1 MNAQVPSNVALQWGP
16 LSFAQQR
23 LWFFS
28 RLESGST
35 AYNIGGLLRFDG
47 ELDLACLR
55 HGLDQVYAR
64 HAALRTLFREHD
76 GLAQQAVQPVGPMPF
91 ELIDLA
97 DRAGQLDSLAREF
110 IEADYDLT
118 HGPLVRCALYRLGEN
133 SHALAVG
140 MHHIIS
146 DAWSVRVLV
155 EEMAEF
161 YRARQQDRQPFMTP
175 QPLQYSEYASGQ
187 RQWLD
192 SEAGLQQ
199 MAFWRERLGGE
210 QPPLSLAPDF
220 PHNAQAARRAAYRM
234 LKVEPALVARLSD
247 LAKAN
252 GATLFTVLLAVLQLQ
267 LARLS
272 GQREVRI
279 GVPVAGR
286 AKGFERLVGFFVNTL
301 VLKAEPRPE
310 LSVAD
315 WLGQARTSLKQAQA
329 HQEMPFERLVEE
341 LAPSR
346 SLGQQPLFQVAFN
359 YRRQHPLAANWLP
372 GIATSLAEVPSSQIP
387 FDLALDAVRDKGDE
401 LSINFAYAAE
411 LFAEGSIERLI
422 GGFVELLEGF
432 AARPSAALGEL
443 KLVGQAQERLLAEWN
458 KPRQAFDAARLLP
471 ELIAEQARQRP
482 EAIALVHGGERI
494 SFSELEARANRLAQ
508 LLVAQGVRPEACVG
522 VSLERGNGMII
533 AMLAVLKSGGAFVPL
548 DPDYPRERLSYMV
561 EDSGLQWL
569 LTSSDLAERLP
580 LGEGVEPL
588 YLDRL
593 ELSAFEASVPAVQL
607 HPLNLAYL
615 IYTSGSTGQPKG
627 VAVNHLGL
635 SMHVQTIG
643 QRYGM
648 TPDDVELHFASI
660 SFDGALERWTVPLA
674 FGSRLVI
681 RDQELW
687 SAEKTCQVIA
697 AEGVTISC
705 LPPSYAQQ
713 LLDWVESQGLKLP
726 VRSWTLGGEAFT
738 RETYERLQ
746 RVLEPK
752 RIINGYGPTET
763 VVTPLI
769 WEAYPG
775 DSFEAAY
782 APIGN
787 PVGPRSL
794 YVLDAELN
802 LLPIGVAGEL
812 YIGGEV
818 GLARGYFQRP
828 ELTAECFLPDPFG
841 AAGERMYRTGD
852 LVRWREDGTLDYLGR
867 VDHQVKIRG
876 FRIELGEIE
885 SQLLAL
891 DGVQETAVIAR
902 ETPSGKQ
909 LVGYVVAKHPSPS
922 GRGGGG
928 EGAPELH
935 DASLTPALS
944 QRERELRADLAK
956 VLPDYMVPAQIIALA
971 KLPLTPAGKLDRI
984 ALPEP
989 IWQSQSYEAPQTDN
1003 ERILAAIWA
1012 EVLGVERVGRQD
1024 HFFELGGDSI
1034 VALQVVSRAR
1044 QQGLGLTPKDLF
1056 QQQTLTQLA
1065 GVARSVAAP
1074 LAEQGPV
1081 TGAAPLLPIQARLL
1095 QREGLAPCNQFL
1107 LLELAEPLPATQ
1119 LEQALQALVQHHD
1132 ALRLR
1137 FEQRDG
1143 QWQQVHAAEAG
1154 SPLLQQV
1161 ELAAGENPQL
1171 HYDAVQRSIDP
1182 ASGAHLRGLYLT
1194 QPGQADHLLL
1204 SIHHLVVDGVSWRV
1218 LLEDLQRAC
1227 LQLASGLPVQLPSK
1241 TSAFKTWGE
1250 RLAGWN
1256 VDAQLPYWQAQ
1267 QATGGELPLLSS
1279 EVGREGT
1286 RQRLELSLDAGF
1298 TRELLQA
1305 GQQAYRLRADELLL
1319 TALSRVLCSWSEQP
1333 TLCVHLES
1341 HGRAPLFDDID
1352 LSRSVG
1358 WFTSLYPVRLQPE
1371 AELAASLK
1379 VIKEQLR
1386 AVPDLGLGYGLLRQ
1400 RAQLN
1405 ERAPQLLFNYLGQF
1419 DEGGNGLRLR
1429 EGGLWREAD
1438 APLDAPLVI
1447 NAEQRGGALHLHL
1460 DFNPQQLARPTL
1472 EGLLTRLQD
1481 ELRAI
1486 AQHCQKTPASL
1497 TPSDVPL
1504 ADLSQPELD
1513 ALPGVE
1519 DIHPLSP
1526 LQQGLLFHSQLE
1538 GAGSYVSQLLL
1549 PFTGLDPARLQSAWR
1564 QVLARHGVLRSRFLL
1579 GERPLQLV
1587 QAEVE
1592 LDWQDLDW
1600 RGVADFD
1607 AQLQT
1612 FCSAERERGF
1622 ALDQAPLL
1630 RLALVQRGAGD
1641 FVLVWTLHHLLLDGW
1656 SNGLLFAEVLA
1667 LYHGDRLSAP
1677 STQFRDYISWLDGQD
1692 AVAEQAFWREQ
1703 LALLDGATR
1712 IAGCLPCRAPEQGH
1726 TRHPLL
1732 LDAAS
1737 EQQIRGFAQRHGLT
1751 LNTLVQAAWALLL
1764 ARLTGKRSLC
1774 FGATV
1779 AGRPT
1784 ELTGSEQM
1792 LGLFINSLPVAV
1804 QLPAEQKLGDWLA
1817 ALQVQNLQLRE
1828 HEHSPLHDIQRW
1840 VGSAGEALFDS
1851 LLVFEN
1857 YPLGDALKQAE
1868 RGELRLGLPQS
1879 HEFTHYPMTLAVL
1892 PGSRLELLLAYDRA
1906 HFDADGIAQV
1916 EALLRQALQL
1926 VCSDP
1931 AQPLGS
1937 LELVSKTEQFLL
1949 SEWNKPRQAFDAAR
1963 LLPELIAEQAR
1974 QRPEAIALVHG
1985 GERISFSEL
1994 EARANRLAQLLV
2006 AQGVRAEACV
2016 GVSLERGNAMIIAM
2030 LAVLKSGGAFVP
2042 LDPDYPRE
2050 RLSYMVED
2058 SGLKWLIASSDLAE
2072 RLPLGEGVEPLYLD
2086 QLDLCAFEASAPAV
2100 QLHPLNLAYLI
2111 YTSGSTGQPKGV
2123 AVNHLGLSMHVQT
2136 IGQRYGMTAADVEL
2150 HFASISFDGALE
2162 RWTVPLAFGSRLVIR
2177 DQELWSAE
2185 KTCQVIAAEGV
2196 TISCLPPS
2204 YAQQLLDWV
2213 ESQGLKLPVRSW
2225 TLGGEAFTRETYE
2238 RLQRVLEPK
2247 RIINGYG
2254 PTETVVTPLIWEAYP
2269 GDSFEAAYAPIGNPV
2284 GPRSLY
2290 VLDAELNLLPIGVAG
2305 ELYIGGEVGLA
2316 RGYFQRP
2323 ELTAERFLPDPFGA
2337 AGERMYR
2344 TGDLVRWR
2352 EDGTLDYLGRVD
2364 HQVKIRGFRIELGE
2378 IESQLLALDGVQEAA
2393 VIARETPSGKQLVG
2407 YIVAKPDSHPSPNG
2421 RGDGGEGAPELHD
2434 ASLTPTLSQGERE
2447 LRAAL
2452 AKVLPDYMVPA
2463 QIIVLAKLPLTPAGK
2478 LDRAALP
2485 EPSWQSQS
2493 YEAPQSNNE
2502 RILAAIWAEVL
2513 GVERV
2518 GRQDHFF
2525 ELGGDS
2531 IVALKVVSRIRQQGL
2546 QLPLKALFEQSRLA
2560 DCAVALQREATD
2572 APVLR
2577 ALPRGGDL
2585 PLSHAQQRLWF
2596 LNRLDPSNGAYH
2608 MPAGLDLQG
2617 RLDRQALQAAFD
2629 QLEARHEALRTRFVE
2644 VNGEA
2649 RQRILP
2655 AQGQRIDWLDLR
2667 ELAANEREA
2676 KARDYAQKL
2685 LKRPFNLASEALLRV
2700 AVLRLGDQEYR
2711 LLLIQHHIVSDGW
2724 SMQRF
2729 IGEFSAAYAAVAEG
2743 RTAQLAPLPLQYADY
2758 AQWQR
2763 DWLKSSEATRQLDY
2777 WKARLGEHQPLLE
2790 LPTDHPRPAHGSR
2803 QGLRWRFELSP
2814 QLTAQLRALAQ
2825 REGSTLFSLLLAAWQ
2840 TLLHRYSGQ
2849 EDIRVGVPVAGRSLA
2864 EMDGV
2869 LGCFINTLVLRGEP
2883 SGLKPFRSLLGELAQ
2898 ASRDALA
2905 NQELP
2910 FDQLVEALQPSRSLS
2925 HHPLFQVAFNHQ
2937 QVDFSALGSLPG
2949 LRVQPHDPGAAGAQ
2963 FDLALDTEEAAD
2975 GSLSGFVSYAA
2986 ELFEARTIA
2995 RLARHFVRLLDGIC
3009 ADPSQPIGLLPLL
3022 EEDEQAQLAGWNATA
3037 KDYGPLVN
3045 LSQRISQQA
3054 ARTPQAPALVF
3065 GEQTLNYAEL
3075 EQRIN
3080 RLANRLRGL
3089 GVNRG
3094 SLVGI
3099 SLERSLELVIGL
3111 HAIVR
3116 AGGAYV
3122 PLDPE
3127 YPLERLAYLLEDS
3140 GVDLLLSHSALLE
3153 RLPLP
3158 AGLQALSLDRED
3170 CSTESATPPA
3180 VTLQGNDLAYLIYT
3194 SGSTGKPKG
3203 AGNSHE
3209 ALANRILWMQEAY
3222 QLGAGDVVL
3231 QKTPFSFDVSVW
3243 EFFWPLI
3250 TGACLAVAAP
3260 GDHRDPQ
3267 KLVELIQR
3275 HKVST
3280 LHFVP
3285 SMLQAFLL
3293 HPDVEQCQSLTR
3305 VICSGEA
3312 LPAELQVRTFQRLP
3326 QAGLYNLYGP
3336 TEAAID
3342 VSHWTCVEEGRHAVP
3357 IGRPIANLRLHIL
3370 DAQLN
3375 PVPQGVPGELYIA
3388 GIGLARGYHRRPELT
3403 AERFLPDPHGPAGS
3417 RMYRTGDLVRW
3428 RADGAIDYLGRID
3441 HQVKIRGFRVELGEI
3456 EAQLGAQ
3463 SGVAE
3468 AVVVARDSQIGKQL
3482 VGYVVAEPLPAD
3494 ESAWLA
3500 GIKAAL
3506 KVELPEHMVPS
3517 ILMRLERM
3525 PLSPNGKLERRALPE
3540 PMWQARSYRAPQ
3552 GEREIALASIWQEVL
3567 EVQQVGLDDNF
3578 FELGGH
3584 SLLATQ
3590 AVALLRQ
3597 RLGLELPLRAFFEA
3611 ENLAALAA
3619 TLDGQAPAAAEEE
3632 DQDLRDMA
3640 ALLDELEAL

>member
-1 MNAQVPSNVALQWGP
+1 MNAQTECQPVAALQWAP

-35 AYNIGGLLRFDG
+35 AYNIGGLLRFAG
-47 ELDLACLR
+47 ELDLDSLR

-64 HAALRTLFREHD
+64 HAALRTVFREHD
-76 GLAQQAVQPVGPMPF
+76 GLAQQAVMPVGPMPF
-91 ELIDLA
+91 ELIDLQGCA
-97 DRAGQLDSLAREF
+97 EQVEALARDF

-118 HGPLVRCALYRLGEN
+118 RGPLVRCVLYRLGEN
-133 SHALAVG
+133 SYALAVG

-161 YRARQQDRQPFMTP
+161 YRARQQNRQPFMTA
-175 QPLQYSEYASGQ
+175 QPLQYSEYAIGQ
-187 RQWLD
+187 REWLG
-192 SEAGLQQ
+192 SEAGIQQ

-210 QPPLSLAPDF
+210 QPPLSLTPDY
-220 PHNAQAARRAAYRM
+220 PHSAQAARRAAYRTLQM
-234 LKVEPALVARLSD
+234 EPSLVTRLSN

-252 GATLFTVLLAVLQLQ
+252 GVTLFTVLLAALQLQ

-286 AKGFERLVGFFVNTL
+286 AKGFERLVGFFVNTV
-301 VLKAEPRPE
+301 VLKAEPPPE
-310 LSVAD
+310 LSVAE
-315 WLGQARTSLKQAQA
+315 WLEQTRAGLKQAQA

-341 LAPSR
+341 LAPTR

-372 GIATSLAEVPSSQIP
+372 GIETQLAELPSSQIP
-387 FDLALDAVRDKGDE
+387 FDLALDGVRDKGDQ
-401 LSINFAYAAE
+401 LSINFAYAAD
-411 LFAEGSIERLI
+411 LFAENSIERLI
-422 GGFVELLEGF
+422 AGFLEVLDGF
-432 AARPSAALGEL
+432 ARSPQAALGEAA
-443 KLVGQAQERLLAEWN
+443 LVTAPELAQLSEWN
-458 KPRQAFDAARLLP
+458 TPRQDFDAARLLP
-471 ELIAEQARQRP
+471 ELIAVQARLRP
-482 EAIALVHGGERI
+482 QAIALVHGSERI
-494 SFSELEARANRLAQ
+494 SFAELEDRANRLAH
-508 LLVAQGVRPEACVG
+508 LLAEQGVCAESRVG
-522 VSLERGNGMII
+522 MSLERGNAMIV

-561 EDSGLQWL
+561 EDSGLKWL
-569 LTSSDLAERLP
+569 ITSSDLAERLP

-588 YLDRL
+588 YLDQL
-593 ELSAFEASVPAVQL
+593 DLTAFESSAPSVEP

-697 AEGVTISC
+697 DEGVTISC

-713 LLDWVESQGLKLP
+713 LLDWVESQGLQLS

-746 RVLEPK
+746 KVLQPQ

-769 WEAYPG
+769 WEA
-775 DSFEAAY
+775 F
-782 APIGN
+782 
-787 PVGPRSL
+787 
-794 YVLDAELN
+794 
-802 LLPIGVAGEL
+802 
-812 YIGGEV
+812 
-818 GLARGYFQRP
+818 
-828 ELTAECFLPDPFG
+828 
-841 AAGERMYRTGD
+841 
-852 LVRWREDGTLDYLGR
+852 
-867 VDHQVKIRG
+867 
-876 FRIELGEIE
+876 
-885 SQLLAL
+885 
-891 DGVQETAVIAR
+891 
-902 ETPSGKQ
+902 
-909 LVGYVVAKHPSPS
+909 
-922 GRGGGG
+922 
-928 EGAPELH
+928 
-935 DASLTPALS
+935 
-944 QRERELRADLAK
+944 
-956 VLPDYMVPAQIIALA
+956 
-971 KLPLTPAGKLDRI
+971 
-984 ALPEP
+984 
-989 IWQSQSYEAPQTDN
+989 
-1003 ERILAAIWA
+1003 
-1012 EVLGVERVGRQD
+1012 
-1024 HFFELGGDSI
+1024 
-1034 VALQVVSRAR
+1034 
-1044 QQGLGLTPKDLF
+1044 
-1056 QQQTLTQLA
+1056 
-1065 GVARSVAAP
+1065 
-1074 LAEQGPV
+1074 
-1081 TGAAPLLPIQARLL
+1081 
-1095 QREGLAPCNQFL
+1095 
-1107 LLELAEPLPATQ
+1107 
-1119 LEQALQALVQHHD
+1119 
-1132 ALRLR
+1132 
-1137 FEQRDG
+1137 
-1143 QWQQVHAAEAG
+1143 
-1154 SPLLQQV
+1154 
-1161 ELAAGENPQL
+1161 
-1171 HYDAVQRSIDP
+1171 
-1182 ASGAHLRGLYLT
+1182 
-1194 QPGQADHLLL
+1194 
-1204 SIHHLVVDGVSWRV
+1204 
-1218 LLEDLQRAC
+1218 
-1227 LQLASGLPVQLPSK
+1227 
-1241 TSAFKTWGE
+1241 
-1250 RLAGWN
+1250 
-1256 VDAQLPYWQAQ
+1256 
-1267 QATGGELPLLSS
+1267 
-1279 EVGREGT
+1279 
-1286 RQRLELSLDAGF
+1286 
-1298 TRELLQA
+1298 
-1305 GQQAYRLRADELLL
+1305 
-1319 TALSRVLCSWSEQP
+1319 
-1333 TLCVHLES
+1333 
-1341 HGRAPLFDDID
+1341 
-1352 LSRSVG
+1352 
-1358 WFTSLYPVRLQPE
+1358 
-1371 AELAASLK
+1371 
-1379 VIKEQLR
+1379 
-1386 AVPDLGLGYGLLRQ
+1386 
-1400 RAQLN
+1400 
-1405 ERAPQLLFNYLGQF
+1405 
-1419 DEGGNGLRLR
+1419 
-1429 EGGLWREAD
+1429 
-1438 APLDAPLVI
+1438 
-1447 NAEQRGGALHLHL
+1447 
-1460 DFNPQQLARPTL
+1460 
-1472 EGLLTRLQD
+1472 
-1481 ELRAI
+1481 
-1486 AQHCQKTPASL
+1486 
-1497 TPSDVPL
+1497 
-1504 ADLSQPELD
+1504 
-1513 ALPGVE
+1513 
-1519 DIHPLSP
+1519 
-1526 LQQGLLFHSQLE
+1526 
-1538 GAGSYVSQLLL
+1538 
-1549 PFTGLDPARLQSAWR
+1549 
-1564 QVLARHGVLRSRFLL
+1564 
-1579 GERPLQLV
+1579 
-1587 QAEVE
+1587 
-1592 LDWQDLDW
+1592 
-1600 RGVADFD
+1600 
-1607 AQLQT
+1607 
-1612 FCSAERERGF
+1612 
-1622 ALDQAPLL
+1622 
-1630 RLALVQRGAGD
+1630 
-1641 FVLVWTLHHLLLDGW
+1641 
-1656 SNGLLFAEVLA
+1656 
-1667 LYHGDRLSAP
+1667 
-1677 STQFRDYISWLDGQD
+1677 
-1692 AVAEQAFWREQ
+1692 
-1703 LALLDGATR
+1703 
-1712 IAGCLPCRAPEQGH
+1712 
-1726 TRHPLL
+1726 
-1732 LDAAS
+1732 
-1737 EQQIRGFAQRHGLT
+1737 
-1751 LNTLVQAAWALLL
+1751 
-1764 ARLTGKRSLC
+1764 
-1774 FGATV
+1774 
-1779 AGRPT
+1779 
-1784 ELTGSEQM
+1784 
-1792 LGLFINSLPVAV
+1792 
-1804 QLPAEQKLGDWLA
+1804 
-1817 ALQVQNLQLRE
+1817 
-1828 HEHSPLHDIQRW
+1828 
-1840 VGSAGEALFDS
+1840 
-1851 LLVFEN
+1851 
-1857 YPLGDALKQAE
+1857 
-1868 RGELRLGLPQS
+1868 
-1879 HEFTHYPMTLAVL
+1879 
-1892 PGSRLELLLAYDRA
+1892 
-1906 HFDADGIAQV
+1906 
-1916 EALLRQALQL
+1916 
-1926 VCSDP
+1926 
-1931 AQPLGS
+1931 
-1937 LELVSKTEQFLL
+1937 
-1949 SEWNKPRQAFDAAR
+1949 
-1963 LLPELIAEQAR
+1963 
-1974 QRPEAIALVHG
+1974 
-1985 GERISFSEL
+1985 
-1994 EARANRLAQLLV
+1994 
-2006 AQGVRAEACV
+2006 
-2016 GVSLERGNAMIIAM
+2016 
-2030 LAVLKSGGAFVP
+2030 
-2042 LDPDYPRE
+2042 
-2050 RLSYMVED
+2050 
-2058 SGLKWLIASSDLAE
+2058 
-2072 RLPLGEGVEPLYLD
+2072 
-2086 QLDLCAFEASAPAV
+2086 
-2100 QLHPLNLAYLI
+2100 
-2111 YTSGSTGQPKGV
+2111 
-2123 AVNHLGLSMHVQT
+2123 
-2136 IGQRYGMTAADVEL
+2136 
-2150 HFASISFDGALE
+2150 
-2162 RWTVPLAFGSRLVIR
+2162 
-2177 DQELWSAE
+2177 
-2185 KTCQVIAAEGV
+2185 
-2196 TISCLPPS
+2196 
-2204 YAQQLLDWV
+2204 
-2213 ESQGLKLPVRSW
+2213 
-2225 TLGGEAFTRETYE
+2225 
-2238 RLQRVLEPK
+2238 
-2247 RIINGYG
+2247 
-2254 PTETVVTPLIWEAYP
+2254 P

-2378 IESQLLALDGVQEAA
+2378 IESQLLALEGVQEAA
-2393 VIARETPSGKQLVG
+2393 VIARETPTGKQLVG
-2407 YIVAKPDSHPSPNG
+2407 YVVARDNT
-2421 RGDGGEGAPELHD
+2421 DTNA
-2434 ASLTPTLSQGERE
+2434 
-2447 LRAAL
+2447 LRSEL

-2463 QIIVLAKLPLTPAGK
+2463 QIIVLDKLPLTPAGKLDRAALPEPTWQSQDYEAPQTDNERILAAIWVEVLGVERVGRQDHFFELGGDSIVALQVVSRARQQGLGLTPKDLFQQQTLAQLAGVARLVAAPLAEQGPVTGAAPLMPIQSRLLQREGLAPCNQYLLLELAEPLPAAQLEQALQALVQHHDALRLRFEPLDGQWQQMHASEGGSPLLQQVELAIGEDPQPHYDAAQRSIDPASGLHLLGLYLTQPGQADRLLLSIHHLVVDGVSWRVLLEDLQRACLQLASGLPVQLPAKTSAFKTWGERLVDWNVDAQLPYWQAQQTGGELPLQSQEAGTEGTSKRIELSLEAGFTRDLLQAGQRAYRLRADELLLTALSRVLCSWSEQPALTLHLESHGRAPLFEDIDLSRSVGWFTSLYPVRLQPETELTANLKAIKEQLRAVPDLGLGFGLLAQQGQLTERAPQLLFNYLGQFDQGEGGLRLLEGGLWREADASMDAPLVINAEQRGGALQLHIDFNPAQLARTTVEGLVARLQDELHSIAQHCAKVSPRLTPSDVPLAGLSQVELDALAGVEDIHPLSPLQQGLLFHSQLEGAGSYVSQLLLPFTGLDPARLQNAWCQVLARHGVLRSRFLLGERPLQLVQAEVELDWQELDWRGVADFDAQLQAFCSAERERGFALDQAPLLRLALIQRGAGDFVLVWTLHHLLLDGWSNGLLFAEVLALYHGDRLPAPGGQFRDYIHWLEGQDAATEQAFWREQLAPLDGATRIAGCLPCRVPEQGHARHPLPLDSATEQRIRGFAQRHGLTLNTLVQAAWALLLARLTGKRSLCFGATVAGRPTELAGSEQMLGLFINSLPVAVQLPAEQPLGDWLAALQVQNLQLREHEHSPLHDIQRWVGSAGEALFDSLLVFENYPLGEALKQAERGELRLGLPQSHEFTHYPMTLAVLPGSRLELLLAYDRAHFDADGIAQVEALLRQALAQVCGDPARALGSLQLSSADEQARLAEWNKPRQAFDAARLLPELIAEQARLRPDAIALVHGGERVAFAELEARANRLANLLVSRGVQSESRVGVSLERDNAMIVAMLAVLKSGGAFVPLDPDYPRERLSYMVEDSGLKWLITSSDLAERLPLGEGVEPLYLDRLDLSAFESSAPSVEPHPLNLAYLIYTSGSTGQPKGVAVNHLGLSMHVQTIGQRYGMTPDDVELHFASISFDGALERWTVPLAFGSRLVIRDKELWSAEKTCQVIADEGVTISCLPPSYAQQLLDWVESQGLKLPVRSWTLGGEAFTRETYERLQKVLQPQRIINGYGPTETVVTPLIWEAYPGDSFEAAYAPIGNPVGPRSLYVLDAELNLLPIGVAGELYIGGEVGLARGYYQRPELTAERFLPDPFGAAGERMYRTGDLVRWRADGTLDYLGRVDHQVKIRGFRIELGEIESQLLVLEGVQEAAVIARETPTGKQLVGYVVARDNSDVNALRAELAKTLPDYMVPAQIIALAKLPLTPAGK

-2485 EPSWQSQS
+2485 EPIWQSQS
-2493 YEAPQSNNE
+2493 YEAPQTDHE
-2502 RILAAIWAEVL
+2502 RILAAIWADVL

-2560 DCAVALQREATD
+2560 DCAASLQREAVD

-2577 ALPRGGDL
+2577 ALPRGSDL

-2644 VNGEA
+2644 VGGEA
-2649 RQRILP
+2649 RQRILAP
-2655 AQGQRIDWLDLR
+2655 QGQRIDWFDLR
-2667 ELAANEREA
+2667 ELPASEREIE
-2676 KARDYAQKL
+2676 ARDYAQKL
-2685 LKRPFNLASEALLRV
+2685 LTRPFNLASEPLLRV
-2700 AVLRLGDQEYR
+2700 SVLRLADQEYR
-2711 LLLIQHHIVSDGW
+2711 LLLVQHHIVSDGW

-2729 IGEFSAAYAAVAEG
+2729 IGEFAAAYAAFAEG
-2743 RTAQLAPLPLQYADY
+2743 RTAQFAPLPLQYADY

-2790 LPTDHPRPAHGSR
+2790 LPTDHPRPAQGAR

-2814 QLTAQLRALAQ
+2814 LLTAQLRALAQ

-2849 EDIRVGVPVAGRSLA
+2849 EDVRVGVPVAGRSLA

-2883 SGLKPFRSLLGELAQ
+2883 AGLKPFRELLDELVQ

-2910 FDQLVEALQPSRSLS
+2910 FDQLVEALQPTRSLS
-2925 HHPLFQVAFNHQ
+2925 HHPLFQVTFNHQ

-2963 FDLALDTEEAAD
+2963 FDLALDTAEAAD

-2986 ELFEARTIA
+2986 ELFEARTIS
-2995 RLARHFVRLLDGIC
+2995 RLARHFVRLLEGIC

-3022 EEDEQAQLAGWNATA
+3022 EEDEQAQLATWNDTA
-3037 KDYGPLVN
+3037 KDYGPQVF
-3045 LSQRISQQA
+3045 LSERISQQA

-3065 GEQTLNYAEL
+3065 GEQTLSYAEL
-3075 EQRIN
+3075 EARIN
-3080 RLANRLRGL
+3080 QLANRLRSL
-3089 GVNRG
+3089 GVRRG

-3140 GVDLLLSHSALLE
+3140 GVDLLLSHCALVE

-3158 AGLQALSLDRED
+3158 AGLKALGLDRED
-3170 CSTESATPPA
+3170 CSAESIEPPQ
-3180 VTLQGNDLAYLIYT
+3180 VELQADDLAYLIYT

-3222 QLGAGDVVL
+3222 QLGASDVVL

-3275 HKVST
+3275 HKVNT

-3388 GIGLARGYHRRPELT
+3388 GVGLARGYHRRPELT
-3403 AERFLPDPHGPAGS
+3403 AERFLPDPFSSEGG

-3463 SGVAE
+3463 PGVAE

-3482 VGYVVAEPLPAD
+3482 VGYLVADPLPVD
-3494 ESAWLA
+3494 ETAWLA

-3506 KVELPEHMVPS
+3506 KSELPEHMVPS

-3540 PMWQARSYRAPQ
+3540 PVWQARVYRAPQ
-3552 GEREIALASIWQEVL
+3552 SEREIALAAIWQEVL
-3567 EVQQVGLDDNF
+3567 EVAQVGLDDNF

-3597 RLGLELPLRAFFEA
+3597 RLGLELPLRTFFEA

-3619 TLDGQAPAAAEEE
+3619 NLDGQAPAAAEEE

>member
-1 MNAQVPSNVALQWGP
+1 MNAQVPSNLALEWAP

-35 AYNIGGLLRFDG
+35 AYNIGGVLRFDG
-47 ELDLACLR
+47 QLDMDSLR
-55 HGLDQVYAR
+55 HGLDQVYSR
-64 HAALRTLFREHD
+64 HAALRTIFREHD
-76 GLAQQAVQPVGPMPF
+76 GLAQQAVLPAGSMPL
-91 ELIDLA
+91 EIINLEGSENQVEA
-97 DRAGQLDSLAREF
+97 LARDF

-118 HGPLVRCALYRLGEN
+118 QGPLVRCALYRLDES

-155 EEMAEF
+155 EEVAEF
-161 YRARQQDRQPFMTP
+161 YRARLQNRQPFMTP
-175 QPLQYSEYASGQ
+175 QPLQYSEYAVEQ
-187 RQWLD
+187 RQWLE
-192 SEAGLQQ
+192 SEAGVQQ
-199 MAFWRERLGGE
+199 MAFWREHLGNE
-210 QPPLSLAPDF
+210 QPPQSLAPDY

-234 LKVEPALVARLSD
+234 LKVEPQLVARLSE
-247 LAKAN
+247 LAKAS
-252 GATLFTVLLAVLQLQ
+252 GATLFTVLLAALQLQ

-286 AKGFERLVGFFVNTL
+286 AKGYERLVGFFVNTL
-301 VLKAEPRPE
+301 VLKAEPHPE
-310 LSVAD
+310 QSVSD
-315 WLGQARTSLKQAQA
+315 WLSQARVGLKQAQA
-329 HQEMPFERLVEE
+329 NQQMPFERLVEE

-372 GIATSLAEVPSSQIP
+372 GIETQLEELPSSQIP
-387 FDLALDAVRDKGDE
+387 FDLALDAVRDRGDE
-401 LSINFAYAAE
+401 LSINFAYAAD
-411 LFAEGSIERLI
+411 LFAEKSIERLI
-422 GGFVELLEGF
+422 AGFLEVLDGF
-432 AARPSAALGEL
+432 ATSPQAALGEL
-443 KLVGQAQERLLAEWN
+443 ELVSTGERRLLVEWN
-458 KPRQAFDAARLLP
+458 NPRQAFDATRLLP
-471 ELIAEQARQRP
+471 ELIAEQARLRP

-494 SFSELEARANRLAQ
+494 AFAELEARSNRLAQ
-508 LLVAQGVRPEACVG
+508 LLVAQGVLPESRVG
-522 VSLERGNGMII
+522 VSLERGNSMII
-533 AMLAVLKSGGAFVPL
+533 AMLGVLKAGGAFVPL

-561 EDSGLQWL
+561 EDSGLKWL
-569 LTSSDLAERLP
+569 ITSSDLAERLP
-580 LGEGVEPL
+580 LSAAVEPL
-588 YLDRL
+588 YLDKL
-593 ELSAFEASVPAVQL
+593 DLSAFEASAPTVQL

-697 AEGVTISC
+697 DEGVTISC

-713 LLDWVESQGLKLP
+713 LLDWVESQGLKLS

-746 RVLEPK
+746 
-752 RIINGYGPTET
+752 
-763 VVTPLI
+763 
-769 WEAYPG
+769 
-775 DSFEAAY
+775 
-782 APIGN
+782 
-787 PVGPRSL
+787 
-794 YVLDAELN
+794 
-802 LLPIGVAGEL
+802 
-812 YIGGEV
+812 
-818 GLARGYFQRP
+818 
-828 ELTAECFLPDPFG
+828 
-841 AAGERMYRTGD
+841 
-852 LVRWREDGTLDYLGR
+852 
-867 VDHQVKIRG
+867 
-876 FRIELGEIE
+876 
-885 SQLLAL
+885 
-891 DGVQETAVIAR
+891 
-902 ETPSGKQ
+902 
-909 LVGYVVAKHPSPS
+909 
-922 GRGGGG
+922 
-928 EGAPELH
+928 
-935 DASLTPALS
+935 
-944 QRERELRADLAK
+944 K
-956 VLPDYMVPAQIIALA
+956 VLQ
-971 KLPLTPAGKLDRI
+971 
-984 ALPEP
+984 
-989 IWQSQSYEAPQTDN
+989 PQ
-1003 ERILAAIWA
+1003 
-1012 EVLGVERVGRQD
+1012 
-1024 HFFELGGDSI
+1024 
-1034 VALQVVSRAR
+1034 
-1044 QQGLGLTPKDLF
+1044 
-1056 QQQTLTQLA
+1056 
-1065 GVARSVAAP
+1065 
-1074 LAEQGPV
+1074 
-1081 TGAAPLLPIQARLL
+1081 
-1095 QREGLAPCNQFL
+1095 
-1107 LLELAEPLPATQ
+1107 
-1119 LEQALQALVQHHD
+1119 
-1132 ALRLR
+1132 
-1137 FEQRDG
+1137 
-1143 QWQQVHAAEAG
+1143 
-1154 SPLLQQV
+1154 
-1161 ELAAGENPQL
+1161 
-1171 HYDAVQRSIDP
+1171 
-1182 ASGAHLRGLYLT
+1182 
-1194 QPGQADHLLL
+1194 
-1204 SIHHLVVDGVSWRV
+1204 
-1218 LLEDLQRAC
+1218 
-1227 LQLASGLPVQLPSK
+1227 
-1241 TSAFKTWGE
+1241 
-1250 RLAGWN
+1250 
-1256 VDAQLPYWQAQ
+1256 
-1267 QATGGELPLLSS
+1267 
-1279 EVGREGT
+1279 
-1286 RQRLELSLDAGF
+1286 
-1298 TRELLQA
+1298 
-1305 GQQAYRLRADELLL
+1305 
-1319 TALSRVLCSWSEQP
+1319 
-1333 TLCVHLES
+1333 
-1341 HGRAPLFDDID
+1341 
-1352 LSRSVG
+1352 
-1358 WFTSLYPVRLQPE
+1358 
-1371 AELAASLK
+1371 
-1379 VIKEQLR
+1379 
-1386 AVPDLGLGYGLLRQ
+1386 
-1400 RAQLN
+1400 
-1405 ERAPQLLFNYLGQF
+1405 
-1419 DEGGNGLRLR
+1419 
-1429 EGGLWREAD
+1429 
-1438 APLDAPLVI
+1438 
-1447 NAEQRGGALHLHL
+1447 
-1460 DFNPQQLARPTL
+1460 
-1472 EGLLTRLQD
+1472 
-1481 ELRAI
+1481 
-1486 AQHCQKTPASL
+1486 
-1497 TPSDVPL
+1497 
-1504 ADLSQPELD
+1504 
-1513 ALPGVE
+1513 
-1519 DIHPLSP
+1519 
-1526 LQQGLLFHSQLE
+1526 
-1538 GAGSYVSQLLL
+1538 
-1549 PFTGLDPARLQSAWR
+1549 
-1564 QVLARHGVLRSRFLL
+1564 
-1579 GERPLQLV
+1579 
-1587 QAEVE
+1587 
-1592 LDWQDLDW
+1592 
-1600 RGVADFD
+1600 
-1607 AQLQT
+1607 
-1612 FCSAERERGF
+1612 
-1622 ALDQAPLL
+1622 
-1630 RLALVQRGAGD
+1630 
-1641 FVLVWTLHHLLLDGW
+1641 
-1656 SNGLLFAEVLA
+1656 
-1667 LYHGDRLSAP
+1667 
-1677 STQFRDYISWLDGQD
+1677 
-1692 AVAEQAFWREQ
+1692 
-1703 LALLDGATR
+1703 
-1712 IAGCLPCRAPEQGH
+1712 
-1726 TRHPLL
+1726 
-1732 LDAAS
+1732 
-1737 EQQIRGFAQRHGLT
+1737 
-1751 LNTLVQAAWALLL
+1751 
-1764 ARLTGKRSLC
+1764 
-1774 FGATV
+1774 
-1779 AGRPT
+1779 
-1784 ELTGSEQM
+1784 
-1792 LGLFINSLPVAV
+1792 
-1804 QLPAEQKLGDWLA
+1804 
-1817 ALQVQNLQLRE
+1817 
-1828 HEHSPLHDIQRW
+1828 
-1840 VGSAGEALFDS
+1840 
-1851 LLVFEN
+1851 
-1857 YPLGDALKQAE
+1857 
-1868 RGELRLGLPQS
+1868 
-1879 HEFTHYPMTLAVL
+1879 
-1892 PGSRLELLLAYDRA
+1892 
-1906 HFDADGIAQV
+1906 
-1916 EALLRQALQL
+1916 
-1926 VCSDP
+1926 
-1931 AQPLGS
+1931 
-1937 LELVSKTEQFLL
+1937 
-1949 SEWNKPRQAFDAAR
+1949 
-1963 LLPELIAEQAR
+1963 
-1974 QRPEAIALVHG
+1974 
-1985 GERISFSEL
+1985 
-1994 EARANRLAQLLV
+1994 
-2006 AQGVRAEACV
+2006 
-2016 GVSLERGNAMIIAM
+2016 
-2030 LAVLKSGGAFVP
+2030 
-2042 LDPDYPRE
+2042 
-2050 RLSYMVED
+2050 
-2058 SGLKWLIASSDLAE
+2058 
-2072 RLPLGEGVEPLYLD
+2072 
-2086 QLDLCAFEASAPAV
+2086 
-2100 QLHPLNLAYLI
+2100 
-2111 YTSGSTGQPKGV
+2111 
-2123 AVNHLGLSMHVQT
+2123 
-2136 IGQRYGMTAADVEL
+2136 
-2150 HFASISFDGALE
+2150 
-2162 RWTVPLAFGSRLVIR
+2162 
-2177 DQELWSAE
+2177 
-2185 KTCQVIAAEGV
+2185 
-2196 TISCLPPS
+2196 
-2204 YAQQLLDWV
+2204 
-2213 ESQGLKLPVRSW
+2213 
-2225 TLGGEAFTRETYE
+2225 
-2238 RLQRVLEPK
+2238 

-2352 EDGTLDYLGRVD
+2352 ADGTLDYLGRVD

-2407 YIVAKPDSHPSPNG
+2407 YVVLKHTSPSG
-2421 RGDGGEGAPELHD
+2421 RGDGGEGESELH
-2434 ASLTPTLSQGERE
+2434 AESESHAEPLTGTPAAPALSQGERE
-2447 LRAAL
+2447 LRAEL
-2452 AKVLPDYMVPA
+2452 AKTLPDYMVPA
-2463 QIIVLAKLPLTPAGK
+2463 QIIALDKLPLTPAGK

-2485 EPSWQSQS
+2485 EPTWQSQDYEAPQTDNERILAAIWAEVLGVERVGRQDHFFELGGDSIVALQVVSRARQQGLGLTPKDLFQQQTLAQLAGVARSVAAPLAEQGPVTGAAPLLPIQARLLEREGLAPCNQYLLLELADPLPAAQLEQALQALSKHHDALRLRYSQVDGQWQQLHAAEEGSDLLRQVELAAGEDAQPHYDALQRSIDPANGPQLRGLYLKQAGQADRLLLSIHHLVVDGVSWRVLLEDLQRACLQLVSGLALQLPAKTSAFKTWGERLAGWQAEAQLPYWQAQQASGGELPLLSHEAGSEGTRQRIELNLDAAFTRELLQAGQEAYRLRADELLLTALSRVLCAWSEQPALTLHLESHGRAPLFDDIDLSRSVGWFTSLYPVRLQPGAEMGASLKAIKEQLRAVPDLGLSFGLLVQRGELSEQAPQLLFNYLGQFDEGDGGLRLLEGGLWREANAPLDAPLVINAEQRGGALQLHIDFNPSQLARATLEGLVARLQDELRGIAQHCLKAKPALTPSDVPLAGLNQAELDALAGVEDIHPLSPLQQGLLFHSQLEGAGSYVSQLLLPFTGLDPARLENAWRQVLARHGVLRSRFLLGERPLQLVQAEVALDWQSFDWREQGDFDAALQAFCTSERERGFDLQQAPLLRLALIQRGAGDFVLVWTLHHLLLDGWSNGLLFAEVLALYHGDRLPAPGGQFRDYIGWIDGQGAEAEQAFWREQLAQLDGATRIAGCLPCPAPEQGHARHPLPLDATTEQRIRSHAQRHGLTLNTLVQAAWALLLARLTGKRSLCFGATVAGRPTELAGSEQMLGLFINSLPVAIQLPAEQQLGDWLAALQVQNLQLREHEHSPLHDIQRWVGSAGEALFDSLLVFENYPLGDALKQAERGELRLGMPQSHEFTHYPMTLAVLPGSRLELLLAYDRTHFDATGIAQVEALLRQALDQVCGDPARALGSLELASTGEQAQLAEWNTPRQAFDAKRLLPKLIAEQARLRPDAIALVHGGERVSFAELEACANRLAQLLVSHGVQPESRVGVSLERGNAMIVAMLGVLKAGGAFVPLDPDYPRERLSYMVEDSGLKWLLTSSDLTERLPLSSTVEPLYLDKLDLSTFEAAAPAVQLHPLNLAYLIYTSGSTGQPKGVAVNHLGLCMHVQTIGQRYGMTPDDVELHFASISFDGALERWTVPLAFGSRLVIRDQELWSAEKTCQVIADEGVTISCLPPSYAQQLLDWVESQGLKLPVRSWTLGGEAFTRETYERLQKVLQPKRIINGYGPTETVVTPLIWEAYPGDSFEAAYAPIGNPVGPRSLYVLDADLNLLPIGVAGELYIGGEVGLARGYFQRPELTAERFLPDPFGKAGERMYRTGDLVRWRADGTLDYLGRVDHQVKIRGFRIELGEIESQLLALDGVQEAAVIARETPTGKQLVGYVVARDNTDANALRAELAKVLPDYMVPAQIIALEKLPLTPAGKLDRAALPEPTWQSQS
-2493 YEAPQSNNE
+2493 YEAPQTDNE
-2502 RILAAIWAEVL
+2502 RILAVIWAEVL

-2560 DCAVALQREATD
+2560 DCAVALQREAAD

-2617 RLDRQALQAAFD
+2617 RLDHQALQAAFD

-2655 AQGQRIDWLDLR
+2655 AQGQRIDWQDLR
-2667 ELAANEREA
+2667 ELPANEREA
-2676 KARDYAQKL
+2676 EAREYAEKL
-2685 LKRPFNLASEALLRV
+2685 LKRPFNLAGEPLLRV

-2729 IGEFSAAYAAVAEG
+2729 IGEFSAAYAAFAEG
-2743 RTAQLAPLPLQYADY
+2743 RSAQFAPLQLQYADY
-2758 AQWQR
+2758 AQWQH
-2763 DWLKSSEATRQLDY
+2763 DWLKSTEATRQLDY

-2790 LPTDHPRPAHGSR
+2790 LPLDHPRPAQGAR
-2803 QGLRWRFELSP
+2803 QGMRWRFELSDA
-2814 QLTAQLRALAQ
+2814 LTAQLRALAQ
-2825 REGSTLFSLLLAAWQ
+2825 REGSTLFSLLLSAWQ
-2840 TLLHRYSGQ
+2840 SLLHRYSGQ

-2937 QVDFSALGSLPG
+2937 QVDFGALGSLPG

-2995 RLARHFVRLLDGIC
+2995 RLARHFVRLLEGIC
-3009 ADPSQPIGLLPLL
+3009 ENPTQPIGLLPLL
-3022 EEDEQAQLAGWNATA
+3022 EEDEQAQLAAWNDTA

-3045 LSQRISQQA
+3045 LSERISQQA
-3054 ARTPQAPALVF
+3054 ARTPQAPALAF
-3065 GEQTLNYAEL
+3065 GEQVLSYAEL
-3075 EQRIN
+3075 EVRIN
-3080 RLANRLRGL
+3080 RLAHRLRAL

-3099 SLERSLELVIGL
+3099 SLERSVELVVGL

-3158 AGLQALSLDRED
+3158 AGLKALSLDRED
-3170 CSTESATPPA
+3170 CSSESATPPA
-3180 VTLQGNDLAYLIYT
+3180 VTLRGNDLAYVIYT

-3222 QLGAGDVVL
+3222 PLGAEDVVL

-3250 TGACLAVAAP
+3250 NGACLAVAAP
-3260 GDHRDPQ
+3260 GDQRDPQ

-3275 HKVST
+3275 HRVTT

-3293 HPDVEQCQSLTR
+3293 HPEVEQCVSLAR

-3312 LPAELQVRTFQRLP
+3312 LPAELQVRSFQRLP

-3342 VSHWTCVEEGRHAVP
+3342 VSHWACVEEGRHAVP

-3370 DAQLN
+3370 DTQLN

-3403 AERFLPDPHGPAGS
+3403 AERFLPDPFGAAGG

-3482 VGYVVAEPLPAD
+3482 VGYLVADPLPAD
-3494 ESAWLA
+3494 EAAWLA
-3500 GIKAAL
+3500 GIKVAL
-3506 KVELPEHMVPS
+3506 KAELPEHMVPS

-3540 PMWQARSYRAPQ
+3540 PVWQARVYRVPQ
-3552 GEREIALASIWQEVL
+3552 SEREIALAGIWQEVL
-3567 EVQQVGLDDNF
+3567 EVAQVGLDDNF

-3597 RLGLELPLRAFFEA
+3597 RLALELPLRAFFEA

-3619 TLDGQAPAAAEEE
+3619 ALDGQAPAAAEEE

>member
-1 MNAQVPSNVALQWGP
+1 MNDHNPSISALDWSP

-47 ELDLACLR
+47 DLDLHSLR

-64 HAALRTLFREHD
+64 HAALRTVFREHD
-76 GLAQQAVQPVGPMPF
+76 GLAQQAVLPLGPMPL
-91 ELIDLA
+91 EIIDLA
-97 DRAGQLDSLAREF
+97 GQADQLDALARDF
-110 IEADYDLT
+110 IEANYDLSR
-118 HGPLVRCALYRLGEN
+118 GPLVRCALYRLGEH
-133 SHALAVG
+133 SHAFAVG

-161 YRARQQDRQPFMTP
+161 YRARLQQRQPLMTP
-175 QPLQYSEYASGQ
+175 QSVQYSEYATGQ
-187 RQWLD
+187 REWLE
-192 SEAGLQQ
+192 SEAGHQQ

-210 QPPLSLAPDF
+210 QPPLSLTPDY
-220 PHNAQAARRAAYRM
+220 PSNAQAGRRAAYRT
-234 LKVEPALVARLSD
+234 LKVEPSLVARLSD

-252 GATLFTVLLAVLQLQ
+252 RATLFTVLLAALQLQ

-279 GVPVAGR
+279 GVPVTGR
-286 AKGFERLVGFFVNTL
+286 NKGYERLVGFFVNTL
-301 VLKAEPRPE
+301 VLKAAPRPE
-310 LSVAD
+310 QSVAS
-315 WLGQARTSLKQAQA
+315 WLEQARIDLKQAQA
-329 HQEMPFERLVEE
+329 NQQMPFERLVEE

-372 GIATSLAEVPSSQIP
+372 GIETCLEEFPSSQIP
-387 FDLALDAVRDKGDE
+387 FDLALDAVRDRGDE
-401 LSINFAYAAE
+401 LLINFAYAAD
-411 LFAEGSIERLI
+411 LYAESSIERLI
-422 GGFVELLEGF
+422 AGFLEVLDGF
-432 AARPSAALGEL
+432 AAQPQAALGEVA
-443 KLVGQAQERLLAEWN
+443 LVTAPELAQLSEWN
-458 KPRQAFDAARLLP
+458 IPRQTFDASRLLP
-471 ELIAEQARQRP
+471 ELIAEQAFLRP
-482 EAIALVHGGERI
+482 EAIALVHGDERV
-494 SFSELEARANRLAQ
+494 SFAELEARANRLAR
-508 LLVAQGVRPEACVG
+508 LLVEQGVRAESRVG
-522 VSLERGNGMII
+522 VSLERGNAMIV

-561 EDSGLQWL
+561 EDSGLKWL

-580 LGEGVEPL
+580 LSSAVEPL
-588 YLDRL
+588 YLDKL
-593 ELSAFEASVPAVQL
+593 ELSAFESSAPAVQL

-635 SMHVQTIG
+635 TMHVQTIG

-697 AEGVTISC
+697 DEGVTISC

-713 LLDWVESQGLKLP
+713 LLDWVESQNLKLP

-746 RVLEPK
+746 KVLQPQ

-787 PVGPRSL
+787 PVGLRRL

-828 ELTAECFLPDPFG
+828 ELTAERFLPDPFG

-852 LVRWREDGTLDYLGR
+852 LVRWRADGTLDYLGR

-891 DGVQETAVIAR
+891 EGVQEAAVIAR
-902 ETPSGKQ
+902 ETPTGKQ
-909 LVGYVVAKHPSPS
+909 LVGYVVAKDST
-922 GRGGGG
+922 
-928 EGAPELH
+928 
-935 DASLTPALS
+935 DANALRS
-944 QRERELRADLAK
+944 ELAK
-956 VLPDYMVPAQIIALA
+956 VLPDYMVPVQIIALA
-971 KLPLTPAGKLDRI
+971 KLPLTPAGKLDRA

-989 IWQSQSYEAPQTDN
+989 TWQSQDYEAPQTDN

-1056 QQQTLTQLA
+1056 QQQTLAQLA

-1081 TGAAPLLPIQARLL
+1081 TGVAPLLPIQARLL
-1095 QREGLAPCNQFL
+1095 QREGLAPCNQYL
-1107 LLELAEPLPATQ
+1107 LLDLAESLPVAQ

-1143 QWQQVHAAEAG
+1143 QWQQVHGSETG

-1161 ELAAGENPQL
+1161 ELTIGEDPQPY
-1171 HYDAVQRSIDP
+1171 YDAVQRSIDP
-1182 ASGAHLRGLYLT
+1182 ATSAPLRGLYLT
-1194 QPGQADHLLL
+1194 QPGQADRLLL

-1227 LQLASGLPVQLPSK
+1227 LQLASGLAVQLPAK
-1241 TSAFKTWGE
+1241 TSALKSWGE
-1250 RLAGWN
+1250 RLAGWQAE
-1256 VDAQLPYWQAQ
+1256 AQLPYWQAQ
-1267 QATGGELPLLSS
+1267 QVAGGELPLLSS
-1279 EVGREGT
+1279 EAGSEGT

-1298 TRELLQA
+1298 TRDLLQA

-1319 TALSRVLCSWSEQP
+1319 TALSRVLCAWSEQP
-1333 TLCVHLES
+1333 ALCLHLES

-1371 AELAASLK
+1371 AELAASLMA
-1379 VIKEQLR
+1379 IKEQLR

-1400 RAQLN
+1400 REQLS

-1419 DEGGNGLRLR
+1419 DEGGSGLRLV

-1447 NAEQRGGALHLHL
+1447 NAEQRGGALQLHI
-1460 DFNPQQLARPTL
+1460 DFNPAQLARTTL
-1472 EGLLTRLQD
+1472 EGLVVRLQD
-1481 ELRAI
+1481 ELCGI
-1486 AQHCQKTPASL
+1486 AQHCLKAQSAL

-1504 ADLSQPELD
+1504 AGLSQAELD
-1513 ALPGVE
+1513 ALAGVE

-1549 PFTGLDPARLQSAWR
+1549 PLTGLDPARLHNAWR
-1564 QVLARHGVLRSRFLL
+1564 QVLKRHGVLRSRFLL

-1587 QAEVE
+1587 QAEAE
-1592 LDWQDLDW
+1592 LDWQALDW

-1607 AQLQT
+1607 AQLQA

-1622 ALDQAPLL
+1622 VLDQAPLL
-1630 RLALVQRGAGD
+1630 RLALIQRGAGD

-1667 LYHGDRLSAP
+1667 LYHGDRLPAP
-1677 STQFRDYISWLDGQD
+1677 SSQFRDYIGWLDGQD
-1692 AVAEQAFWREQ
+1692 AAAEQAFWREQ
-1703 LALLDGATR
+1703 LASLDGATR
-1712 IAGCLPCRAPEQGH
+1712 IAGCLPCRAPEPGH
-1726 TRHPLL
+1726 ARHPLP
-1732 LDAAS
+1732 LDATA
-1737 EQQIRGFAQRHGLT
+1737 EQQIRSFAQRHGLT

-1779 AGRPT
+1779 AGRPA
-1784 ELTGSEQM
+1784 ELAGSEQM
-1792 LGLFINSLPVAV
+1792 LGLFINSLPVAI
-1804 QLPAEQKLGDWLA
+1804 QLPAEQPLGDWLA
-1817 ALQVQNLQLRE
+1817 ALQAQNLQLRE

-1868 RGELRLGLPQS
+1868 RGELRLGMPQS

-1906 HFDADGIAQV
+1906 HFDAVGIAQV

-1937 LELVSKTEQFLL
+1937 LSLVSESEQLL
-1949 SEWNKPRQAFDAAR
+1949 LDEWNQPRQAFDASR
-1963 LLPELIAEQAR
+1963 LLPALIAEQAR
-1974 QRPEAIALVHG
+1974 LRPQAIALVYG
-1985 GERISFSEL
+1985 GERIAFAEL

-2006 AQGVRAEACV
+2006 AHGVRPESRV
-2016 GVSLERGNAMIIAM
+2016 GVSLERGNGMIVAM
-2030 LAVLKSGGAFVP
+2030 LGVLKAGGAFVP

-2058 SGLKWLIASSDLAE
+2058 SGLKWLITSSDLAE

-2086 QLDLCAFEASAPAV
+2086 QLDLSAFDSAVSAV

-2123 AVNHLGLSMHVQT
+2123 AVNHLGLTMHVQT
-2136 IGQRYGMTAADVEL
+2136 IGQRYGMTPEDVEL

-2185 KTCQVIAAEGV
+2185 KTCQVIADEGV

-2213 ESQGLKLPVRSW
+2213 ESQNLKLPVRSW

-2238 RLQRVLEPK
+2238 RLQKVLQPE

-2254 PTETVVTPLIWEAYP
+2254 PTETVVTPLIWEAFP

-2352 EDGTLDYLGRVD
+2352 QDGTLDYLGRVD

-2378 IESQLLALDGVQEAA
+2378 IESQLLALDGVQETA

-2407 YIVAKPDSHPSPNG
+2407 YVVAKDSTDTA
-2421 RGDGGEGAPELHD
+2421 RLKAE
-2434 ASLTPTLSQGERE
+2434 
-2447 LRAAL
+2447 L

-2463 QIIVLAKLPLTPAGK
+2463 QVIVLDKLPLTPAGK

-2485 EPSWQSQS
+2485 EPTWQSQS
-2493 YEAPQSNNE
+2493 YEVPQTDNE
-2502 RILAAIWAEVL
+2502 QILAAIWAEVL

-2560 DCAVALQREATD
+2560 DCAAALQREAAD

-2644 VNGEA
+2644 VGGEA
-2649 RQRILP
+2649 RQRILAP
-2655 AQGQRIDWLDLR
+2655 QGQRIDWFDLR
-2667 ELAANEREA
+2667 ELPASEREIE
-2676 KARDYAQKL
+2676 ARDYAQKL
-2685 LKRPFNLASEALLRV
+2685 LSRPFNLASEPLLRV
-2700 AVLRLGDQEYR
+2700 SVLRLADQEYR
-2711 LLLIQHHIVSDGW
+2711 LLLVQHHIVSDGW

-2729 IGEFSAAYAAVAEG
+2729 IGEFAAAYAAFAEG
-2743 RTAQLAPLPLQYADY
+2743 RTAQFAPLPLQYADY

-2763 DWLKSSEATRQLDY
+2763 DWLKSSEATRQLEY

-2790 LPTDHPRPAHGSR
+2790 LPTDHPRPAQGAR

-2814 QLTAQLRALAQ
+2814 LLTAQLRALAQ

-2883 SGLKPFRSLLGELAQ
+2883 AGLKPFRELLGELAQ

-2910 FDQLVEALQPSRSLS
+2910 FDQLVDALQPTRSLS

-2937 QVDFSALGSLPG
+2937 QVDFSALGCLPG

-2995 RLARHFVRLLDGIC
+2995 RLARHFVRLLEGIC

-3022 EEDEQAQLAGWNATA
+3022 EEDEQAQLATWNDTA
-3037 KDYGPLVN
+3037 KDYGPQIF
-3045 LSQRISQQA
+3045 LSERISQQA

-3065 GEQTLNYAEL
+3065 GAQTLSYAEL
-3075 EQRIN
+3075 EARIN
-3080 RLANRLRGL
+3080 QLANRLRSL
-3089 GVNRG
+3089 GVQRG

-3127 YPLERLAYLLEDS
+3127 YPLERLAYLLADS
-3140 GVDLLLSHSALLE
+3140 GVDLLLSHSALVE

-3158 AGLQALSLDRED
+3158 AGLKALGLDRED
-3170 CSTESATPPA
+3170 CSAEPVTPPL
-3180 VTLQGNDLAYLIYT
+3180 VSLQGNDLAYVIYT

-3243 EFFWPLI
+3243 EFFWPLV

-3403 AERFLPDPHGPAGS
+3403 AERFLPDPFSSEGG

-3463 SGVAE
+3463 PGVAE

-3482 VGYVVAEPLPAD
+3482 VGYLVADPLPAD
-3494 ESAWLA
+3494 EAAWLA

-3506 KVELPEHMVPS
+3506 KAELPEHMLPS
-3517 ILMRLERM
+3517 ILMRLDRM

-3540 PMWQARSYRAPQ
+3540 PMWQARSYRAP
-3552 GEREIALASIWQEVL
+3552 ESTLEIALAGIWQDVL
-3567 EVQQVGLDDNF
+3567 EVAQVGLDDNF

-3597 RLGLELPLRAFFEA
+3597 RLSIELPLRAFFEA
-3611 ENLAALAA
+3611 QDLATLAAS
-3619 TLDGQAPAAAEEE
+3619 LDGLAPAAAEEE

>member
-1 MNAQVPSNVALQWGP
+1 MNAPVTTNIALQWTP

-35 AYNIGGLLRFDG
+35 AYNIGGLLRFEG
-47 ELDLACLR
+47 ALDLDSLR

-64 HAALRTLFREHD
+64 HAALRTLFREQD
-76 GLAQQAVQPVGPMPF
+76 GLAQQAVLPPGSMP
-91 ELIDLA
+91 LQIIDLECGDEHLEA
-97 DRAGQLDSLAREF
+97 MARGF

-118 HGPLVRCALYRLGEN
+118 RGPLVRCALYRLGEN
-133 SHALAVG
+133 RHALAVG

-146 DAWSVRVLV
+146 DAWSVRVMV

-161 YRARQQDRQPFMTP
+161 YRARLQKRQPFMTP
-175 QPLQYSEYASGQ
+175 QPVQYSEYAVGQ
-187 RQWLD
+187 REWLD
-192 SEAGLQQ
+192 SEAGTRQ
-199 MAFWRERLGGE
+199 MTFWRERLGSE

-220 PHNAQAARRAAYRM
+220 PHDAQAARRAAYRT
-234 LKVEPALVARLSD
+234 LQVEPALVARLSD

-252 GATLFTVLLAVLQLQ
+252 GATLFTVLLAALQLQ

-286 AKGFERLVGFFVNTL
+286 VKGFERLVGFFVNTL

-310 LSVAD
+310 LSVAE
-315 WLGQARTSLKQAQA
+315 WLTQTRAGLKVAQA
-329 HQEMPFERLVEE
+329 NQEMPFERLVEE

-372 GIATSLAEVPSSQIP
+372 GIETALDEVPSSQIP
-387 FDLALDAVRDKGDE
+387 FDLALDAVRDKGDQ
-401 LSINFAYAAE
+401 LSINFAYAAD
-411 LFAEGSIERLI
+411 LFAESSIERLI
-422 GGFVELLEGF
+422 SGFLEVLDGF
-432 AARPSAALGEL
+432 ATSPQAALGEL
-443 KLVGQAQERLLAEWN
+443 GLVSSGERRLLAEWN
-458 KPRQAFDAARLLP
+458 KPRQTFDAARLLPALIAEQARLRPEAIALVHGAERIAFAELESRSNQLANLLVSHGVQPESRVGVSLERGNAMIVAMLAVLKAGGAFVPLDPDYPRERLSYMVEDSGLKWLITSSDLAKRLPLSSAVEPLYLDQLDLLAFESSAPSVDLHPLNLAYLIYTSGSTGQPKGVAVNHLGLTMHVQTIGQRYGMTPDDVELHFASISFDGALERWTVPLAFGSRLVIRDQELWSAERTCQVIADEGVTISCLPPSYAQQLLDWVESQGLQLPVRSWTLGGEAFTRETYERLQKVLQPQRIINGYGPTETVVTPLIWEAFPGDSFEAAYAPIGNPVGPRSLYVLDAELNLLPIGVAGELYIGGEVGLARGYFQRPELTAERFLPDPFGAAGERMYRTGDLVRWRADGTLDYLGRVDHQVKIRGFRIELGEIESQLLALEGVQEAAVIARETPTGKQLVGYVVARDNTDTNALRAELAKILPDYMVPAQIIALEKLPLTPAGKLDRAALPEPTWQSQDYEAPQTDNERILAAIWADVLGVERVGRQDHFFELGGDSIVALQVVSRARQKGLGLTPKDLFQQQTLAQLAGVARSVSAPLADQGPVTGTAPLLPIQARLLAREGLAPCNQYLLLELAEPLSAAQLEQALQALVQHHDALRLRFERLDGQWQQVHAAEVAGPLLQRVELAAGEDPQPHYDAAQRSIDPASGSHLRGLYLTQPGQADRLLLSIHHLVVDGVSWRVLLEDLQRACLQLASGLAVQLPAKTSAFKTWGERLADWKAEAQLPYWQAQQDAGGELPLLSQESGSEGTCERIELSLDAAFTRELLQAGQRAYRLRADELLLTALSRALCSWSEQPALTLHLESHGRAPLFEDVDLSRSVGWFTSLYPVRLQPETELSASLKAIKEQLRAVPDLGLGFGQLAQQGQLTERAPQLLFNYLGQFDEGEGGLRLREGGLWREADAPMDAPLVINAEQRGGALQLHIDFNPAQLARTTLEGLVARLQDELHSIAQHCAKVSPRLTPSDVPLAGLSQVELDALAGVEDIHPLSPLQQGLLFHSQLEGAGSYVSQLLLPFTGLDPQRLQNAWRQVLARHGVLRSRFLLGERPLQLVQAEVELDWQDLDWRGVADFEAQLQAFCSAERERGFALDQAPLLRLALIQRGAGDFVLVWTLHHLLLDGWSNGLLFAEVLALYHGDRLPAPGGQFGDYIHWLGGQDAATEQAFWREQLAPLDGATRIAGCLPCRTPGQGHARHPLPLDSATEQRIRSFAQRHGLTLNTLVQAAWALLLARLTGKRSLCFGATVAGRPTELAGSEQMLGLFINSLPVAVQLPAEQPLGDWLAALQVQNLQLREHEHSPLHDIQRWVGSAGEALFDSLLVFENYPLGEALKQAERGELRLGLPQSHEFTHYPMTLAVLPGSRLELLLAYDRAHFDADGIAQVEALLRQALDQVCGDPARTLGSLQLSSVDEQARLAEWNTPRQVFDAARLLP
-471 ELIAEQARQRP
+471 ELIAEQARLRP

-494 SFSELEARANRLAQ
+494 AFAELESRANQLAN
-508 LLVAQGVRPEACVG
+508 LLVSHGVQPESRVG
-522 VSLERGNGMII
+522 VSLERGNAMIV
-533 AMLAVLKSGGAFVPL
+533 AMLAVLKAGGAFVPL

-569 LTSSDLAERLP
+569 ITASDLTERLP
-580 LGEGVEPL
+580 LSSSVEPL
-588 YLDRL
+588 YLDQL
-593 ELSAFEASVPAVQL
+593 DLSAFDSSAPAVQL

-746 RVLEPK
+746 KVLQPQ

-787 PVGPRSL
+787 PVGPR
-794 YVLDAELN
+794 
-802 LLPIGVAGEL
+802 
-812 YIGGEV
+812 
-818 GLARGYFQRP
+818 
-828 ELTAECFLPDPFG
+828 C
-841 AAGERMYRTGD
+841 
-852 LVRWREDGTLDYLGR
+852 
-867 VDHQVKIRG
+867 
-876 FRIELGEIE
+876 
-885 SQLLAL
+885 
-891 DGVQETAVIAR
+891 
-902 ETPSGKQ
+902 
-909 LVGYVVAKHPSPS
+909 
-922 GRGGGG
+922 
-928 EGAPELH
+928 
-935 DASLTPALS
+935 
-944 QRERELRADLAK
+944 
-956 VLPDYMVPAQIIALA
+956 
-971 KLPLTPAGKLDRI
+971 
-984 ALPEP
+984 
-989 IWQSQSYEAPQTDN
+989 
-1003 ERILAAIWA
+1003 
-1012 EVLGVERVGRQD
+1012 
-1024 HFFELGGDSI
+1024 
-1034 VALQVVSRAR
+1034 
-1044 QQGLGLTPKDLF
+1044 
-1056 QQQTLTQLA
+1056 
-1065 GVARSVAAP
+1065 
-1074 LAEQGPV
+1074 
-1081 TGAAPLLPIQARLL
+1081 
-1095 QREGLAPCNQFL
+1095 
-1107 LLELAEPLPATQ
+1107 
-1119 LEQALQALVQHHD
+1119 
-1132 ALRLR
+1132 
-1137 FEQRDG
+1137 
-1143 QWQQVHAAEAG
+1143 
-1154 SPLLQQV
+1154 
-1161 ELAAGENPQL
+1161 
-1171 HYDAVQRSIDP
+1171 
-1182 ASGAHLRGLYLT
+1182 
-1194 QPGQADHLLL
+1194 
-1204 SIHHLVVDGVSWRV
+1204 
-1218 LLEDLQRAC
+1218 
-1227 LQLASGLPVQLPSK
+1227 
-1241 TSAFKTWGE
+1241 
-1250 RLAGWN
+1250 
-1256 VDAQLPYWQAQ
+1256 
-1267 QATGGELPLLSS
+1267 
-1279 EVGREGT
+1279 
-1286 RQRLELSLDAGF
+1286 
-1298 TRELLQA
+1298 
-1305 GQQAYRLRADELLL
+1305 
-1319 TALSRVLCSWSEQP
+1319 
-1333 TLCVHLES
+1333 
-1341 HGRAPLFDDID
+1341 
-1352 LSRSVG
+1352 
-1358 WFTSLYPVRLQPE
+1358 
-1371 AELAASLK
+1371 
-1379 VIKEQLR
+1379 
-1386 AVPDLGLGYGLLRQ
+1386 
-1400 RAQLN
+1400 
-1405 ERAPQLLFNYLGQF
+1405 
-1419 DEGGNGLRLR
+1419 
-1429 EGGLWREAD
+1429 
-1438 APLDAPLVI
+1438 
-1447 NAEQRGGALHLHL
+1447 
-1460 DFNPQQLARPTL
+1460 
-1472 EGLLTRLQD
+1472 
-1481 ELRAI
+1481 
-1486 AQHCQKTPASL
+1486 
-1497 TPSDVPL
+1497 
-1504 ADLSQPELD
+1504 
-1513 ALPGVE
+1513 
-1519 DIHPLSP
+1519 
-1526 LQQGLLFHSQLE
+1526 
-1538 GAGSYVSQLLL
+1538 
-1549 PFTGLDPARLQSAWR
+1549 
-1564 QVLARHGVLRSRFLL
+1564 
-1579 GERPLQLV
+1579 
-1587 QAEVE
+1587 
-1592 LDWQDLDW
+1592 
-1600 RGVADFD
+1600 
-1607 AQLQT
+1607 
-1612 FCSAERERGF
+1612 
-1622 ALDQAPLL
+1622 
-1630 RLALVQRGAGD
+1630 
-1641 FVLVWTLHHLLLDGW
+1641 
-1656 SNGLLFAEVLA
+1656 
-1667 LYHGDRLSAP
+1667 
-1677 STQFRDYISWLDGQD
+1677 
-1692 AVAEQAFWREQ
+1692 
-1703 LALLDGATR
+1703 
-1712 IAGCLPCRAPEQGH
+1712 
-1726 TRHPLL
+1726 
-1732 LDAAS
+1732 
-1737 EQQIRGFAQRHGLT
+1737 
-1751 LNTLVQAAWALLL
+1751 
-1764 ARLTGKRSLC
+1764 
-1774 FGATV
+1774 
-1779 AGRPT
+1779 
-1784 ELTGSEQM
+1784 
-1792 LGLFINSLPVAV
+1792 
-1804 QLPAEQKLGDWLA
+1804 
-1817 ALQVQNLQLRE
+1817 
-1828 HEHSPLHDIQRW
+1828 
-1840 VGSAGEALFDS
+1840 
-1851 LLVFEN
+1851 
-1857 YPLGDALKQAE
+1857 
-1868 RGELRLGLPQS
+1868 
-1879 HEFTHYPMTLAVL
+1879 
-1892 PGSRLELLLAYDRA
+1892 
-1906 HFDADGIAQV
+1906 
-1916 EALLRQALQL
+1916 
-1926 VCSDP
+1926 
-1931 AQPLGS
+1931 
-1937 LELVSKTEQFLL
+1937 
-1949 SEWNKPRQAFDAAR
+1949 
-1963 LLPELIAEQAR
+1963 
-1974 QRPEAIALVHG
+1974 
-1985 GERISFSEL
+1985 
-1994 EARANRLAQLLV
+1994 
-2006 AQGVRAEACV
+2006 
-2016 GVSLERGNAMIIAM
+2016 
-2030 LAVLKSGGAFVP
+2030 
-2042 LDPDYPRE
+2042 
-2050 RLSYMVED
+2050 
-2058 SGLKWLIASSDLAE
+2058 
-2072 RLPLGEGVEPLYLD
+2072 
-2086 QLDLCAFEASAPAV
+2086 
-2100 QLHPLNLAYLI
+2100 
-2111 YTSGSTGQPKGV
+2111 
-2123 AVNHLGLSMHVQT
+2123 
-2136 IGQRYGMTAADVEL
+2136 
-2150 HFASISFDGALE
+2150 
-2162 RWTVPLAFGSRLVIR
+2162 
-2177 DQELWSAE
+2177 
-2185 KTCQVIAAEGV
+2185 
-2196 TISCLPPS
+2196 
-2204 YAQQLLDWV
+2204 
-2213 ESQGLKLPVRSW
+2213 
-2225 TLGGEAFTRETYE
+2225 
-2238 RLQRVLEPK
+2238 
-2247 RIINGYG
+2247 
-2254 PTETVVTPLIWEAYP
+2254 
-2269 GDSFEAAYAPIGNPV
+2269 
-2284 GPRSLY
+2284 LY

-2323 ELTAERFLPDPFGA
+2323 ELTAERFLPDPFGK

-2393 VIARETPSGKQLVG
+2393 VIARETPTGKQLVG
-2407 YIVAKPDSHPSPNG
+2407 YVVARDNT
-2421 RGDGGEGAPELHD
+2421 D
-2434 ASLTPTLSQGERE
+2434 ANA
-2447 LRAAL
+2447 LRSKL
-2452 AKVLPDYMVPA
+2452 AKILPDYMVPA
-2463 QIIVLAKLPLTPAGK
+2463 QIIALEKLPLTPAGK

-2485 EPSWQSQS
+2485 EPTWQSQS
-2493 YEAPQSNNE
+2493 YEAPQTDNE

-2513 GVERV
+2513 GAERV

-2531 IVALKVVSRIRQQGL
+2531 IVALKVVSRIRHQGL

-2560 DCAVALQREATD
+2560 DCAAALQREAVD

-2644 VNGEA
+2644 VGGEA
-2649 RQRILP
+2649 RQRILAP
-2655 AQGQRIDWLDLR
+2655 QGQRIDWFDLR
-2667 ELAANEREA
+2667 ELPASEREIE
-2676 KARDYAQKL
+2676 ARDYAQKL
-2685 LKRPFNLASEALLRV
+2685 LTRPFNLASEPLLRV
-2700 AVLRLGDQEYR
+2700 SVLRLADQEYR
-2711 LLLIQHHIVSDGW
+2711 LLLVQHHIVSDGW

-2729 IGEFSAAYAAVAEG
+2729 IGEFAAAYAAFAEG
-2743 RTAQLAPLPLQYADY
+2743 RTAQFAPLPLQYADY

-2763 DWLKSSEATRQLDY
+2763 DWLKSNEATRQLDY

-2790 LPTDHPRPAHGSR
+2790 LPTDHPRPAQGAR
-2803 QGLRWRFELSP
+2803 QGMRWRFELSP
-2814 QLTAQLRALAQ
+2814 LLTAQLRALAQ

-2883 SGLKPFRSLLGELAQ
+2883 AGLKPFRELLGELAQ

-2910 FDQLVEALQPSRSLS
+2910 FDQLVEALQPTRSLS

-2986 ELFEARTIA
+2986 ELFEARTVA
-2995 RLARHFVRLLDGIC
+2995 RLARHFVRLLEGIC

-3022 EEDEQAQLAGWNATA
+3022 EEDEQAQLATWNDTA
-3037 KDYGPLVN
+3037 KDYGPQVN
-3045 LSQRISQQA
+3045 LSERISQQA

-3065 GEQTLNYAEL
+3065 GEQTLSYVEL

-3080 RLANRLRGL
+3080 QLANRLRSL
-3089 GVNRG
+3089 GVQRG

-3140 GVDLLLSHSALLE
+3140 GVDLLLSHSALVE

-3158 AGLQALSLDRED
+3158 AGLKALGLDRED
-3170 CSTESATPPA
+3170 CSAEPVTPPA
-3180 VTLQGNDLAYLIYT
+3180 VSLQGNDLAYVIYT

-3243 EFFWPLI
+3243 EFFWPLV
-3250 TGACLAVAAP
+3250 TGACLAIAAP

-3403 AERFLPDPHGPAGS
+3403 AERFLPDPFSSEGG

-3463 SGVAE
+3463 PGVAE

-3482 VGYVVAEPLPAD
+3482 VGYVVADPLPAD

-3540 PMWQARSYRAPQ
+3540 PVWQARVYRAPQ
-3552 GEREIALASIWQEVL
+3552 SEREIALAAIWQEVL
-3567 EVQQVGLDDNF
+3567 EVAQVGLDDNF

-3619 TLDGQAPAAAEEE
+3619 NLDGQAPAAAEEE

>member
-1 MNAQVPSNVALQWGP
+1 MNAHNPSISALDWSL

-47 ELDLACLR
+47 YLDLDSLR

-64 HAALRTLFREHD
+64 HAALRTVFREHD
-76 GLAQQAVQPVGPMPF
+76 GLAQQAVLPVGSMPL
-91 ELIDLA
+91 EIIDLA
-97 DRAGQLDSLAREF
+97 GQADQLEALARDF
-110 IEADYDLT
+110 IEANYDLSR
-118 HGPLVRCALYRLGEN
+118 GPLVRCALYRLGEN
-133 SHALAVG
+133 CHAFAVG

-161 YRARQQDRQPFMTP
+161 YRARLQQRQPLITP
-175 QPLQYSEYASGQ
+175 QPVQYSEYATGQ
-187 RQWLD
+187 REWLE
-192 SEAGLQQ
+192 SEAGHQQ

-210 QPPLSLAPDF
+210 QPPLSLTPDY
-220 PHNAQAARRAAYRM
+220 PSNAQAARRAAYRT
-234 LKVEPALVARLSD
+234 LKVEPSLVARLSD

-252 GATLFTVLLAVLQLQ
+252 RATLFTVLLAALQLQ

-279 GVPVAGR
+279 GVPVTGR
-286 AKGFERLVGFFVNTL
+286 NKGYERLVGFFVNTV
-301 VLKAEPRPE
+301 VLKAAPRPE
-310 LSVAD
+310 QSVAS
-315 WLGQARTSLKQAQA
+315 WLEQARIDLKQAQA
-329 HQEMPFERLVEE
+329 NQQMPFERLVEE

-372 GIATSLAEVPSSQIP
+372 GIETRLEEFPSSQIP
-387 FDLALDAVRDKGDE
+387 FDLALDAVRDRGDE
-401 LSINFAYAAE
+401 LLINFAYAAD
-411 LFAEGSIERLI
+411 LYAESSIERLI
-422 GGFVELLEGF
+422 AGFLEVLDGF
-432 AARPSAALGEL
+432 AAQPQAMLGEVA
-443 KLVGQAQERLLAEWN
+443 LVTAPELAQLGEWN

-471 ELIAEQARQRP
+471 ELIAGQARLRP
-482 EAIALVHGGERI
+482 QAIALVHGGERI
-494 SFSELEARANRLAQ
+494 AFAELEVRANRLAR
-508 LLVAQGVRPEACVG
+508 LLVEQGVRAESRVG
-522 VSLERGNGMII
+522 VSLERGNAMIV
-533 AMLAVLKSGGAFVPL
+533 AMLGVLKAGGAFVPL

-569 LTSSDLAERLP
+569 ITSSDLAERLP
-580 LGEGVEPL
+580 LGEGVELL
-588 YLDRL
+588 YLDQL
-593 ELSAFEASVPAVQL
+593 DLSAFDAVAPTVQL

-648 TPDDVELHFASI
+648 TPNDVELHFASI

-697 AEGVTISC
+697 DEGVTISC

-713 LLDWVESQGLKLP
+713 LLDWVESQNLKLP

-746 RVLEPK
+746 
-752 RIINGYGPTET
+752 
-763 VVTPLI
+763 
-769 WEAYPG
+769 
-775 DSFEAAY
+775 
-782 APIGN
+782 
-787 PVGPRSL
+787 
-794 YVLDAELN
+794 
-802 LLPIGVAGEL
+802 
-812 YIGGEV
+812 
-818 GLARGYFQRP
+818 
-828 ELTAECFLPDPFG
+828 
-841 AAGERMYRTGD
+841 
-852 LVRWREDGTLDYLGR
+852 
-867 VDHQVKIRG
+867 
-876 FRIELGEIE
+876 
-885 SQLLAL
+885 
-891 DGVQETAVIAR
+891 
-902 ETPSGKQ
+902 
-909 LVGYVVAKHPSPS
+909 
-922 GRGGGG
+922 
-928 EGAPELH
+928 
-935 DASLTPALS
+935 
-944 QRERELRADLAK
+944 K
-956 VLPDYMVPAQIIALA
+956 VLQ
-971 KLPLTPAGKLDRI
+971 
-984 ALPEP
+984 
-989 IWQSQSYEAPQTDN
+989 PQ
-1003 ERILAAIWA
+1003 
-1012 EVLGVERVGRQD
+1012 
-1024 HFFELGGDSI
+1024 
-1034 VALQVVSRAR
+1034 
-1044 QQGLGLTPKDLF
+1044 
-1056 QQQTLTQLA
+1056 
-1065 GVARSVAAP
+1065 
-1074 LAEQGPV
+1074 
-1081 TGAAPLLPIQARLL
+1081 
-1095 QREGLAPCNQFL
+1095 
-1107 LLELAEPLPATQ
+1107 
-1119 LEQALQALVQHHD
+1119 
-1132 ALRLR
+1132 
-1137 FEQRDG
+1137 
-1143 QWQQVHAAEAG
+1143 
-1154 SPLLQQV
+1154 
-1161 ELAAGENPQL
+1161 
-1171 HYDAVQRSIDP
+1171 
-1182 ASGAHLRGLYLT
+1182 
-1194 QPGQADHLLL
+1194 
-1204 SIHHLVVDGVSWRV
+1204 
-1218 LLEDLQRAC
+1218 
-1227 LQLASGLPVQLPSK
+1227 
-1241 TSAFKTWGE
+1241 
-1250 RLAGWN
+1250 
-1256 VDAQLPYWQAQ
+1256 
-1267 QATGGELPLLSS
+1267 
-1279 EVGREGT
+1279 
-1286 RQRLELSLDAGF
+1286 
-1298 TRELLQA
+1298 
-1305 GQQAYRLRADELLL
+1305 
-1319 TALSRVLCSWSEQP
+1319 
-1333 TLCVHLES
+1333 
-1341 HGRAPLFDDID
+1341 
-1352 LSRSVG
+1352 
-1358 WFTSLYPVRLQPE
+1358 
-1371 AELAASLK
+1371 
-1379 VIKEQLR
+1379 
-1386 AVPDLGLGYGLLRQ
+1386 
-1400 RAQLN
+1400 
-1405 ERAPQLLFNYLGQF
+1405 
-1419 DEGGNGLRLR
+1419 
-1429 EGGLWREAD
+1429 
-1438 APLDAPLVI
+1438 
-1447 NAEQRGGALHLHL
+1447 
-1460 DFNPQQLARPTL
+1460 
-1472 EGLLTRLQD
+1472 
-1481 ELRAI
+1481 
-1486 AQHCQKTPASL
+1486 
-1497 TPSDVPL
+1497 
-1504 ADLSQPELD
+1504 
-1513 ALPGVE
+1513 
-1519 DIHPLSP
+1519 
-1526 LQQGLLFHSQLE
+1526 
-1538 GAGSYVSQLLL
+1538 
-1549 PFTGLDPARLQSAWR
+1549 
-1564 QVLARHGVLRSRFLL
+1564 
-1579 GERPLQLV
+1579 
-1587 QAEVE
+1587 
-1592 LDWQDLDW
+1592 
-1600 RGVADFD
+1600 
-1607 AQLQT
+1607 
-1612 FCSAERERGF
+1612 
-1622 ALDQAPLL
+1622 
-1630 RLALVQRGAGD
+1630 
-1641 FVLVWTLHHLLLDGW
+1641 
-1656 SNGLLFAEVLA
+1656 
-1667 LYHGDRLSAP
+1667 
-1677 STQFRDYISWLDGQD
+1677 
-1692 AVAEQAFWREQ
+1692 
-1703 LALLDGATR
+1703 
-1712 IAGCLPCRAPEQGH
+1712 
-1726 TRHPLL
+1726 
-1732 LDAAS
+1732 
-1737 EQQIRGFAQRHGLT
+1737 
-1751 LNTLVQAAWALLL
+1751 
-1764 ARLTGKRSLC
+1764 
-1774 FGATV
+1774 
-1779 AGRPT
+1779 
-1784 ELTGSEQM
+1784 
-1792 LGLFINSLPVAV
+1792 
-1804 QLPAEQKLGDWLA
+1804 
-1817 ALQVQNLQLRE
+1817 
-1828 HEHSPLHDIQRW
+1828 
-1840 VGSAGEALFDS
+1840 
-1851 LLVFEN
+1851 
-1857 YPLGDALKQAE
+1857 
-1868 RGELRLGLPQS
+1868 
-1879 HEFTHYPMTLAVL
+1879 
-1892 PGSRLELLLAYDRA
+1892 
-1906 HFDADGIAQV
+1906 
-1916 EALLRQALQL
+1916 
-1926 VCSDP
+1926 
-1931 AQPLGS
+1931 
-1937 LELVSKTEQFLL
+1937 
-1949 SEWNKPRQAFDAAR
+1949 
-1963 LLPELIAEQAR
+1963 
-1974 QRPEAIALVHG
+1974 
-1985 GERISFSEL
+1985 
-1994 EARANRLAQLLV
+1994 
-2006 AQGVRAEACV
+2006 
-2016 GVSLERGNAMIIAM
+2016 
-2030 LAVLKSGGAFVP
+2030 
-2042 LDPDYPRE
+2042 
-2050 RLSYMVED
+2050 
-2058 SGLKWLIASSDLAE
+2058 
-2072 RLPLGEGVEPLYLD
+2072 
-2086 QLDLCAFEASAPAV
+2086 
-2100 QLHPLNLAYLI
+2100 
-2111 YTSGSTGQPKGV
+2111 
-2123 AVNHLGLSMHVQT
+2123 
-2136 IGQRYGMTAADVEL
+2136 
-2150 HFASISFDGALE
+2150 
-2162 RWTVPLAFGSRLVIR
+2162 
-2177 DQELWSAE
+2177 
-2185 KTCQVIAAEGV
+2185 
-2196 TISCLPPS
+2196 
-2204 YAQQLLDWV
+2204 
-2213 ESQGLKLPVRSW
+2213 
-2225 TLGGEAFTRETYE
+2225 
-2238 RLQRVLEPK
+2238 

-2352 EDGTLDYLGRVD
+2352 ADGTLDYLGRVDHQVKIRGFRIELGEIVSQLLALEGVQEAAVIARETPSGKQLVGYVVTRDNIDANTLRSELAKVLPDYMVPAQIIALEKLPLTPAGKLDRAALPEPTWQSQDYEAPQTDNERILAAIWAEVLGVERVGRQDHFFELGGDSIVALQVVSRARQQGLGLTPKDLFQQQTLAQLAGVARSVAAPLAEQGPVTGVAPLLPIQARLLQREGLAPCNQYLLLDLAESLPVAQLEQALQALVQHHDALRLRFELHAGQWQQVHASETGSPLLQQVELTIGEDPQPHYDAVQRSIDPATGAHLCGLYLTQPGQADRLLLSIHHLVVDGVSWRVLLEDLQRACLQLASGLPVQLPSKTSAFKTWGERLAGWNVDAQLPYWQAQQAAGGELPLLSSEAGSEGTRQRLELSLDAGFTRDLLQAGQQAYRLRADELLLTALSRVLCNWSEQPTLTVHLESHGRAPLFDDIDLSRSVGWFTSLYPVRLQPEAELAASLKAIKEQLRAVPDLGLGYGLLRQREQLSKRAPQLLFNYLGQFDEGGSGLRLLEGGLWREANAPLDAPLVINAEQRGGALHLHLDFNPQQLARPTLEGLLTRLQDELRAIAQHCQKTPASLTPSDVPLASLSQAELDVLPGVEDIHPLSPLQQGLLFHSQLEGAGSYVSQLLLPFTGLDPTRLQNAWRQVLARHGVLRSRFLLGEHPLQLVQAEVELDWQDLDWRGAADFDAQLQAFCSAERERGFDLQQAPLLRLALIQRGAGDFVLVWTLHHLLLDGWSNGLLFAEVLALYHGDRLPAPSSQFRDYIGWLDGQDAAAEQTFWREQLAPLDGATRIAGCLPCRAPEPGHARHPLPLDAVTEQQIRSFAQRRGLTLNTLVQAAWALLLARLTAKRSLCFGATVAGRPTELAGSEQMLGLFINSLPVAIELPAEQSLGEWLAALQVQNLQLREHEHSPLHDIQRWVGSAGEALFDNLLVFENYPLGDALKQAERGELRLGMPQSHEFTHYPMTLAVLPGSRLELLLAYDRQHFDAHGIAQVEALLRQALQLVCGDPAQPLGSLALVGEAEQALLDEWNTPRQGFDAARLLPELIAEQARLQPEAIALVHDGERIAFTELEARANRLAQLLVAHGVRPESRVGVSLERGNGMIVAMLAVLKSGGAFVPLDPDYPRERLSYMVEDSGLKWLITSSDLAERLPLGEGVEQLYLDQLDLSAFDSAVSAVQLHPLNLAYLIYTSGSTGQPKGVAVNHLGLTMHVQTIGQRYGMTPDDVELHFASISFDGALERWTVPLAFGSRLVIRDQELWSAEKTCQVIADEGVTISCLPPSYAQQLLDWVESQNLKLPVRSWTLGGEAFTRETYERLQKVLQPQRIINGYGPTETVVTPLIWEAFPGDSIEAAYAPIGNPVGPRSLYVLDAELNLLPIGVAGELYIGGEVGLARGYFQRPELTAERFLPDPFGTAGERMYRTGDLVCWRADGTLDYLGRID

-2407 YIVAKPDSHPSPNG
+2407 YAVAK
-2421 RGDGGEGAPELHD
+2421 DGTD
-2434 ASLTPTLSQGERE
+2434 ANA
-2447 LRAAL
+2447 LRSDL

-2463 QIIVLAKLPLTPAGK
+2463 QIIALTKLPLTPAGK

-2485 EPSWQSQS
+2485 EPTWQSQS
-2493 YEAPQSNNE
+2493 YEVPQTDNE
-2502 RILAAIWAEVL
+2502 QILAAIWVEVL
-2513 GVERV
+2513 GVARV

-2560 DCAVALQREATD
+2560 DCASALQRESLD
-2572 APVLR
+2572 APKLR

-2596 LNRLDPSNGAYH
+2596 LHRLDPSNGAYH

-2629 QLEARHEALRTRFVE
+2629 QLEARHESLRTRFVE
-2644 VNGEA
+2644 VNGEG

-2655 AQGQRIDWLDLR
+2655 VQGQRIDWQDLR
-2667 ELAANEREA
+2667 ELPANERESEA
-2676 KARDYAQKL
+2676 NAYAQKL
-2685 LKRPFNLASEALLRV
+2685 LKRPFDLASEPLLRV

-2729 IGEFSAAYAAVAEG
+2729 IGEFSAVYSAFAEG
-2743 RTAQLAPLPLQYADY
+2743 RTAQFAPLPLQYADY
-2758 AQWQR
+2758 VQWQR

-2790 LPTDHPRPAHGSR
+2790 LPIDHPRPAQGAR
-2803 QGLRWRFELSP
+2803 QGLRWRFELSDA
-2814 QLTAQLRALAQ
+2814 LTAQLRALAQ
-2825 REGSTLFSLLLAAWQ
+2825 REGCTLFSLLLAAWQ

-2849 EDIRVGVPVAGRSLA
+2849 DDIRVGVPVAGRSLA

-2937 QVDFSALGSLPG
+2937 QVDFGALGNLPG

-2995 RLARHFVRLLDGIC
+2995 RLARHFVRLLEGIC

-3022 EEDEQAQLAGWNATA
+3022 EEDEQAQLVAWNDTA

-3045 LSQRISQQA
+3045 LSERISQQA

-3065 GEQTLNYAEL
+3065 GEQTLSYAEL
-3075 EQRIN
+3075 DARIN
-3080 RLANRLRGL
+3080 QLANRLRSL
-3089 GVNRG
+3089 GVQRG

-3140 GVDLLLSHSALLE
+3140 GVDLLLSHSALVD

-3158 AGLQALSLDRED
+3158 QGLQVLNLDREN
-3170 CSTESATPPA
+3170 CSAESATPPA
-3180 VTLQGNDLAYLIYT
+3180 VTLQGNDLAYVIYT

-3203 AGNSHE
+3203 AGNSHG

-3222 QLGAGDVVL
+3222 QLGVGDVVL

-3243 EFFWPLI
+3243 EFFWPLV

-3275 HKVST
+3275 HRVST

-3293 HPDVEQCQSLTR
+3293 HSDVEQCVSLSR

-3312 LPAELQVRTFQRLP
+3312 LPAELQVRSFQRLP
-3326 QAGLYNLYGP
+3326 QTGLYNLYGP

-3403 AERFLPDPHGPAGS
+3403 AERFLPDPFGPAGS

-3463 SGVAE
+3463 PGVAE

-3482 VGYVVAEPLPAD
+3482 VGYLVADPLPAD
-3494 ESAWLA
+3494 EAAWLA

-3517 ILMRLERM
+3517 ILMRLDRM

-3540 PMWQARSYRAPQ
+3540 PVWQARRYRAPQ
-3552 GEREIALASIWQEVL
+3552 SELEITLAGIWQEVL
-3567 EVQQVGLDDNF
+3567 EVAQVGLDDNF

-3619 TLDGQAPAAAEEE
+3619 ALDGQAGTAAEEE

>member
-1 MNAQVPSNVALQWGP
+1 MNAPAMIDRLEALEWTP

-28 RLESGST
+28 RLETSST
-35 AYNIGGLLRFDG
+35 AYNIGGLLRFKG
-47 ELDLACLR
+47 VLDLDSLR

-64 HAALRTLFREHD
+64 HAALRTVFREHD
-76 GLAQQAVQPVGPMPF
+76 GLAQQAVLAAGSMPL
-91 ELIDLA
+91 EIIDLQGGA
-97 DRAGQLDSLAREF
+97 EGVEALARDF
-110 IEADYDLT
+110 IEAKYDLVR
-118 HGPLVRCALYRLGEN
+118 GPLIRCALYRFGEGL
-133 SHALAVG
+133 HAFAVA

-161 YRARQQDRQPFMTP
+161 YRARLQSRQPFMTP
-175 QPLQYSEYASGQ
+175 QPLQYSEYAAGQ

-192 SEAGLQQ
+192 SEAGEQQ
-199 MAFWRERLGGE
+199 MAFWREQLGGE
-210 QPPLSLAPDF
+210 QPPLSLVPDYL
-220 PHNAQAARRAAYRM
+220 HSAQAARRAAYRS
-234 LKVEPALVARLSD
+234 LKVESALVARLSD
-247 LAKAN
+247 LAKSQ
-252 GATLFTVLLAVLQLQ
+252 GVTLFTVLLAALQLQ

-272 GQREVRI
+272 GLREVRV

-286 AKGFERLVGFFVNTL
+286 AKGSERLVGFFVNTL
-301 VLKAEPRPE
+301 VLKAQPRPE
-310 LSVAD
+310 LSVGD
-315 WLGQARTSLKQAQA
+315 WLSQVRTGLKQAQA
-329 HQEMPFERLVEE
+329 NQQMPFERLVEE

-359 YRRQHPLAANWLP
+359 YRRQHPLPANWLP
-372 GIATSLAEVPSSQIP
+372 GIETVLEELPSSQIP
-387 FDLALDAVRDKGDE
+387 FDLALDAVRDKGDV
-401 LSINFAYAAE
+401 LSINFAYAAD
-411 LFAEGSIERLI
+411 LFAESSIERLI
-422 GGFVELLEGF
+422 GGFIALLEGF
-432 AARPSAALGEL
+432 VARPMAALGEL
-443 KLVGQAQERLLAEWN
+443 ELVGQAQQRLLDEWN
-458 KPRQAFDAARLLP
+458 KPRQHFDATRLLP
-471 ELIAEQARQRP
+471 ELIAEQARNRP
-482 EAIALVHGGERI
+482 GMTALVHGSQRL
-494 SFSELEARANRLAQ
+494 SYSELDSQSNLLAR
-508 LLVAQGVRPEACVG
+508 LLIARGVRSESRVG
-522 VSLERGNGMII
+522 VSLERGNAMIV

-548 DPDYPRERLSYMV
+548 DPDYPRDRLSYMV
-561 EDSGLQWL
+561 EDSGLKWL
-569 LTSSDLAERLP
+569 ITSSDLAERLP
-580 LGEGVEPL
+580 LSEGVEVLPL
-588 YLDRL
+588 DLFD
-593 ELSAFEASVPAVQL
+593 LSAFETAPPVVQL

-697 AEGVTISC
+697 DEGVTISC

-713 LLDWVESQGLKLP
+713 LLDWVESQNLKLP

-769 WEAYPG
+769 WEAFPG
-775 DSFEAAY
+775 DSFDAAY

-828 ELTAECFLPDPFG
+828 ELTAERFLPDPFG

-852 LVRWREDGTLDYLGR
+852 LVRWRADGTLDYLGR

-891 DGVQETAVIAR
+891 EGVQEAAVIAR
-902 ETPSGKQ
+902 ETPTGKQ
-909 LVGYVVAKHPSPS
+909 LVGYVVARDNSDVN
-922 GRGGGG
+922 
-928 EGAPELH
+928 A
-935 DASLTPALS
+935 
-944 QRERELRADLAK
+944 LRAELAK
-956 VLPDYMVPAQIIALA
+956 TLPDYMVPAQIIALA
-971 KLPLTPAGKLDRI
+971 KLPLTPAGKLDRA

-989 IWQSQSYEAPQTDN
+989 TWQSQDYEAPQTDH

-1056 QQQTLTQLA
+1056 QQQTLAQLA
-1065 GVARSVAAP
+1065 GVARLVAAP

-1081 TGAAPLLPIQARLL
+1081 TGTAPLLPIQARLL
-1095 QREGLAPCNQFL
+1095 AREGLAPCNQYL
-1107 LLELAEPLPATQ
+1107 LLELAEPLQAAQ

-1137 FEQRDG
+1137 IERLDG
-1143 QWQQVHAAEAG
+1143 QWQQVHAAEVAG
-1154 SPLLQQV
+1154 PLLQRV
-1161 ELAAGENPQL
+1161 ELAAGEDPQP
-1171 HYDAVQRSIDP
+1171 HYDAAQRSIDP
-1182 ASGAHLRGLYLT
+1182 ASGSHLRGLYLT
-1194 QPGQADHLLL
+1194 QPGQTDRLLL

-1227 LQLASGLPVQLPSK
+1227 LQLASGLAVQLPAK

-1250 RLAGWN
+1250 RLVDWN
-1256 VDAQLPYWQAQ
+1256 MDAQLPYWQAQ
-1267 QATGGELPLLSS
+1267 QTGGELPLQSQ
-1279 EVGREGT
+1279 EAGTEGT
-1286 RQRLELSLDAGF
+1286 RKRIELSLEAGF
-1298 TRELLQA
+1298 TRDLLQA
-1305 GQQAYRLRADELLL
+1305 GQRAYRLRADELLL
-1319 TALSRVLCSWSEQP
+1319 TALSRALCSWSEQP
-1333 TLCVHLES
+1333 ALTLHLES
-1341 HGRAPLFDDID
+1341 HGRAPLFEDID

-1371 AELAASLK
+1371 AELGASLK
-1379 VIKEQLR
+1379 AIKEQLR
-1386 AVPDLGLGYGLLRQ
+1386 AVPDLGLGFGQL
-1400 RAQLN
+1400 AQQGQLT

-1419 DEGGNGLRLR
+1419 DEGEGGLRLR

-1438 APLDAPLVI
+1438 APMDAPLVI
-1447 NAEQRGGALHLHL
+1447 NAEQRGGALQLHI
-1460 DFNPQQLARPTL
+1460 DFNPAQLARTTL
-1472 EGLLTRLQD
+1472 EGLVARLQD
-1481 ELRAI
+1481 ELHSI
-1486 AQHCQKTPASL
+1486 AQHCAKVSPRL

-1504 ADLSQPELD
+1504 AGLSQVELD
-1513 ALPGVE
+1513 ALAGVE

-1549 PFTGLDPARLQSAWR
+1549 PFTGLDPQRLQNAWR

-1592 LDWQDLDW
+1592 LDWQELDW
-1600 RGVADFD
+1600 RGVADFE
-1607 AQLQT
+1607 AQLQA

-1622 ALDQAPLL
+1622 ALDQSPLL
-1630 RLALVQRGAGD
+1630 RLALIQRGARD

-1667 LYHGDRLSAP
+1667 LYHGDRLPAP
-1677 STQFRDYISWLDGQD
+1677 GAQFRDYIHWLEGQD
-1692 AVAEQAFWREQ
+1692 AAAEQAFWREQ
-1703 LALLDGATR
+1703 LAPLDGATR

-1726 TRHPLL
+1726 ARHPLP
-1732 LDAAS
+1732 LDSAT
-1737 EQQIRGFAQRHGLT
+1737 EQHIRGFAQRHGLT

-1784 ELTGSEQM
+1784 ELAGSEQM

-1804 QLPAEQKLGDWLA
+1804 QLPAEQPLGDWLA

-1857 YPLGDALKQAE
+1857 YPLGEALKQAE

-1892 PGSRLELLLAYDRA
+1892 PGSRLELLLAYGRA
-1906 HFDADGIAQV
+1906 HFDAAGIAQV
-1916 EALLRQALQL
+1916 ETLLRQALAQ
-1926 VCSDP
+1926 VCGDP
-1931 AQPLGS
+1931 ARALGS
-1937 LELVSKTEQFLL
+1937 LQLSSADEQARLA
-1949 SEWNKPRQAFDAAR
+1949 EWNMSRQSFDASR

-1974 QRPEAIALVHG
+1974 LRPETIALVHG
-1985 GERISFSEL
+1985 GERIAFAEL
-1994 EARANRLAQLLV
+1994 ESRSNQLANLLV
-2006 AQGVRAEACV
+2006 SHGVQPESRV
-2016 GVSLERGNAMIIAM
+2016 GVSLERGNAMIVAM
-2030 LAVLKSGGAFVP
+2030 LAVLKAGGAFVP

-2058 SGLKWLIASSDLAE
+2058 SGLKWLITSSDLAE

-2086 QLDLCAFEASAPAV
+2086 RLDLSAFESSAPSV
-2100 QLHPLNLAYLI
+2100 ELHPLNLAYLI

-2136 IGQRYGMTAADVEL
+2136 IGQRYGMTPDDVEL

-2185 KTCQVIAAEGV
+2185 KTCQVIADEGV

-2213 ESQGLKLPVRSW
+2213 ESQNLKLPVRSW

-2238 RLQRVLEPK
+2238 RLQKVLQPQ

-2323 ELTAERFLPDPFGA
+2323 ELTAERFLPDPFGQ

-2352 EDGTLDYLGRVD
+2352 ADGTLDYLGRVD

-2378 IESQLLALDGVQEAA
+2378 IESQLLALEGVQEAA
-2393 VIARETPSGKQLVG
+2393 VIARETPTGKQLVG
-2407 YIVAKPDSHPSPNG
+2407 YVVARDNTDTHAL
-2421 RGDGGEGAPELHD
+2421 RGE
-2434 ASLTPTLSQGERE
+2434 
-2447 LRAAL
+2447 L

-2463 QIIVLAKLPLTPAGK
+2463 QIIALEKLPLTPAGK

-2485 EPSWQSQS
+2485 EPIWQSQD
-2493 YEAPQSNNE
+2493 YEAPQTDNE

-2560 DCAVALQREATD
+2560 DCAASLQREAVD

-2577 ALPRGGDL
+2577 ALPRGSDL

-2644 VNGEA
+2644 VGGEA
-2649 RQRILP
+2649 RQRILAP
-2655 AQGQRIDWLDLR
+2655 QGQRIDWFDLR
-2667 ELAANEREA
+2667 ELPASEREIE
-2676 KARDYAQKL
+2676 ARDYAQKL
-2685 LKRPFNLASEALLRV
+2685 LTRPFNLASEPLLRV
-2700 AVLRLGDQEYR
+2700 SVLRLADQEYR
-2711 LLLIQHHIVSDGW
+2711 LLLVQHHIVSDGW

-2729 IGEFSAAYAAVAEG
+2729 IGEFAAAYAAFAEG
-2743 RTAQLAPLPLQYADY
+2743 RTAQFAPLPLQYADY

-2790 LPTDHPRPAHGSR
+2790 LPTDHPRPALGAR
-2803 QGLRWRFELSP
+2803 QGMRWRFELSP
-2814 QLTAQLRALAQ
+2814 LLTAQLRALAQ

-2883 SGLKPFRSLLGELAQ
+2883 AGLKPFRELLGELAQ

-2910 FDQLVEALQPSRSLS
+2910 FDQLVEALQPTRSLS

-2937 QVDFSALGSLPG
+2937 QVDFSALGNLPG

-2995 RLARHFVRLLDGIC
+2995 RLARHFVRLLEGIC
-3009 ADPSQPIGLLPLL
+3009 TDPIQPIGLLPLL
-3022 EEDEQAQLAGWNATA
+3022 EEDEQAQLATWNDTA
-3037 KDYGPLVN
+3037 KDYGPQVF
-3045 LSQRISQQA
+3045 LSERISQQA

-3065 GEQTLNYAEL
+3065 GEQTLSYAEL
-3075 EQRIN
+3075 EARIN
-3080 RLANRLRGL
+3080 QLANRLRSL
-3089 GVNRG
+3089 GVQRG

-3116 AGGAYV
+3116 AGAAYV

-3140 GVDLLLSHSALLE
+3140 GVDLLLSHSALVE

-3158 AGLQALSLDRED
+3158 AGLKALGLDRED
-3170 CSTESATPPA
+3170 CSAEPVTPPA
-3180 VTLQGNDLAYLIYT
+3180 VSLQGNDLAYVIYT

-3209 ALANRILWMQEAY
+3209 ALANRMLWMQEAY

-3243 EFFWPLI
+3243 EFFWPLV
-3250 TGACLAVAAP
+3250 TGACLVVAAP

-3267 KLVELIQR
+3267 KLVEMIQR

-3312 LPAELQVRTFQRLP
+3312 LPAELQMRTFQRLP

-3403 AERFLPDPHGPAGS
+3403 AERFLPDPFSSEGG

-3463 SGVAE
+3463 PGVAE

-3482 VGYVVAEPLPAD
+3482 VGYLVAELLPAD
-3494 ESAWLA
+3494 ENAWLA

-3506 KVELPEHMVPS
+3506 KSELPEHMVPS

-3540 PMWQARSYRAPQ
+3540 PVWQARVYRAPQ
-3552 GEREIALASIWQEVL
+3552 SEREIALAAIWQEVL
-3567 EVQQVGLDDNF
+3567 EVAQVGLDDNF

-3619 TLDGQAPAAAEEE
+3619 NLDGQAPAAAEEE

>member
-1 MNAQVPSNVALQWGP
+1 MNAHNPSISALDWLP

-47 ELDLACLR
+47 DLDLHSLR

-64 HAALRTLFREHD
+64 HAALRTVFREHD
-76 GLAQQAVQPVGPMPF
+76 GLAQQAVLPVGPMPL
-91 ELIDLA
+91 EIIDLA
-97 DRAGQLDSLAREF
+97 GQADQLEALARDF
-110 IEADYDLT
+110 IEANYDLSR
-118 HGPLVRCALYRLGEN
+118 GPLVRCALYRLGEN
-133 SHALAVG
+133 CHAFAVG

-161 YRARQQDRQPFMTP
+161 YRARLQQRQPLMTP
-175 QPLQYSEYASGQ
+175 QSVQYSEYATGQ
-187 RQWLD
+187 REWLE

-210 QPPLSLAPDF
+210 QPPLSLTPDY
-220 PHNAQAARRAAYRM
+220 PSNAQAARRAAYRT
-234 LKVEPALVARLSD
+234 LKVEPSLVARLSD

-252 GATLFTVLLAVLQLQ
+252 RATLFTVLLAALQLQ

-279 GVPVAGR
+279 GVPVTGR
-286 AKGFERLVGFFVNTL
+286 NKGYERLVGFFVNTV
-301 VLKAEPRPE
+301 VLKAVPRPE
-310 LSVAD
+310 QSVAS
-315 WLGQARTSLKQAQA
+315 WLEQARIDLKQAQA
-329 HQEMPFERLVEE
+329 NQQMPFERLVEE

-372 GIATSLAEVPSSQIP
+372 GIETRLEEFPSSQIP
-387 FDLALDAVRDKGDE
+387 FDLALDAVRDRGDE
-401 LSINFAYAAE
+401 LLIKFAYAAD
-411 LFAEGSIERLI
+411 LYAESSIERLI
-422 GGFVELLEGF
+422 AGFLEVLDGF
-432 AARPSAALGEL
+432 AAQPQAMLGEVA
-443 KLVGQAQERLLAEWN
+443 LVTAPELAQLSEWN
-458 KPRQAFDAARLLP
+458 IPRQTFEASRLLP
-471 ELIAEQARQRP
+471 ELIAEQAFLRP
-482 EAIALVHGGERI
+482 EAIALVHGDERV
-494 SFSELEARANRLAQ
+494 SFAELEARANRLAR
-508 LLVAQGVRPEACVG
+508 LLVEQGVRAESRVG
-522 VSLERGNGMII
+522 VSLERGNAMIV

-561 EDSGLQWL
+561 EDSGLKWL
-569 LTSSDLAERLP
+569 ITSSDLAERLP
-580 LGEGVEPL
+580 LSSAVESL
-588 YLDRL
+588 YLDQIDL
-593 ELSAFEASVPAVQL
+593 FAFDTAAPTVQL

-635 SMHVQTIG
+635 TMHVQTIG

-648 TPDDVELHFASI
+648 TADDVELHFASI

-697 AEGVTISC
+697 DEGVTISC
-705 LPPSYAQQ
+705 LPPSYAMQ
-713 LLDWVESQGLKLP
+713 LLDWVESQSLKLP

-746 RVLEPK
+746 
-752 RIINGYGPTET
+752 
-763 VVTPLI
+763 
-769 WEAYPG
+769 
-775 DSFEAAY
+775 
-782 APIGN
+782 
-787 PVGPRSL
+787 
-794 YVLDAELN
+794 
-802 LLPIGVAGEL
+802 
-812 YIGGEV
+812 
-818 GLARGYFQRP
+818 
-828 ELTAECFLPDPFG
+828 
-841 AAGERMYRTGD
+841 
-852 LVRWREDGTLDYLGR
+852 
-867 VDHQVKIRG
+867 
-876 FRIELGEIE
+876 
-885 SQLLAL
+885 
-891 DGVQETAVIAR
+891 
-902 ETPSGKQ
+902 
-909 LVGYVVAKHPSPS
+909 
-922 GRGGGG
+922 
-928 EGAPELH
+928 
-935 DASLTPALS
+935 
-944 QRERELRADLAK
+944 K
-956 VLPDYMVPAQIIALA
+956 VLQ
-971 KLPLTPAGKLDRI
+971 
-984 ALPEP
+984 
-989 IWQSQSYEAPQTDN
+989 PQ
-1003 ERILAAIWA
+1003 
-1012 EVLGVERVGRQD
+1012 
-1024 HFFELGGDSI
+1024 
-1034 VALQVVSRAR
+1034 
-1044 QQGLGLTPKDLF
+1044 
-1056 QQQTLTQLA
+1056 
-1065 GVARSVAAP
+1065 
-1074 LAEQGPV
+1074 
-1081 TGAAPLLPIQARLL
+1081 
-1095 QREGLAPCNQFL
+1095 
-1107 LLELAEPLPATQ
+1107 
-1119 LEQALQALVQHHD
+1119 
-1132 ALRLR
+1132 
-1137 FEQRDG
+1137 
-1143 QWQQVHAAEAG
+1143 
-1154 SPLLQQV
+1154 
-1161 ELAAGENPQL
+1161 
-1171 HYDAVQRSIDP
+1171 
-1182 ASGAHLRGLYLT
+1182 
-1194 QPGQADHLLL
+1194 
-1204 SIHHLVVDGVSWRV
+1204 
-1218 LLEDLQRAC
+1218 
-1227 LQLASGLPVQLPSK
+1227 
-1241 TSAFKTWGE
+1241 
-1250 RLAGWN
+1250 
-1256 VDAQLPYWQAQ
+1256 
-1267 QATGGELPLLSS
+1267 
-1279 EVGREGT
+1279 
-1286 RQRLELSLDAGF
+1286 
-1298 TRELLQA
+1298 
-1305 GQQAYRLRADELLL
+1305 
-1319 TALSRVLCSWSEQP
+1319 
-1333 TLCVHLES
+1333 
-1341 HGRAPLFDDID
+1341 
-1352 LSRSVG
+1352 
-1358 WFTSLYPVRLQPE
+1358 
-1371 AELAASLK
+1371 
-1379 VIKEQLR
+1379 
-1386 AVPDLGLGYGLLRQ
+1386 
-1400 RAQLN
+1400 
-1405 ERAPQLLFNYLGQF
+1405 
-1419 DEGGNGLRLR
+1419 
-1429 EGGLWREAD
+1429 
-1438 APLDAPLVI
+1438 
-1447 NAEQRGGALHLHL
+1447 
-1460 DFNPQQLARPTL
+1460 
-1472 EGLLTRLQD
+1472 
-1481 ELRAI
+1481 
-1486 AQHCQKTPASL
+1486 
-1497 TPSDVPL
+1497 
-1504 ADLSQPELD
+1504 
-1513 ALPGVE
+1513 
-1519 DIHPLSP
+1519 
-1526 LQQGLLFHSQLE
+1526 
-1538 GAGSYVSQLLL
+1538 
-1549 PFTGLDPARLQSAWR
+1549 
-1564 QVLARHGVLRSRFLL
+1564 
-1579 GERPLQLV
+1579 
-1587 QAEVE
+1587 
-1592 LDWQDLDW
+1592 
-1600 RGVADFD
+1600 
-1607 AQLQT
+1607 
-1612 FCSAERERGF
+1612 
-1622 ALDQAPLL
+1622 
-1630 RLALVQRGAGD
+1630 
-1641 FVLVWTLHHLLLDGW
+1641 
-1656 SNGLLFAEVLA
+1656 
-1667 LYHGDRLSAP
+1667 
-1677 STQFRDYISWLDGQD
+1677 
-1692 AVAEQAFWREQ
+1692 
-1703 LALLDGATR
+1703 
-1712 IAGCLPCRAPEQGH
+1712 
-1726 TRHPLL
+1726 
-1732 LDAAS
+1732 
-1737 EQQIRGFAQRHGLT
+1737 
-1751 LNTLVQAAWALLL
+1751 
-1764 ARLTGKRSLC
+1764 
-1774 FGATV
+1774 
-1779 AGRPT
+1779 
-1784 ELTGSEQM
+1784 
-1792 LGLFINSLPVAV
+1792 
-1804 QLPAEQKLGDWLA
+1804 
-1817 ALQVQNLQLRE
+1817 
-1828 HEHSPLHDIQRW
+1828 
-1840 VGSAGEALFDS
+1840 
-1851 LLVFEN
+1851 
-1857 YPLGDALKQAE
+1857 
-1868 RGELRLGLPQS
+1868 
-1879 HEFTHYPMTLAVL
+1879 
-1892 PGSRLELLLAYDRA
+1892 
-1906 HFDADGIAQV
+1906 
-1916 EALLRQALQL
+1916 
-1926 VCSDP
+1926 
-1931 AQPLGS
+1931 
-1937 LELVSKTEQFLL
+1937 
-1949 SEWNKPRQAFDAAR
+1949 
-1963 LLPELIAEQAR
+1963 
-1974 QRPEAIALVHG
+1974 
-1985 GERISFSEL
+1985 
-1994 EARANRLAQLLV
+1994 
-2006 AQGVRAEACV
+2006 
-2016 GVSLERGNAMIIAM
+2016 
-2030 LAVLKSGGAFVP
+2030 
-2042 LDPDYPRE
+2042 
-2050 RLSYMVED
+2050 
-2058 SGLKWLIASSDLAE
+2058 
-2072 RLPLGEGVEPLYLD
+2072 
-2086 QLDLCAFEASAPAV
+2086 
-2100 QLHPLNLAYLI
+2100 
-2111 YTSGSTGQPKGV
+2111 
-2123 AVNHLGLSMHVQT
+2123 
-2136 IGQRYGMTAADVEL
+2136 
-2150 HFASISFDGALE
+2150 
-2162 RWTVPLAFGSRLVIR
+2162 
-2177 DQELWSAE
+2177 
-2185 KTCQVIAAEGV
+2185 
-2196 TISCLPPS
+2196 
-2204 YAQQLLDWV
+2204 
-2213 ESQGLKLPVRSW
+2213 
-2225 TLGGEAFTRETYE
+2225 
-2238 RLQRVLEPK
+2238 

-2323 ELTAERFLPDPFGA
+2323 ELTAERFLPDPFGT

-2378 IESQLLALDGVQEAA
+2378 IESQLLALEGVQEAA

-2407 YIVAKPDSHPSPNG
+2407 YVVARENTDANG
-2421 RGDGGEGAPELHD
+2421 
-2434 ASLTPTLSQGERE
+2434 
-2447 LRAAL
+2447 LRSEL

-2463 QIIVLAKLPLTPAGK
+2463 QIIALDKLPLTPAGK

-2485 EPSWQSQS
+2485 EPTWQSQDYEAPQTDNEHILAAIWAEVLGVERIGRQDHFFELGGDSIVALQVVSRARQQGLGLTPKDLFQQQPLAQLAGVARSVAAPLAEQGPVTGVAPLLPIQARLLQREGLAPCNQYLLLELPEPLPAAQLEQALQALSKHHDALRLRYSQADGQWQQLHVAEEESGLLQQVELAAGEDAQAHYDSLQSSIDPANGPQLRGLYLKQAGQADRLLLSIHHLVVDGVSWRVLLEDLQRACLQLASGLAVQLPAKTSAFKSWGERLAGWNVDAQLPYWQAQQAAGGELPLLSSEAGSEGARQRLELSLDAGFTRDLLQAGQQAYRLRADELLLTALSRVLCAWSEQPALCLHLESHGRAPLFDDIDLSRSVGWFTSLYPVRLQPEAELAASLMAIKEQLRAVPDLGLGYGLLRQREQLSERAPQLLFNYLGQFDEGGSGLRLLEGGLWREADAPLDAPLVINAEQRGGALHLHLDFNPQQLARPTLQGLLSRLQDELQAIHAHCQKAPRSLTPSDVPLAGLSQAELDALPGVEDIHPLSPLQQGLLFHSQLEGAGSYVSQLLLPFTGLDPARLESAWRQVLARHGVLRSRFLLGERPLQLVQAEVELDWQDLDWRGVADFDAQLQAICMSERERGFDLQQAPLLRLALIQRGVGDFVLVWTLHHLLLDGWSNGLLFAEVLALYHGDRLPAPSSQFRDYIGWLDGQDAAAEQTFWREQLAPLDGATRIAGCLPCRAPEQGHARHPLPLDATAEQQIRSFAQRHGLTLNTLVQAAWALLLARLTGKRSLCFGATVAGRPTELAGSEQMLGLFINSLPVAIQLPAEQPLGDWLAALQLQNLKLREHEHSPLHDIQRWVGSAGEALFDSLLVFENYPLGDALKQAERGELRLGMPQSHEFTHYPMTLAVLPGSRLELLLAYDRAHFDAAGIAQVEALLRQALQLVCSDPAQPLGSLALVSEAEQLLLDEWNQPQQAFDASRLLPALIAEQARLRPEAIALVHGAERIAFAELEARANRLAQLLVAHGVRPESRVGVSLERGNGMIVAMLAVLKSGGAFVPLDPDYPRERLSYMVENSGLKWLITSSDLAERLPLGEGVEPLYLDQLDLSAFEAAAPAVQLRPLNLAYLIYTSGSTGQPKGVAVNHLGLTMHVQTIGQRYGMTPDDVELHFASISFDGALERWTVPLAFGSRLVIRDQELWSAEKTCQVIADEGVTISCLPPSYAQQLLDWVESQNLKLPVRSWTLGGEAFTRETYERLQKVLQPQRIINGYGPTETVVTPLIWEAFPGDSFEAAYAPIGNPVGPRSLYVLDAELNLLPIGVAGELYIGGEVGLARGYFQRPELTAERFLPDPFGAAGERMYRTGDLVRWRADGTLDYLGRVDHQVKIRGFRIELGEIESQLLALEGVQEAAVIARETPTGKQLVGYVVARDNADANALRAELAKVLPDYMVPAQIIALEKLPLTPAGKLDRAALPEPIWQSQS
-2493 YEAPQSNNE
+2493 YEAPQTDNE

-2546 QLPLKALFEQSRLA
+2546 QLPLKALFEQSRLT
-2560 DCAVALQREATD
+2560 DCAVALQREAAD

-2585 PLSHAQQRLWF
+2585 ELSHAQQRLWF

-2644 VNGEA
+2644 VNGEG

-2676 KARDYAQKL
+2676 EARDYAQKL
-2685 LKRPFNLASEALLRV
+2685 LKRPFNLAGEPLLRV
-2700 AVLRLGDQEYR
+2700 AVLRLADQEYR

-2729 IGEFSAAYAAVAEG
+2729 ISEFASAYAAFAEG
-2743 RTAQLAPLPLQYADY
+2743 KTPRFEALPLQYADY

-2763 DWLKSSEATRQLDY
+2763 DWLKSSEASRQLDY
-2777 WKARLGEHQPLLE
+2777 WKACLGEHQPLLE
-2790 LPTDHPRPAHGSR
+2790 LPTDHPRPAQGTR
-2803 QGLRWRFELSP
+2803 QGMRWRFELSDT
-2814 QLTAQLRALAQ
+2814 LTAQLRALAQ
-2825 REGSTLFSLLLAAWQ
+2825 REGSTLFSLLLSAWQ
-2840 TLLHRYSGQ
+2840 SLLHRYSGQ

-2883 SGLKPFRSLLGELAQ
+2883 SGLKPFRRLLGELAQ

-2937 QVDFSALGSLPG
+2937 QVDFSALGNLPG

-2963 FDLALDTEEAAD
+2963 FDLALDTEESAD

-2995 RLARHFVRLLDGIC
+2995 RLARHFVRLLEGIC

-3022 EEDEQAQLAGWNATA
+3022 EEGEQAQLAAWNDTTQ
-3037 KDYGPLVN
+3037 DYGPLVN
-3045 LSQRISQQA
+3045 LSERISQQA

-3065 GEQTLNYAEL
+3065 GEQVLSYAEL
-3075 EQRIN
+3075 EARIN
-3080 RLANRLRGL
+3080 QLANRLRSL
-3089 GVNRG
+3089 GVQRG

-3140 GVDLLLSHSALLE
+3140 GVDLLLSHSALVE
-3153 RLPLP
+3153 CLPLP
-3158 AGLQALSLDRED
+3158 AGLKALGLDRED
-3170 CSTESATPPA
+3170 CSAEPVTPPA
-3180 VTLQGNDLAYLIYT
+3180 VSLQADDLAYLIYT

-3203 AGNSHE
+3203 AGNSHA

-3326 QAGLYNLYGP
+3326 GAGLYNLYGP

-3388 GIGLARGYHRRPELT
+3388 GVGLARGYHRRPELT
-3403 AERFLPDPHGPAGS
+3403 AERFLPDPFSSEGG

-3463 SGVAE
+3463 PGVAE

-3482 VGYVVAEPLPAD
+3482 VGYLVADPLPAD
-3494 ESAWLA
+3494 EAAWLA

-3506 KVELPEHMVPS
+3506 KAELPEHMLPS
-3517 ILMRLERM
+3517 ILMRLDRM

-3540 PMWQARSYRAPQ
+3540 PMWQARRYRAPQ
-3552 GEREIALASIWQEVL
+3552 SELEIALAGIWQEVL
-3567 EVQQVGLDDNF
+3567 EVAQVGLDDNF

-3597 RLGLELPLRAFFEA
+3597 RLSIELPLRAFFEA
-3611 ENLAALAA
+3611 QDLAALA
-3619 TLDGQAPAAAEEE
+3619 TSLDGLAPAAAEEE

>member
-1 MNAQVPSNVALQWGP
+1 MNAPVTSNIALQWTP

-35 AYNIGGLLRFDG
+35 AYNIGGLLRFEG
-47 ELDLACLR
+47 TLDLDSLR

-64 HAALRTLFREHD
+64 HAALRTLFREQD
-76 GLAQQAVQPVGPMPF
+76 GLAQQAVLPPGSMP
-91 ELIDLA
+91 LQIIDLEGGDEHLEA
-97 DRAGQLDSLAREF
+97 MARGF

-118 HGPLVRCALYRLGEN
+118 RGPLVRCALYRLGEN
-133 SHALAVG
+133 RHALAVG

-146 DAWSVRVLV
+146 DAWSVRVMV

-161 YRARQQDRQPFMTP
+161 YRARLQNRQPFMTP
-175 QPLQYSEYASGQ
+175 QPLQYSEYAVGQ
-187 RQWLD
+187 REWLN
-192 SEAGLQQ
+192 SEAGAQQ

-210 QPPLSLAPDF
+210 QPPLSLTPDY
-220 PHNAQAARRAAYRM
+220 PHNAQAARRAAYRT
-234 LKVEPALVARLSD
+234 LQVEPALVARLSE

-252 GATLFTVLLAVLQLQ
+252 GATLFTVLLAALQLQ

-310 LSVAD
+310 LSVAE
-315 WLGQARTSLKQAQA
+315 WLEQARTGLKQAQA
-329 HQEMPFERLVEE
+329 NQEMPFERLVEE

-372 GIATSLAEVPSSQIP
+372 GIETQLAELPSSQIP
-387 FDLALDAVRDKGDE
+387 FDLALDAVRDRGDE
-401 LSINFAYAAE
+401 LLINFAYAAE
-411 LFAEGSIERLI
+411 LFAESSIERLI
-422 GGFVELLEGF
+422 AGFLEVLNGF
-432 AARPSAALGEL
+432 ASAPQAPLDEVALVTAPEL
-443 KLVGQAQERLLAEWN
+443 AQMNEWN
-458 KPRQAFDAARLLP
+458 TPRQSFDASRLLP
-471 ELIAEQARQRP
+471 ELIAEQARLRP
-482 EAIALVHGGERI
+482 DAIALVHGAERLT
-494 SFSELEARANRLAQ
+494 FAELEARANRLAH
-508 LLVAQGVRPEACVG
+508 LLVAHGVRPESRVG
-522 VSLERGNGMII
+522 VSLERGNAMIL

-548 DPDYPRERLSYMV
+548 DPDYPRERLNYMV

-569 LTSSDLAERLP
+569 ITSSDLAERLP
-580 LGEGVEPL
+580 LSEGVEPL

-593 ELSAFEASVPAVQL
+593 DLSGFESSVPNVQL

-697 AEGVTISC
+697 DEGVTISC

-713 LLDWVESQGLKLP
+713 LLDWVESQGLQLP

-746 RVLEPK
+746 KVLQPQ

-828 ELTAECFLPDPFG
+828 ELTAERFLPDPFG
-841 AAGERMYRTGD
+841 QAGERMYRTGD
-852 LVRWREDGTLDYLGR
+852 LVRWRADGTLDYLGR

-891 DGVQETAVIAR
+891 EGVQEAAVIAR
-902 ETPSGKQ
+902 ETPTGKQ

-922 GRGGGG
+922 GRGDGG
-928 EGAPELH
+928 EGDSELH
-935 DASLTPALS
+935 GESLTGTPAAPALS
-944 QRERELRADLAK
+944 QRERELRTELAK
-956 VLPDYMVPAQIIALA
+956 ILPDYMVPAQIIALD
-971 KLPLTPAGKLDRI
+971 KLPLTPAGKLDRA

-989 IWQSQSYEAPQTDN
+989 TWQSQSYEAPQTDN

-1012 EVLGVERVGRQD
+1012 DVLGVERVGRQD

-1056 QQQTLTQLA
+1056 QQQTLAQLA
-1065 GVARSVAAP
+1065 GVARLVAAP

-1081 TGAAPLLPIQARLL
+1081 TGTAPLLPIQARLL
-1095 QREGLAPCNQFL
+1095 AREGLAPCNQYL
-1107 LLELAEPLPATQ
+1107 LLELAEPLSAGQ

-1137 FEQRDG
+1137 FEPRDG
-1143 QWQQVHAAEAG
+1143 QWRQVHAAEIAG
-1154 SPLLQQV
+1154 PLLQRV
-1161 ELAAGENPQL
+1161 ELTISEDPQPYYAA
-1171 HYDAVQRSIDP
+1171 AQRSIDP
-1182 ASGAHLRGLYLT
+1182 ASAAHLRALYLT
-1194 QPGQADHLLL
+1194 QPGQADRLLL
-1204 SIHHLVVDGVSWRV
+1204 SIHHLVIDGVSWRV

-1227 LQLASGLPVQLPSK
+1227 LQLASGLPVQLPAK

-1250 RLAGWN
+1250 RLAGWKAE
-1256 VDAQLPYWQAQ
+1256 AQLPYWQAQ
-1267 QATGGELPLLSS
+1267 QAGGELPLQSQ
-1279 EVGREGT
+1279 EAGTEGT
-1286 RQRLELSLDAGF
+1286 RKRIELSLEAGF
-1298 TRELLQA
+1298 TRDLLQA
-1305 GQQAYRLRADELLL
+1305 GQRAYRLRADELLL

-1333 TLCVHLES
+1333 ALTLHLES
-1341 HGRAPLFDDID
+1341 HGRAPLFEDID

-1371 AELAASLK
+1371 TELAASLK
-1379 VIKEQLR
+1379 AIKEQLR
-1386 AVPDLGLGYGLLRQ
+1386 AVPDLGLGFGQL
-1400 RAQLN
+1400 AQQGQLT

-1419 DEGGNGLRLR
+1419 DEGEGGLRLR

-1438 APLDAPLVI
+1438 APMDAPLVI
-1447 NAEQRGGALHLHL
+1447 NAEQRGGALQMHI
-1460 DFNPQQLARPTL
+1460 DFNPAQLARTTL
-1472 EGLLTRLQD
+1472 EGLVARLQD
-1481 ELRAI
+1481 ELHSI
-1486 AQHCQKTPASL
+1486 AQHCAKVSPRL

-1504 ADLSQPELD
+1504 AGLSQIELD
-1513 ALPGVE
+1513 ALAGVE

-1549 PFTGLDPARLQSAWR
+1549 PFTGLDPQRLQNAWR

-1592 LDWQDLDW
+1592 LDWQELDW
-1600 RGVADFD
+1600 RGVADFE
-1607 AQLQT
+1607 AQLQA

-1630 RLALVQRGAGD
+1630 RLALIQRGAGD

-1667 LYHGDRLSAP
+1667 LYHGDRLPAP
-1677 STQFRDYISWLDGQD
+1677 GGQFRDYIHWLDGQD
-1692 AVAEQAFWREQ
+1692 AATEQAFWREQ
-1703 LALLDGATR
+1703 LAPLEGATR
-1712 IAGCLPCRAPEQGH
+1712 IAGCLPCRTPGQGH
-1726 TRHPLL
+1726 ARHPLP
-1732 LDAAS
+1732 LDSAT
-1737 EQQIRGFAQRHGLT
+1737 EQRIRSFAQRHGLT

-1764 ARLTGKRSLC
+1764 ARLTGKHSLC

-1784 ELTGSEQM
+1784 ELAGSEQM

-1804 QLPAEQKLGDWLA
+1804 QLPAEQPLGDWLA

-1857 YPLGDALKQAE
+1857 YPLGEALKQAE

-1892 PGSRLELLLAYDRA
+1892 PSSRLELLLAYDRA
-1906 HFDADGIAQV
+1906 HFDASSIAQV
-1916 EALLRQALQL
+1916 EALLRQALDQ
-1926 VCSDP
+1926 VCGDP
-1931 AQPLGS
+1931 ARTLGS
-1937 LELVSKTEQFLL
+1937 LQLSSADEQARLAQ
-1949 SEWNKPRQAFDAAR
+1949 WNTPRQAFDAAR
-1963 LLPELIAEQAR
+1963 LLPALIAEQAR
-1974 QRPEAIALVHG
+1974 LRPEAIALVHG
-1985 GERISFSEL
+1985 GERIAFAEL
-1994 EARANRLAQLLV
+1994 ESRSNQLANLLV
-2006 AQGVRAEACV
+2006 SHGVQPESRV
-2016 GVSLERGNAMIIAM
+2016 GVSLERGNAMIVAM

-2050 RLSYMVED
+2050 RLNYMVED
-2058 SGLKWLIASSDLAE
+2058 SGLKWLITASDLTE
-2072 RLPLGEGVEPLYLD
+2072 RLPLSSSVEPLYLD
-2086 QLDLCAFEASAPAV
+2086 QLDLSACESSAPEV

-2136 IGQRYGMTAADVEL
+2136 IGQRYGMTPDDVEL

-2177 DQELWSAE
+2177 DQELWSTE
-2185 KTCQVIAAEGV
+2185 KTCQVIADEGV

-2213 ESQGLKLPVRSW
+2213 ESQGLQLPVRSW

-2238 RLQRVLEPK
+2238 RLQKVLQPQ

-2352 EDGTLDYLGRVD
+2352 TDGTLDYLGRVD

-2378 IESQLLALDGVQEAA
+2378 IESQLLALEGVQEAT
-2393 VIARETPSGKQLVG
+2393 VIARETPTGKQLVG
-2407 YIVAKPDSHPSPNG
+2407 YVVARDNL
-2421 RGDGGEGAPELHD
+2421 DTNA
-2434 ASLTPTLSQGERE
+2434 
-2447 LRAAL
+2447 LRTEL
-2452 AKVLPDYMVPA
+2452 AKILPDYMVPA
-2463 QIIVLAKLPLTPAGK
+2463 QIIALEKLPLTPAGK

-2485 EPSWQSQS
+2485 EPTWQSQS
-2493 YEAPQSNNE
+2493 YEAPQTDNE

-2513 GVERV
+2513 GAERV

-2546 QLPLKALFEQSRLA
+2546 QLPLKTLFEQSRLA
-2560 DCAVALQREATD
+2560 DCAASLQREAAN

-2644 VNGEA
+2644 ADGEA
-2649 RQRILP
+2649 RQRILAP
-2655 AQGQRIDWLDLR
+2655 QGQRIDWFDLR
-2667 ELAANEREA
+2667 QLPASEREIE
-2676 KARDYAQKL
+2676 ARDYAQKL
-2685 LKRPFNLASEALLRV
+2685 LTRPFNLASEPLLRV
-2700 AVLRLGDQEYR
+2700 SVLRLADQEYR
-2711 LLLIQHHIVSDGW
+2711 LLLVQHHIVSDGW

-2729 IGEFSAAYAAVAEG
+2729 IGEFAAAYAAFAEG
-2743 RTAQLAPLPLQYADY
+2743 RTAQFAPLPLQYADY

-2763 DWLKSSEATRQLDY
+2763 DWLKSNEATRQLDY

-2790 LPTDHPRPAHGSR
+2790 LPTDHPRPAQGAR
-2803 QGLRWRFELSP
+2803 QGMRWRFELSP
-2814 QLTAQLRALAQ
+2814 LLTAQLRALAQ

-2883 SGLKPFRSLLGELAQ
+2883 AGLKPFRELLGELAQ

-2910 FDQLVEALQPSRSLS
+2910 FDQLVEALQPTRSLS

-2937 QVDFSALGSLPG
+2937 QVDFSALGCLPG

-2995 RLARHFVRLLDGIC
+2995 RLARHFVRLLEGIC

-3022 EEDEQAQLAGWNATA
+3022 EEDEQAQLATWNDTA
-3037 KDYGPLVN
+3037 KDYGPQVF
-3045 LSQRISQQA
+3045 LSERISQQA

-3065 GEQTLNYAEL
+3065 GEQTLSYAEL
-3075 EQRIN
+3075 EARIN
-3080 RLANRLRGL
+3080 QLANRLRSL
-3089 GVNRG
+3089 GVQRG

-3140 GVDLLLSHSALLE
+3140 GVDLLLSHSALVE

-3158 AGLQALSLDRED
+3158 AGLKALGLDRED
-3170 CSTESATPPA
+3170 CSAEPVTPPA
-3180 VTLQGNDLAYLIYT
+3180 VSLQGNDLAYVIYT

-3243 EFFWPLI
+3243 EFFWPLV

-3267 KLVELIQR
+3267 KLVDLIQR
-3275 HKVST
+3275 HRVST

-3403 AERFLPDPHGPAGS
+3403 AERFLPDPFSSEGG

-3463 SGVAE
+3463 PGVAE

-3482 VGYVVAEPLPAD
+3482 VGYLVADPLPAD

-3506 KVELPEHMVPS
+3506 KSELPEHMVPS

-3540 PMWQARSYRAPQ
+3540 PVWQARVYRAPQ
-3552 GEREIALASIWQEVL
+3552 SEREIALAAIWQEVL
-3567 EVQQVGLDDNF
+3567 EVAQIGLDDNF

-3619 TLDGQAPAAAEEE
+3619 NLDGQAPAAAEEE

>member
-1 MNAQVPSNVALQWGP
+1 MNAQVPSNIALEWAP

-35 AYNIGGLLRFDG
+35 AYNIGGVLRFDG
-47 ELDLACLR
+47 QLDMDSLR
-55 HGLDQVYAR
+55 HGLDQVYSR
-64 HAALRTLFREHD
+64 HAALRTVFREHD
-76 GLAQQAVQPVGPMPF
+76 GLAQQAVLPTGCIPLEII
-91 ELIDLA
+91 ELEGGA
-97 DRAGQLDSLAREF
+97 EQVESLARDF

-118 HGPLVRCALYRLGEN
+118 RGPLVRCALYRLGEN

-155 EEMAEF
+155 EEIAEF
-161 YRARQQDRQPFMTP
+161 YRARQQNRQPFMPP
-175 QPLQYSEYASGQ
+175 QPLQYSEYAVGQ
-187 RQWLD
+187 REWLD
-192 SEAGLQQ
+192 SEAGAQQ
-199 MAFWRERLGGE
+199 MTFWRERLGGE
-210 QPPLSLAPDF
+210 QPPLSLTPDY
-220 PHNAQAARRAAYRM
+220 PHNAQAARRAAYRS
-234 LKVEPALVARLSD
+234 LQVEPALVARLSD

-252 GATLFTVLLAVLQLQ
+252 GATLFTVLLAALQLQ

-286 AKGFERLVGFFVNTL
+286 AKGFERLVGFFVNTV

-310 LSVAD
+310 LSVTE
-315 WLGQARTSLKQAQA
+315 WLEQARTGLKQAQA
-329 HQEMPFERLVEE
+329 NQEMPFERLVEE

-372 GIATSLAEVPSSQIP
+372 GIETQLAELPSSQIP
-387 FDLALDAVRDKGDE
+387 FDLALDAVRDRGNE
-401 LSINFAYAAE
+401 LLINFAYAAD
-411 LFAEGSIERLI
+411 LFAESSIERLI
-422 GGFVELLEGF
+422 AGFLEVLDGF
-432 AARPSAALGEL
+432 ASQPQAALAEVALVTAPEL
-443 KLVGQAQERLLAEWN
+443 ARLNEWN
-458 KPRQAFDAARLLP
+458 TPRQSFDASRSLP
-471 ELIAEQARQRP
+471 ELIAEQARLRP
-482 EAIALVHGGERI
+482 EAIALVHAVERI
-494 SFSELEARANRLAQ
+494 SFSEMEARANRLAH
-508 LLVAQGVRPEACVG
+508 LLIAKGVRPEYRVG
-522 VSLERGNGMII
+522 VSLERGNAMIV
-533 AMLAVLKSGGAFVPL
+533 AMLAVLKSGGTFVPL

-569 LTSSDLAERLP
+569 ITSSDLAERLP
-580 LGEGVEPL
+580 LGEGVDPL
-588 YLDRL
+588 YLDQL
-593 ELSAFEASVPAVQL
+593 ELSVFGASAPAVRL

-635 SMHVQTIG
+635 TMHVQTIG
-643 QRYGM
+643 QRYSM

-697 AEGVTISC
+697 DEGVTISC

-746 RVLEPK
+746 
-752 RIINGYGPTET
+752 
-763 VVTPLI
+763 
-769 WEAYPG
+769 
-775 DSFEAAY
+775 
-782 APIGN
+782 
-787 PVGPRSL
+787 
-794 YVLDAELN
+794 
-802 LLPIGVAGEL
+802 
-812 YIGGEV
+812 
-818 GLARGYFQRP
+818 
-828 ELTAECFLPDPFG
+828 
-841 AAGERMYRTGD
+841 
-852 LVRWREDGTLDYLGR
+852 
-867 VDHQVKIRG
+867 
-876 FRIELGEIE
+876 
-885 SQLLAL
+885 
-891 DGVQETAVIAR
+891 
-902 ETPSGKQ
+902 
-909 LVGYVVAKHPSPS
+909 
-922 GRGGGG
+922 
-928 EGAPELH
+928 
-935 DASLTPALS
+935 
-944 QRERELRADLAK
+944 K
-956 VLPDYMVPAQIIALA
+956 VLQ
-971 KLPLTPAGKLDRI
+971 
-984 ALPEP
+984 
-989 IWQSQSYEAPQTDN
+989 PQ
-1003 ERILAAIWA
+1003 
-1012 EVLGVERVGRQD
+1012 
-1024 HFFELGGDSI
+1024 
-1034 VALQVVSRAR
+1034 
-1044 QQGLGLTPKDLF
+1044 
-1056 QQQTLTQLA
+1056 
-1065 GVARSVAAP
+1065 
-1074 LAEQGPV
+1074 
-1081 TGAAPLLPIQARLL
+1081 
-1095 QREGLAPCNQFL
+1095 
-1107 LLELAEPLPATQ
+1107 
-1119 LEQALQALVQHHD
+1119 
-1132 ALRLR
+1132 
-1137 FEQRDG
+1137 
-1143 QWQQVHAAEAG
+1143 
-1154 SPLLQQV
+1154 
-1161 ELAAGENPQL
+1161 
-1171 HYDAVQRSIDP
+1171 
-1182 ASGAHLRGLYLT
+1182 
-1194 QPGQADHLLL
+1194 
-1204 SIHHLVVDGVSWRV
+1204 
-1218 LLEDLQRAC
+1218 
-1227 LQLASGLPVQLPSK
+1227 
-1241 TSAFKTWGE
+1241 
-1250 RLAGWN
+1250 
-1256 VDAQLPYWQAQ
+1256 
-1267 QATGGELPLLSS
+1267 
-1279 EVGREGT
+1279 
-1286 RQRLELSLDAGF
+1286 
-1298 TRELLQA
+1298 
-1305 GQQAYRLRADELLL
+1305 
-1319 TALSRVLCSWSEQP
+1319 
-1333 TLCVHLES
+1333 
-1341 HGRAPLFDDID
+1341 
-1352 LSRSVG
+1352 
-1358 WFTSLYPVRLQPE
+1358 
-1371 AELAASLK
+1371 
-1379 VIKEQLR
+1379 
-1386 AVPDLGLGYGLLRQ
+1386 
-1400 RAQLN
+1400 
-1405 ERAPQLLFNYLGQF
+1405 
-1419 DEGGNGLRLR
+1419 
-1429 EGGLWREAD
+1429 
-1438 APLDAPLVI
+1438 
-1447 NAEQRGGALHLHL
+1447 
-1460 DFNPQQLARPTL
+1460 
-1472 EGLLTRLQD
+1472 
-1481 ELRAI
+1481 
-1486 AQHCQKTPASL
+1486 
-1497 TPSDVPL
+1497 
-1504 ADLSQPELD
+1504 
-1513 ALPGVE
+1513 
-1519 DIHPLSP
+1519 
-1526 LQQGLLFHSQLE
+1526 
-1538 GAGSYVSQLLL
+1538 
-1549 PFTGLDPARLQSAWR
+1549 
-1564 QVLARHGVLRSRFLL
+1564 
-1579 GERPLQLV
+1579 
-1587 QAEVE
+1587 
-1592 LDWQDLDW
+1592 
-1600 RGVADFD
+1600 
-1607 AQLQT
+1607 
-1612 FCSAERERGF
+1612 
-1622 ALDQAPLL
+1622 
-1630 RLALVQRGAGD
+1630 
-1641 FVLVWTLHHLLLDGW
+1641 
-1656 SNGLLFAEVLA
+1656 
-1667 LYHGDRLSAP
+1667 
-1677 STQFRDYISWLDGQD
+1677 
-1692 AVAEQAFWREQ
+1692 
-1703 LALLDGATR
+1703 
-1712 IAGCLPCRAPEQGH
+1712 
-1726 TRHPLL
+1726 
-1732 LDAAS
+1732 
-1737 EQQIRGFAQRHGLT
+1737 
-1751 LNTLVQAAWALLL
+1751 
-1764 ARLTGKRSLC
+1764 
-1774 FGATV
+1774 
-1779 AGRPT
+1779 
-1784 ELTGSEQM
+1784 
-1792 LGLFINSLPVAV
+1792 
-1804 QLPAEQKLGDWLA
+1804 
-1817 ALQVQNLQLRE
+1817 
-1828 HEHSPLHDIQRW
+1828 
-1840 VGSAGEALFDS
+1840 
-1851 LLVFEN
+1851 
-1857 YPLGDALKQAE
+1857 
-1868 RGELRLGLPQS
+1868 
-1879 HEFTHYPMTLAVL
+1879 
-1892 PGSRLELLLAYDRA
+1892 
-1906 HFDADGIAQV
+1906 
-1916 EALLRQALQL
+1916 
-1926 VCSDP
+1926 
-1931 AQPLGS
+1931 
-1937 LELVSKTEQFLL
+1937 
-1949 SEWNKPRQAFDAAR
+1949 
-1963 LLPELIAEQAR
+1963 
-1974 QRPEAIALVHG
+1974 
-1985 GERISFSEL
+1985 
-1994 EARANRLAQLLV
+1994 
-2006 AQGVRAEACV
+2006 
-2016 GVSLERGNAMIIAM
+2016 
-2030 LAVLKSGGAFVP
+2030 
-2042 LDPDYPRE
+2042 
-2050 RLSYMVED
+2050 
-2058 SGLKWLIASSDLAE
+2058 
-2072 RLPLGEGVEPLYLD
+2072 
-2086 QLDLCAFEASAPAV
+2086 
-2100 QLHPLNLAYLI
+2100 
-2111 YTSGSTGQPKGV
+2111 
-2123 AVNHLGLSMHVQT
+2123 
-2136 IGQRYGMTAADVEL
+2136 
-2150 HFASISFDGALE
+2150 
-2162 RWTVPLAFGSRLVIR
+2162 
-2177 DQELWSAE
+2177 
-2185 KTCQVIAAEGV
+2185 
-2196 TISCLPPS
+2196 
-2204 YAQQLLDWV
+2204 
-2213 ESQGLKLPVRSW
+2213 
-2225 TLGGEAFTRETYE
+2225 
-2238 RLQRVLEPK
+2238 

-2323 ELTAERFLPDPFGA
+2323 ELTAERFLPDPFGTA
-2337 AGERMYR
+2337 GERMYRTGDLVRWREDGTLDYLGRVDHQVKIRGFRIELGEIESQLLALEGVQESAVIARETPSGKQLVGYVVARDNTSANALRAELAKVLPDYMVPAQIIALDKLPLTPAGKLDRVALPEPTWQSQSYEAPQTDNERILAAIWAEVLGVERVGRQDHFFELGGDSIVALQVVSRARQQGLGLTPKDLFQQQTLTQLAGVARSVAAPLADQGPVTGSAPLLPIQARLLQCEGLAPCNQYLLLELAEPLPAAQLEQALQALSKHHDALRLRYSQVDGQWQQLHAAVEESGLLQQIELAAGEDPQPHYDALQRSLDPANGPQLRGLYLKQAGQSDRLLLSIHHLVVDGVSWRVLLEDLQRACLQLASGLAVQLPSKTSAFKTWGERLAGWNVGAQLPYWQAQQAAGGELPLLSSEAGSEGTRQRLELSLDAGFTRDLLQAGQQAYRLRADELLLTALSRVLCSWSEQPTLTVHLESHGRAPLFDDIDLSRSVGWFTSLYPVRLQPEAELAASLKAIKEQLRAVPDLGLGYGLLCQREQLSERAPQLLFNYLGQFDEGGNGLRLREGGLWREADAPLDAPLVINAEQRGGALHLHLDFNPQQLARPTLEGLLARLQDELRAIAQHCQKTPASLTPSDVPLAGLSQAELDALPGVEDIHPLSPLQQGLLFHSQLEGAGSYVSQLLLPFTGLDPARLQSAWRQVLARHGMLRSRFLLSERPLQLVQAEVELDWQDLDWRGVADFDAQLQAFCSAERERGFALDQAPLLRLALIQRGAGDFVLVWTLHHLLLDGWSNGLLFADVLALYHGDRLPAPGGQFRDYIGWLDGQNAATEQAFWREQLAPLDGATRIAGSLPCRAPEQGHARHPLPLDSATEQQIRGFAQRHGLTLNTLVQAAWALLLARLTGKRSLCFGATVAGRPTELAGSEQMLGLFINSLPVAVQLPAEQPLGDWLAALQVQNLQLREHEHSPLHDIQRWLGSAGEALFDSLLVFENYPLGDALKQAERGELRLGMPQSHEFTHYPMTLAVLPGSRLELLLAYDRAHFDAHGIAQVEALLRQALQLVCGDPAQPLGSLALVGEAEQLLLDEWNKPRQDFDAGRLLPELIAEQARLRPDSIALVHGGERIAFAELEARSNRLANLLVAHGVQPESHVGVSLERGNAMIVAMLAVLKSGGAFVPLDPDYPRERLSYMVDDSGLKWLITSSDLAERLPLGEGVEPLYLDQLDLSAFDAEAPAVQLHPLNLAYLIYTSGSTGQPKGVAVNHLGLTMHVQTIGQRYGMTPDDVELHFASISFDGALERWTVPLAFGSRLVIRDQELWSAEKTCQVIADEGVTISCLPPSYAQQLLDWVESQGLKLPVRSWTLGGEAFTRETYERLQKVLQPQRIINGYGPTETVVTPLIWEAYPGDSFEAAYAPIGNPVGPRGLYVLDAELNLLPIGVAGELYIGGEVGLARGYFQRPELTAERFLPDPFGTAGERMYR

-2407 YIVAKPDSHPSPNG
+2407 YVVARDNT
-2421 RGDGGEGAPELHD
+2421 D
-2434 ASLTPTLSQGERE
+2434 ANA
-2447 LRAAL
+2447 LRSEL

-2463 QIIVLAKLPLTPAGK
+2463 QIIALDKLPLTPAGK

-2485 EPSWQSQS
+2485 EPTWQSQS
-2493 YEAPQSNNE
+2493 YETPQTDNE

-2513 GVERV
+2513 DVERV

-2560 DCAVALQREATD
+2560 DCAAALQRESAD

-2655 AQGQRIDWLDLR
+2655 AQGQRIDWVDLR

-2676 KARDYAQKL
+2676 EARDYAQKL
-2685 LKRPFNLASEALLRV
+2685 LKRPFNLASEPLLRV

-2729 IGEFSAAYAAVAEG
+2729 IGEFSSAYAAFAEG
-2743 RTAQLAPLPLQYADY
+2743 RTAQFAALPLQYADY

-2777 WKARLGEHQPLLE
+2777 WKARLGEHQSLLE

-2803 QGLRWRFELSP
+2803 QSLRWRFELSSA
-2814 QLTAQLRALAQ
+2814 LTAQLRALAQ

-2883 SGLKPFRSLLGELAQ
+2883 AGLKPFRELLGELAQ

-2910 FDQLVEALQPSRSLS
+2910 FDQLVEALQPTRSLS

-2937 QVDFSALGSLPG
+2937 QVDFSALGNLPG

-2963 FDLALDTEEAAD
+2963 FDLAMDTEEAAD
-2975 GSLSGFVSYAA
+2975 GTLSGFVSYAA

-2995 RLARHFVRLLDGIC
+2995 RLARHFVRLLEGIC

-3022 EEDEQAQLAGWNATA
+3022 EEDEQAQLAAWNDTTQ
-3037 KDYGPLVN
+3037 DYGPLVN
-3045 LSQRISQQA
+3045 MSEGISQQA

-3065 GEQTLNYAEL
+3065 GEQTLSYAEL
-3075 EQRIN
+3075 ETRIN
-3080 RLANRLRGL
+3080 RLANRLRSL
-3089 GVNRG
+3089 GVQRG

-3140 GVDLLLSHSALLE
+3140 GVDLLLSHSALVE

-3158 AGLQALSLDRED
+3158 AGLKALGLDRED
-3170 CSTESATPPA
+3170 CSAESAEPPR
-3180 VTLQGNDLAYLIYT
+3180 VELQGNDLAYVIYT

-3209 ALANRILWMQEAY
+3209 ALANRILWMQDAY
-3222 QLGAGDVVL
+3222 QIGAGDVVL

-3326 QAGLYNLYGP
+3326 GASLYNLYGP

-3403 AERFLPDPHGPAGS
+3403 AERFLPDPFSSEGG

-3463 SGVAE
+3463 LGVAE

-3482 VGYVVAEPLPAD
+3482 VGYLVADPLPAD

-3500 GIKAAL
+3500 GIKVAL
-3506 KVELPEHMVPS
+3506 KAELPEHMVPS
-3517 ILMRLERM
+3517 ILMRLDRM

-3540 PMWQARSYRAPQ
+3540 PVWQARSYRAPQ
-3552 GEREIALASIWQEVL
+3552 SVLEITLAGIWQEVL
-3567 EVQQVGLDDNF
+3567 EVAQVGLDDNF

-3611 ENLAALAA
+3611 QDLAALAA
-3619 TLDGQAPAAAEEE
+3619 ALDGQAPAAAEEE

>member
-1 MNAQVPSNVALQWGP
+1 MNAQVPSNIALEWAP

-28 RLESGST
+28 RLESGSS
-35 AYNIGGLLRFDG
+35 AYNIGGLLRFEG
-47 ELDLACLR
+47 ALELDSLR

-64 HAALRTLFREHD
+64 HAALRTVFREQD
-76 GLAQQAVQPVGPMPF
+76 GLAQQAVLPAGPMPL
-91 ELIDLA
+91 EIIDLSQSSECVEA
-97 DRAGQLDSLAREF
+97 LARAF
-110 IEADYDLT
+110 IETDYDLT
-118 HGPLVRCALYRLGEN
+118 RGPLVRCALYRLGDN

-146 DAWSVRVLV
+146 DAWSVRVMV
-155 EEMAEF
+155 EEVGEF
-161 YRARQQDRQPFMTP
+161 YRARQQNRQPFMPP
-175 QPLQYSEYASGQ
+175 QPLQYSEYAVGQ
-187 RQWLD
+187 REWLN
-192 SEAGLQQ
+192 SEAGARQ
-199 MAFWRERLGGE
+199 MAFWRERLGSE
-210 QPPLSLAPDF
+210 QPALSLTPDF
-220 PHNAQAARRAAYRM
+220 PHEAQAARRAAYRK
-234 LKVEPALVARLSD
+234 LQVEPALVARLSE

-252 GATLFTVLLAVLQLQ
+252 GATLFTVLLAALQLQ

-272 GQREVRI
+272 GQRDVRI

-286 AKGFERLVGFFVNTL
+286 AKGFERLLGFFVNTL

-315 WLGQARTSLKQAQA
+315 WLEQTRAGLKEAQA

-372 GIATSLAEVPSSQIP
+372 GIETVLDEVPSSQIP
-387 FDLALDAVRDKGDE
+387 FDLALDAVRDKGDQ

-411 LFAEGSIERLI
+411 LFAESSIERLI
-422 GGFVELLEGF
+422 GGFLEVLDGF
-432 AARPSAALGEL
+432 ATSPQAALGEL
-443 KLVGQAQERLLAEWN
+443 ELVSTGERRLLAEWN
-458 KPRQAFDAARLLP
+458 IPRQAFDAARLLP
-471 ELIAEQARQRP
+471 ELIAEQARLRP
-482 EAIALVHGGERI
+482 EAIALVHGAERI
-494 SFSELEARANRLAQ
+494 SFSELEDRANRLAQ
-508 LLVAQGVRPEACVG
+508 LLAARGVRPESRVG
-522 VSLERGNGMII
+522 VSLQRGNTMIV
-533 AMLAVLKSGGAFVPL
+533 AMLAVLKAGGAFVPL

-561 EDSGLQWL
+561 EDSGLKWLITSSDMAERLPLSSAVEPLYLDQLDLSAFAASTPAVPLHPLNLAYLIYTSGSTGQPKGVAVNHLGLSMHVQTIGQRYGMTPDDVELHFASISFDGALERWTVPLAFGSRLVIRDQELWGAEKTCQVIADEGVTISCLPPSYAQQLLDWVESQNLKLPVRSWTLGGEAFTRETYERLQRVLEPKRIINGYGPTETVVTPLIWEAFPGDSFEAAYAPIGNPVGPRSLYVLDAELNLLPIGVAGELYIGGEVGLARGYFQRPELTAERFLPDPFGQAGERMYRTGDLVRWRADGTLDYLGRVDHQVKIRGFRIELGEIESQLLALDGVQEAAVIARETPTGKQLVGYVVARDNLDTNALRSELARVLPDYMVPAQIIALAKLPLTPAGKLDRAALPEPTWQSQDYEAPQTDNERILATIWTEVLGVERVGRQDHFFELGGDSIVALQVVSRARQQGLGLTPKDLFQQQTLTQLAGVARSVAAPLAEQGPVTGVAPLLPIQSRLLQREGLAPCNQYLLLELAEPLSAAQLEQALQALVRHHDALRLRFEQRDGQWQQVHAAEVVGPLLQRVELAAGEDPQPYYDAAQRSIDPASGSHLRGLYLTQPDQADRLLLSIHHLVVDGVSWRVLLEDLQRACLQLASGLAVQLPSKTSPFKIWGERLAGWNVDAQLPYWQAQQAAGGELPLLSSDAGSEGTRQRLELSLDAGFTRELLQAGQRAYRLRADELLLTALSRVLCSWSEQPVLTVHLESHGRAPLFEDIDLSRSVGWFTSLYPVRLQPEAELAASLKAIKEQLRAVPNLGLGFGLLAQQGQLTERAPQLLFNYLGQFDQGEGGLRLREGGLWREADAPMDAALVINAEQRGGALQLYIDFNPAQLARTTLEGVVTRLQDELRAIAQHCAKAQPLLTPSDVPLAGLSQIELDALAGVEDIHPLSPLQQGLLFHSQLEGAGSYVSQLLLPFTGLDPLRLQSAWRQVLVRHGVLRSRFLLGERPLQLVQAEVELDWQDLDWRGVADFEAQLQAFCSAERERGFTLDQAPLLRLALIQRGAGDFVLVWTLHHLLLDGWSNGLLFAEVLAIYHGDRLPAPGGQFRDYIHWLDGQDAAAEQAFWREQLAPLEGATRIAGCLPCRAPEQGHARHPLPLDSATEQRIRGFAQRHGLTLNTLVQAAWALLLARLTGKRSLCFGATVAGRPTELAGSEQMLGLFINSLPVAVQLPAEQPLGDWLAALQVQNLQLREHEHSPLHDIQRWVGSAGEALFDSLLVFENYPLGEALKQAERGELRLGMPQSHEFTHYPMTLAVLPGSRLELLLAYDRAHFDADGIAQVEALLRQALDQVCGDPARTLGSLQLSSADEQARLAEWNTPRQAFDSARLLPALIAEQARLRPEAIALVHGDERLSFAELEARANRLANLLVSHGVQPESRVGVSLERGNAMIVAMLAVLKSGGAFVPLDPDYPRERLGYMVEDSGLQWL
-569 LTSSDLAERLP
+569 ITSSDLAERLP

-588 YLDRL
+588 YLDQL
-593 ELSAFEASVPAVQL
+593 DLSAFDSSAPAAQL

-697 AEGVTISC
+697 DEGVTISC

-713 LLDWVESQGLKLP
+713 LLDWVESQ
-726 VRSWTLGGEAFT
+726 
-738 RETYERLQ
+738 
-746 RVLEPK
+746 
-752 RIINGYGPTET
+752 N
-763 VVTPLI
+763 
-769 WEAYPG
+769 
-775 DSFEAAY
+775 
-782 APIGN
+782 
-787 PVGPRSL
+787 
-794 YVLDAELN
+794 
-802 LLPIGVAGEL
+802 
-812 YIGGEV
+812 
-818 GLARGYFQRP
+818 
-828 ELTAECFLPDPFG
+828 
-841 AAGERMYRTGD
+841 
-852 LVRWREDGTLDYLGR
+852 
-867 VDHQVKIRG
+867 
-876 FRIELGEIE
+876 
-885 SQLLAL
+885 
-891 DGVQETAVIAR
+891 
-902 ETPSGKQ
+902 
-909 LVGYVVAKHPSPS
+909 
-922 GRGGGG
+922 
-928 EGAPELH
+928 
-935 DASLTPALS
+935 
-944 QRERELRADLAK
+944 
-956 VLPDYMVPAQIIALA
+956 
-971 KLPLTPAGKLDRI
+971 
-984 ALPEP
+984 
-989 IWQSQSYEAPQTDN
+989 
-1003 ERILAAIWA
+1003 
-1012 EVLGVERVGRQD
+1012 
-1024 HFFELGGDSI
+1024 
-1034 VALQVVSRAR
+1034 
-1044 QQGLGLTPKDLF
+1044 
-1056 QQQTLTQLA
+1056 
-1065 GVARSVAAP
+1065 
-1074 LAEQGPV
+1074 
-1081 TGAAPLLPIQARLL
+1081 
-1095 QREGLAPCNQFL
+1095 
-1107 LLELAEPLPATQ
+1107 
-1119 LEQALQALVQHHD
+1119 
-1132 ALRLR
+1132 
-1137 FEQRDG
+1137 
-1143 QWQQVHAAEAG
+1143 
-1154 SPLLQQV
+1154 
-1161 ELAAGENPQL
+1161 
-1171 HYDAVQRSIDP
+1171 
-1182 ASGAHLRGLYLT
+1182 
-1194 QPGQADHLLL
+1194 
-1204 SIHHLVVDGVSWRV
+1204 
-1218 LLEDLQRAC
+1218 
-1227 LQLASGLPVQLPSK
+1227 
-1241 TSAFKTWGE
+1241 
-1250 RLAGWN
+1250 
-1256 VDAQLPYWQAQ
+1256 
-1267 QATGGELPLLSS
+1267 
-1279 EVGREGT
+1279 
-1286 RQRLELSLDAGF
+1286 
-1298 TRELLQA
+1298 
-1305 GQQAYRLRADELLL
+1305 
-1319 TALSRVLCSWSEQP
+1319 
-1333 TLCVHLES
+1333 
-1341 HGRAPLFDDID
+1341 
-1352 LSRSVG
+1352 
-1358 WFTSLYPVRLQPE
+1358 
-1371 AELAASLK
+1371 
-1379 VIKEQLR
+1379 
-1386 AVPDLGLGYGLLRQ
+1386 
-1400 RAQLN
+1400 
-1405 ERAPQLLFNYLGQF
+1405 
-1419 DEGGNGLRLR
+1419 
-1429 EGGLWREAD
+1429 
-1438 APLDAPLVI
+1438 
-1447 NAEQRGGALHLHL
+1447 
-1460 DFNPQQLARPTL
+1460 
-1472 EGLLTRLQD
+1472 
-1481 ELRAI
+1481 
-1486 AQHCQKTPASL
+1486 
-1497 TPSDVPL
+1497 
-1504 ADLSQPELD
+1504 
-1513 ALPGVE
+1513 
-1519 DIHPLSP
+1519 
-1526 LQQGLLFHSQLE
+1526 
-1538 GAGSYVSQLLL
+1538 
-1549 PFTGLDPARLQSAWR
+1549 
-1564 QVLARHGVLRSRFLL
+1564 
-1579 GERPLQLV
+1579 
-1587 QAEVE
+1587 
-1592 LDWQDLDW
+1592 
-1600 RGVADFD
+1600 
-1607 AQLQT
+1607 
-1612 FCSAERERGF
+1612 
-1622 ALDQAPLL
+1622 
-1630 RLALVQRGAGD
+1630 
-1641 FVLVWTLHHLLLDGW
+1641 
-1656 SNGLLFAEVLA
+1656 
-1667 LYHGDRLSAP
+1667 
-1677 STQFRDYISWLDGQD
+1677 
-1692 AVAEQAFWREQ
+1692 
-1703 LALLDGATR
+1703 
-1712 IAGCLPCRAPEQGH
+1712 
-1726 TRHPLL
+1726 
-1732 LDAAS
+1732 
-1737 EQQIRGFAQRHGLT
+1737 
-1751 LNTLVQAAWALLL
+1751 
-1764 ARLTGKRSLC
+1764 
-1774 FGATV
+1774 
-1779 AGRPT
+1779 
-1784 ELTGSEQM
+1784 
-1792 LGLFINSLPVAV
+1792 
-1804 QLPAEQKLGDWLA
+1804 
-1817 ALQVQNLQLRE
+1817 
-1828 HEHSPLHDIQRW
+1828 
-1840 VGSAGEALFDS
+1840 
-1851 LLVFEN
+1851 
-1857 YPLGDALKQAE
+1857 
-1868 RGELRLGLPQS
+1868 
-1879 HEFTHYPMTLAVL
+1879 
-1892 PGSRLELLLAYDRA
+1892 
-1906 HFDADGIAQV
+1906 
-1916 EALLRQALQL
+1916 
-1926 VCSDP
+1926 
-1931 AQPLGS
+1931 
-1937 LELVSKTEQFLL
+1937 
-1949 SEWNKPRQAFDAAR
+1949 
-1963 LLPELIAEQAR
+1963 
-1974 QRPEAIALVHG
+1974 
-1985 GERISFSEL
+1985 
-1994 EARANRLAQLLV
+1994 
-2006 AQGVRAEACV
+2006 
-2016 GVSLERGNAMIIAM
+2016 
-2030 LAVLKSGGAFVP
+2030 
-2042 LDPDYPRE
+2042 
-2050 RLSYMVED
+2050 
-2058 SGLKWLIASSDLAE
+2058 
-2072 RLPLGEGVEPLYLD
+2072 
-2086 QLDLCAFEASAPAV
+2086 
-2100 QLHPLNLAYLI
+2100 
-2111 YTSGSTGQPKGV
+2111 
-2123 AVNHLGLSMHVQT
+2123 
-2136 IGQRYGMTAADVEL
+2136 
-2150 HFASISFDGALE
+2150 
-2162 RWTVPLAFGSRLVIR
+2162 
-2177 DQELWSAE
+2177 
-2185 KTCQVIAAEGV
+2185 
-2196 TISCLPPS
+2196 
-2204 YAQQLLDWV
+2204 
-2213 ESQGLKLPVRSW
+2213 LKLPVRSW

-2393 VIARETPSGKQLVG
+2393 VIARETPTGKQLVG
-2407 YIVAKPDSHPSPNG
+2407 YVVARDNT
-2421 RGDGGEGAPELHD
+2421 DTNA
-2434 ASLTPTLSQGERE
+2434 
-2447 LRAAL
+2447 LRSEL

-2463 QIIVLAKLPLTPAGK
+2463 QIIALTKLPLTPAGK

-2485 EPSWQSQS
+2485 EPTWQSQD
-2493 YEAPQSNNE
+2493 YEAPQTHNE
-2502 RILAAIWAEVL
+2502 RILATIWAEVL

-2560 DCAVALQREATD
+2560 DCAASLQREAAD

-2644 VNGEA
+2644 VGGEA
-2649 RQRILP
+2649 RQRILAP
-2655 AQGQRIDWLDLR
+2655 QGQRIDWFDLR
-2667 ELAANEREA
+2667 ELPASEREIE
-2676 KARDYAQKL
+2676 ARDYAQKL
-2685 LKRPFNLASEALLRV
+2685 LTRPFNLASEPLLRV
-2700 AVLRLGDQEYR
+2700 SVLRLADQEYR
-2711 LLLIQHHIVSDGW
+2711 LLLVQHHIVSDGW

-2729 IGEFSAAYAAVAEG
+2729 IGEFAAAYAAFAEG
-2743 RTAQLAPLPLQYADY
+2743 RTAQFALLPLQYADY

-2790 LPTDHPRPAHGSR
+2790 LPTDHPRPAQGAR
-2803 QGLRWRFELSP
+2803 QGLRWCFELSP
-2814 QLTAQLRALAQ
+2814 LLTAQLRALAQ

-2883 SGLKPFRSLLGELAQ
+2883 AGLKPFRELLGELAQ

-2910 FDQLVEALQPSRSLS
+2910 FDQLVEALQPTRSLS

-2937 QVDFSALGSLPG
+2937 QVDFSALGNLPG

-2995 RLARHFVRLLDGIC
+2995 RLARHFVRLLEGIC

-3022 EEDEQAQLAGWNATA
+3022 EEDEQAQLATWNDTA
-3037 KDYGPLVN
+3037 KDYGPQVF
-3045 LSQRISQQA
+3045 LSERISQQA

-3065 GEQTLNYAEL
+3065 GEQTLSYAEL
-3075 EQRIN
+3075 EARIN
-3080 RLANRLRGL
+3080 QLANRLRSL
-3089 GVNRG
+3089 GVQRG

-3140 GVDLLLSHSALLE
+3140 GVDLLLSHSALVE

-3158 AGLQALSLDRED
+3158 AGLKALGLDRED
-3170 CSTESATPPA
+3170 CSAEPLTPPA
-3180 VTLQGNDLAYLIYT
+3180 VSLQGNDLAYVIYT

-3243 EFFWPLI
+3243 EFFWPLV

-3403 AERFLPDPHGPAGS
+3403 AERFLPDPFSSEGG

-3463 SGVAE
+3463 PGVAE

-3482 VGYVVAEPLPAD
+3482 VGYLVADPLPVD
-3494 ESAWLA
+3494 ETAWLA

-3506 KVELPEHMVPS
+3506 KSELPEHMVPS

-3540 PMWQARSYRAPQ
+3540 PVWQARVYRAPQ
-3552 GEREIALASIWQEVL
+3552 SEREIALAAIWQEVL
-3567 EVQQVGLDDNF
+3567 EVAQVGLDDNF

-3619 TLDGQAPAAAEEE
+3619 NLDGQAPAAAEEE

>member
-1 MNAQVPSNVALQWGP
+1 MNAPVPSIIALQWAP

-28 RLESGST
+28 RLESGSS
-35 AYNIGGLLRFDG
+35 AYNIGGVLRFDG
-47 ELDLACLR
+47 ALDLDSLR
-55 HGLDQVYAR
+55 HGLDQVYSR
-64 HAALRTLFREHD
+64 HTALRTVFREQD
-76 GLAQQAVQPVGPMPF
+76 GLAQQAVLPAGPMPL
-91 ELIDLA
+91 EIIDLPQGSE
-97 DRAGQLDSLAREF
+97 RVEGLARDF

-118 HGPLVRCALYRLGEN
+118 RGPLVRCALYRLGEN

-146 DAWSVRVLV
+146 DAWSVRVMV

-161 YRARQQDRQPFMTP
+161 YRARQQNRQPFMTP
-175 QPLQYSEYASGQ
+175 QPVQYSEYAVGQ
-187 RQWLD
+187 REWLD
-192 SEAGLQQ
+192 SEAGTRQ
-199 MAFWRERLGGE
+199 MTFWRERLGGE
-210 QPPLSLAPDF
+210 QPPLSLTPDF
-220 PHNAQAARRAAYRM
+220 PHNAQAARRAAYRT
-234 LKVEPALVARLSD
+234 LQVEPALVARLSD

-252 GATLFTVLLAVLQLQ
+252 GATLFTVLLAALQLQ

-286 AKGFERLVGFFVNTL
+286 AKGFERLLGFFVNTL

-310 LSVAD
+310 LSVAK
-315 WLGQARTSLKQAQA
+315 WLEQTRAGLKEAQA

-372 GIATSLAEVPSSQIP
+372 DIETVLDEVPSSQIP
-387 FDLALDAVRDKGDE
+387 FDLALDAVRDKGDQ
-401 LSINFAYAAE
+401 LSINFAYAAD
-411 LFAEGSIERLI
+411 LFAESSIERLI
-422 GGFVELLEGF
+422 GGFLEVLDGF
-432 AARPSAALGEL
+432 ATSPQAALGKLEL
-443 KLVGQAQERLLAEWN
+443 VSTGERRLLAEWN
-458 KPRQAFDAARLLP
+458 IPRQGFDATCLLP
-471 ELIAEQARQRP
+471 ALIAEQARLRP
-482 EAIALVHGGERI
+482 EAIALVHGAERI

-508 LLVAQGVRPEACVG
+508 LLVAQGVRPEARVG
-522 VSLERGNGMII
+522 VSLERGNAMIVAMLAVLKAGGAFVPLDPDYPRERLAYMVEDSGLKWLITNSDLAECLPLSSSVEPLYLDQLDLSAFAASTPAVPLHPLNLAYLIYTSGSTGQPKGVAVNHLGLSMHVQTIGQRYGMTPNDVELHFASISFDGALERWTVPLAFGSRLVIRDQELWSAEKTCQVIADEGVTISCLPPSYAQQLLDWVESQNLKLPVRSWTLGGEAFTRETYERLQRVLEPKRII
-533 AMLAVLKSGGAFVPL
+533 NGYGPTETVVTPLIWEAFPGDSFEAAYAPIGNPVGPRSLYVLDAELNLLPIGVAGELYIGGEVGLARGYFRRPELTAERFLPDPFGKAGERMYRTGDLVRWRADGTLDYLGRVDHQVKIRGFRIELGEIESQLLALDGVQEAAVIARETPTGKQLVGYVVAKQGADTAPLKAELAKVLPDYMVPAQIIVLDKLPLTPAGKLDRAALPEPTWHSQSFEAPQTDNERILAAIWAEVLGVERVGRQDHFFELGGDSIVALQVVSRARQQGLGLTPKDLFQQQTLAQLAGVARSVAAPLADQGPVTGTAPLLPIQARLLQRESLAPCNQYLLLELTELLPAAQLEQALQALVRHHDALRLRFEQRDGQWQQVHTTEVAGPLLQRIELAAGEDPQPYYDSAQRSIDPASGSHLRGLYLTQPGQADRLLLSIHHLVVDGVSWRVLLEDLQRACLQLASGLAVQLPSKTSAFKIWGERLAGWNVDAQLPYWQAQQTGGELPLQSQEAGTEGTRKRIELSLEAGFTRELLQAGQRAYRLRADELLLTALSRVLCSWSEQPALTLHLESHGRAPLFEDIDLSRSVGWFTSLYPVRLQPEAELAASLKAIKEQLRAVPNLGLGFGLLAQQGQLTERAPQLLFNYLGQFDQGEGGLRLREGGLWREADAPMDAALVINAEQRGGALQLYIDFNPAQLARTTLEGVVTRLQDELRAIAQHCAKTQPLLTTSDVPLAGLSQAELDALAGVEDIHPLSPLQQGLLFHSQLEGAGSYVSQLLLPFTGLDPARLQNAWRQVLARHGVLRSRFLLGERPLQLVQAEVALDWQDLDWRGVADFDAQLQAFCNAERERGFALDQAPLLRLALIQRGAGDFVLVWTLHHLLLDGWSNGLLFAEVLALYHGDRLPAPGGQFRDYIHWLDGQDAAAEQAFWREQLAPLDGATRIAGCLPCRAPEQGHARHPLPLDATTEQQIRGFAQRHGLTLNTLVQAAWALLLGRLTGKRSLCFGATVSGRPTELAGSEQMLGLFINSLPVAVQLPAEQTLGDWLAALQVQNLHLREHEHSPLHDIQRWVGSAGEALFDSLLVFENYPLGEALKQAERGELRLGLPQSHEFTHYPMTLAVLPGSSLELLLAYDRAHFDADGIAQVEALLRQALDQVCGDPARALGSLQLSSADEQARLAQWNTPRQAFDAARLLPALIAEQARLRPESIALVHGGERIAFAELESRSNQLANLLVSHGVQPESRVGVSLERGNAMIVAMLAVLKSGGAFVPL
-548 DPDYPRERLSYMV
+548 DPDYPRERLNYMV
-561 EDSGLQWL
+561 EDSGLKWL
-569 LTSSDLAERLP
+569 ITASDLTERLP
-580 LGEGVEPL
+580 LSSSVEPL
-588 YLDRL
+588 YLDQL
-593 ELSAFEASVPAVQL
+593 DLSACESSAPEVQL

-697 AEGVTISC
+697 DEGVTISC

-713 LLDWVESQGLKLP
+713 LLDWVESQGLQLP

-746 RVLEPK
+746 KVLQPQ

-769 WEAYPG
+769 WEA
-775 DSFEAAY
+775 F
-782 APIGN
+782 
-787 PVGPRSL
+787 
-794 YVLDAELN
+794 
-802 LLPIGVAGEL
+802 
-812 YIGGEV
+812 
-818 GLARGYFQRP
+818 
-828 ELTAECFLPDPFG
+828 
-841 AAGERMYRTGD
+841 
-852 LVRWREDGTLDYLGR
+852 
-867 VDHQVKIRG
+867 
-876 FRIELGEIE
+876 
-885 SQLLAL
+885 
-891 DGVQETAVIAR
+891 
-902 ETPSGKQ
+902 
-909 LVGYVVAKHPSPS
+909 
-922 GRGGGG
+922 
-928 EGAPELH
+928 
-935 DASLTPALS
+935 
-944 QRERELRADLAK
+944 
-956 VLPDYMVPAQIIALA
+956 
-971 KLPLTPAGKLDRI
+971 
-984 ALPEP
+984 
-989 IWQSQSYEAPQTDN
+989 
-1003 ERILAAIWA
+1003 
-1012 EVLGVERVGRQD
+1012 
-1024 HFFELGGDSI
+1024 
-1034 VALQVVSRAR
+1034 
-1044 QQGLGLTPKDLF
+1044 
-1056 QQQTLTQLA
+1056 
-1065 GVARSVAAP
+1065 
-1074 LAEQGPV
+1074 
-1081 TGAAPLLPIQARLL
+1081 
-1095 QREGLAPCNQFL
+1095 
-1107 LLELAEPLPATQ
+1107 
-1119 LEQALQALVQHHD
+1119 
-1132 ALRLR
+1132 
-1137 FEQRDG
+1137 
-1143 QWQQVHAAEAG
+1143 
-1154 SPLLQQV
+1154 
-1161 ELAAGENPQL
+1161 
-1171 HYDAVQRSIDP
+1171 
-1182 ASGAHLRGLYLT
+1182 
-1194 QPGQADHLLL
+1194 
-1204 SIHHLVVDGVSWRV
+1204 
-1218 LLEDLQRAC
+1218 
-1227 LQLASGLPVQLPSK
+1227 
-1241 TSAFKTWGE
+1241 
-1250 RLAGWN
+1250 
-1256 VDAQLPYWQAQ
+1256 
-1267 QATGGELPLLSS
+1267 
-1279 EVGREGT
+1279 
-1286 RQRLELSLDAGF
+1286 
-1298 TRELLQA
+1298 
-1305 GQQAYRLRADELLL
+1305 
-1319 TALSRVLCSWSEQP
+1319 
-1333 TLCVHLES
+1333 
-1341 HGRAPLFDDID
+1341 
-1352 LSRSVG
+1352 
-1358 WFTSLYPVRLQPE
+1358 
-1371 AELAASLK
+1371 
-1379 VIKEQLR
+1379 
-1386 AVPDLGLGYGLLRQ
+1386 
-1400 RAQLN
+1400 
-1405 ERAPQLLFNYLGQF
+1405 
-1419 DEGGNGLRLR
+1419 
-1429 EGGLWREAD
+1429 
-1438 APLDAPLVI
+1438 
-1447 NAEQRGGALHLHL
+1447 
-1460 DFNPQQLARPTL
+1460 
-1472 EGLLTRLQD
+1472 
-1481 ELRAI
+1481 
-1486 AQHCQKTPASL
+1486 
-1497 TPSDVPL
+1497 
-1504 ADLSQPELD
+1504 
-1513 ALPGVE
+1513 
-1519 DIHPLSP
+1519 
-1526 LQQGLLFHSQLE
+1526 
-1538 GAGSYVSQLLL
+1538 
-1549 PFTGLDPARLQSAWR
+1549 
-1564 QVLARHGVLRSRFLL
+1564 
-1579 GERPLQLV
+1579 
-1587 QAEVE
+1587 
-1592 LDWQDLDW
+1592 
-1600 RGVADFD
+1600 
-1607 AQLQT
+1607 
-1612 FCSAERERGF
+1612 
-1622 ALDQAPLL
+1622 
-1630 RLALVQRGAGD
+1630 
-1641 FVLVWTLHHLLLDGW
+1641 
-1656 SNGLLFAEVLA
+1656 
-1667 LYHGDRLSAP
+1667 
-1677 STQFRDYISWLDGQD
+1677 
-1692 AVAEQAFWREQ
+1692 
-1703 LALLDGATR
+1703 
-1712 IAGCLPCRAPEQGH
+1712 
-1726 TRHPLL
+1726 
-1732 LDAAS
+1732 
-1737 EQQIRGFAQRHGLT
+1737 
-1751 LNTLVQAAWALLL
+1751 
-1764 ARLTGKRSLC
+1764 
-1774 FGATV
+1774 
-1779 AGRPT
+1779 
-1784 ELTGSEQM
+1784 
-1792 LGLFINSLPVAV
+1792 
-1804 QLPAEQKLGDWLA
+1804 
-1817 ALQVQNLQLRE
+1817 
-1828 HEHSPLHDIQRW
+1828 
-1840 VGSAGEALFDS
+1840 
-1851 LLVFEN
+1851 
-1857 YPLGDALKQAE
+1857 
-1868 RGELRLGLPQS
+1868 
-1879 HEFTHYPMTLAVL
+1879 
-1892 PGSRLELLLAYDRA
+1892 
-1906 HFDADGIAQV
+1906 
-1916 EALLRQALQL
+1916 
-1926 VCSDP
+1926 
-1931 AQPLGS
+1931 
-1937 LELVSKTEQFLL
+1937 
-1949 SEWNKPRQAFDAAR
+1949 
-1963 LLPELIAEQAR
+1963 
-1974 QRPEAIALVHG
+1974 
-1985 GERISFSEL
+1985 
-1994 EARANRLAQLLV
+1994 
-2006 AQGVRAEACV
+2006 
-2016 GVSLERGNAMIIAM
+2016 
-2030 LAVLKSGGAFVP
+2030 
-2042 LDPDYPRE
+2042 
-2050 RLSYMVED
+2050 
-2058 SGLKWLIASSDLAE
+2058 
-2072 RLPLGEGVEPLYLD
+2072 
-2086 QLDLCAFEASAPAV
+2086 
-2100 QLHPLNLAYLI
+2100 
-2111 YTSGSTGQPKGV
+2111 
-2123 AVNHLGLSMHVQT
+2123 
-2136 IGQRYGMTAADVEL
+2136 
-2150 HFASISFDGALE
+2150 
-2162 RWTVPLAFGSRLVIR
+2162 
-2177 DQELWSAE
+2177 
-2185 KTCQVIAAEGV
+2185 
-2196 TISCLPPS
+2196 
-2204 YAQQLLDWV
+2204 
-2213 ESQGLKLPVRSW
+2213 
-2225 TLGGEAFTRETYE
+2225 
-2238 RLQRVLEPK
+2238 
-2247 RIINGYG
+2247 
-2254 PTETVVTPLIWEAYP
+2254 P

-2323 ELTAERFLPDPFGA
+2323 ELTAERFLPDPFGQ

-2393 VIARETPSGKQLVG
+2393 VIARETPTGKQLVG
-2407 YIVAKPDSHPSPNG
+2407 YVVARDNT
-2421 RGDGGEGAPELHD
+2421 D
-2434 ASLTPTLSQGERE
+2434 ANA
-2447 LRAAL
+2447 LRSEL
-2452 AKVLPDYMVPA
+2452 AKILPDYMVPA
-2463 QIIVLAKLPLTPAGK
+2463 QIIALEKLPLTPAGK

-2485 EPSWQSQS
+2485 EPTWQSQD
-2493 YEAPQSNNE
+2493 YEAPQTDNE
-2502 RILAAIWAEVL
+2502 HILAAIWADVL

-2560 DCAVALQREATD
+2560 DCAAALQREAAD

-2644 VNGEA
+2644 VGGEA
-2649 RQRILP
+2649 RQRILAP
-2655 AQGQRIDWLDLR
+2655 QGQRIDWFDLR
-2667 ELAANEREA
+2667 ELPASEREIE
-2676 KARDYAQKL
+2676 ARDYAQKL
-2685 LKRPFNLASEALLRV
+2685 LTRPFNLASEPLLRV
-2700 AVLRLGDQEYR
+2700 SVLRLADQEYR
-2711 LLLIQHHIVSDGW
+2711 LLLVQHHIVSDGW

-2729 IGEFSAAYAAVAEG
+2729 IGEFAAAYAAFAEG
-2743 RTAQLAPLPLQYADY
+2743 RTAQFAPLPLQYADY

-2763 DWLKSSEATRQLDY
+2763 DWLKSNEATRQLDY

-2790 LPTDHPRPAHGSR
+2790 LPTDHPRPAQGAR
-2803 QGLRWRFELSP
+2803 QGMRWRFELSP
-2814 QLTAQLRALAQ
+2814 LLTAQLRALAQ

-2883 SGLKPFRSLLGELAQ
+2883 AGLKPFRELLGELAQ

-2910 FDQLVEALQPSRSLS
+2910 FDQLVEALQPTRSLS

-2995 RLARHFVRLLDGIC
+2995 RLARHFVRLLEGIC

-3022 EEDEQAQLAGWNATA
+3022 EEDEQAQLATWNDTA
-3037 KDYGPLVN
+3037 KDYGPQVN
-3045 LSQRISQQA
+3045 LSERISQQA

-3065 GEQTLNYAEL
+3065 GEQTLSYVEL

-3080 RLANRLRGL
+3080 QLANRLRSL
-3089 GVNRG
+3089 GVQHG

-3140 GVDLLLSHSALLE
+3140 GVDLLLSHSALVE

-3158 AGLQALSLDRED
+3158 AGLKALGLDRED
-3170 CSTESATPPA
+3170 CSAEPVTPPA
-3180 VTLQGNDLAYLIYT
+3180 VSLQGNDLAYVIYT

-3293 HPDVEQCQSLTR
+3293 HPDVEQCRSLTR

-3403 AERFLPDPHGPAGS
+3403 AERFLPDPFSREGG

-3463 SGVAE
+3463 PGVAE

-3482 VGYVVAEPLPAD
+3482 VGYLVADPLPAD
-3494 ESAWLA
+3494 ENAWLA

-3506 KVELPEHMVPS
+3506 KSELPEHMVPS

-3540 PMWQARSYRAPQ
+3540 PVWQARVYRAPQ
-3552 GEREIALASIWQEVL
+3552 SEREIALAAIWQEVL
-3567 EVQQVGLDDNF
+3567 EVAQVGLDDNF

-3619 TLDGQAPAAAEEE
+3619 NLNGQAPAAAEEE

>member
-1 MNAQVPSNVALQWGP
+1 MNAPVPSIIALQWAP

-28 RLESGST
+28 RLESGSS

-47 ELDLACLR
+47 VLDLDSLR
-55 HGLDQVYAR
+55 HGLDQVYSR
-64 HAALRTLFREHD
+64 HAALRTVFREQD
-76 GLAQQAVQPVGPMPF
+76 GLAQQAVLPAGPMPL
-91 ELIDLA
+91 EIIDLSQGGERVEA
-97 DRAGQLDSLAREF
+97 LARDF

-118 HGPLVRCALYRLGEN
+118 RGPLVRCALYRLGEN

-146 DAWSVRVLV
+146 DAWSVRVMV

-161 YRARQQDRQPFMTP
+161 YRARQQNRQPFMTP
-175 QPLQYSEYASGQ
+175 QPLQYSEYAVGQ
-187 RQWLD
+187 REWLD
-192 SEAGLQQ
+192 SEAGTRQ
-199 MAFWRERLGGE
+199 MTFWRERLGGE
-210 QPPLSLAPDF
+210 QPPLSLTPDF
-220 PHNAQAARRAAYRM
+220 PHNAQAARRAAYRT
-234 LKVEPALVARLSD
+234 LQVEPALVARLSD

-252 GATLFTVLLAVLQLQ
+252 GATLFTVLLAALQLQ

-310 LSVAD
+310 LSVAR
-315 WLGQARTSLKQAQA
+315 WLEQTRAGLKEAQA

-372 GIATSLAEVPSSQIP
+372 GIETALDEVPSSQIP
-387 FDLALDAVRDKGDE
+387 FDLALDAVRDKGDQ
-401 LSINFAYAAE
+401 LSINFAYAAD
-411 LFAEGSIERLI
+411 LFTESSIERLI
-422 GGFVELLEGF
+422 GGFLEVLDGF
-432 AARPSAALGEL
+432 VSAPQAALGEL
-443 KLVGQAQERLLAEWN
+443 ELVSSGERRLLAEWN
-458 KPRQAFDAARLLP
+458 KPRQSFDAARLLP
-471 ELIAEQARQRP
+471 ALIAEQARLRP
-482 EAIALVHGGERI
+482 EAIALVHGGERV
-494 SFSELEARANRLAQ
+494 SFAELEARANRLAQ
-508 LLVAQGVRPEACVG
+508 LLVAQGVRPEARVG
-522 VSLERGNGMII
+522 VSLERGNAMIV
-533 AMLAVLKSGGAFVPL
+533 AMLAVLKAGGAFVPL
-548 DPDYPRERLSYMV
+548 DPDYPRERLAYMV
-561 EDSGLQWL
+561 EDSGLKWL
-569 LTSSDLAERLP
+569 ITSSDLAERLP
-580 LGEGVEPL
+580 LGESVEPL
-588 YLDRL
+588 YLDQL
-593 ELSAFEASVPAVQL
+593 DLSAFAASTPAVPL

-635 SMHVQTIG
+635 TMHVQTIG

-746 RVLEPK
+746 KVLQPQ

-769 WEAYPG
+769 WEAFPG
-775 DSFEAAY
+775 DTFEAAY

-828 ELTAECFLPDPFG
+828 ELTAERFLPDPFG
-841 AAGERMYRTGD
+841 QSGERMYRTGD

-891 DGVQETAVIAR
+891 EGVQEAAVIAR
-902 ETPSGKQ
+902 ETPTGKQ
-909 LVGYVVAKHPSPS
+909 LVGYVVARDNS
-922 GRGGGG
+922 
-928 EGAPELH
+928 
-935 DASLTPALS
+935 DANA
-944 QRERELRADLAK
+944 LRAELAK
-956 VLPDYMVPAQIIALA
+956 TLPDYMVPAQIIALA
-971 KLPLTPAGKLDRI
+971 KLPLTPAGKLDRT

-989 IWQSQSYEAPQTDN
+989 TWQSQSFEAPQTDH

-1056 QQQTLTQLA
+1056 QQQTLAQLA
-1065 GVARSVAAP
+1065 GVARLVAAP
-1074 LAEQGPV
+1074 LAEQGPM
-1081 TGAAPLLPIQARLL
+1081 TGAAPLLPIQSRLL
-1095 QREGLAPCNQFL
+1095 QRDGLAPCNQYL
-1107 LLELAEPLPATQ
+1107 LLELAEPLPAAQ

-1137 FEQRDG
+1137 FEQFDG
-1143 QWQQVHAAEAG
+1143 QWQQVHAAEVAG
-1154 SPLLQQV
+1154 PLLQRV
-1161 ELAAGENPQL
+1161 ELAAGEDPQP
-1171 HYDAVQRSIDP
+1171 HYDAAQRSIDP
-1182 ASGAHLRGLYLT
+1182 ASGSHLRGLYLT
-1194 QPGQADHLLL
+1194 QPGQADRLLL

-1227 LQLASGLPVQLPSK
+1227 LQLASGLPVQLPAK
-1241 TSAFKTWGE
+1241 TSAFKTWGK
-1250 RLAGWN
+1250 RLVDWN
-1256 VDAQLPYWQAQ
+1256 VDAQLSYWQAQ
-1267 QATGGELPLLSS
+1267 QTGGELPLQSQ
-1279 EVGREGT
+1279 EAGTEGT
-1286 RQRLELSLDAGF
+1286 RKRIELSLDAAF

-1305 GQQAYRLRADELLL
+1305 GQRAYRLRADELLL

-1333 TLCVHLES
+1333 ALTLHLES
-1341 HGRAPLFDDID
+1341 HGRAPLFEDID

-1371 AELAASLK
+1371 TELAASLK
-1379 VIKEQLR
+1379 AIKEQLR
-1386 AVPDLGLGYGLLRQ
+1386 AVPDLGLGFGQL
-1400 RAQLN
+1400 AQQGQLT

-1419 DEGGNGLRLR
+1419 DEGEGGLRLR

-1438 APLDAPLVI
+1438 APMDAPLVI
-1447 NAEQRGGALHLHL
+1447 NAEQRGGALQLHI
-1460 DFNPQQLARPTL
+1460 DFNPAQLARTTL
-1472 EGLLTRLQD
+1472 EGLVARLQD
-1481 ELRAI
+1481 ELHSI
-1486 AQHCQKTPASL
+1486 AQHCAKVSPRL

-1504 ADLSQPELD
+1504 AGLCQIELD
-1513 ALPGVE
+1513 ALSGVE
-1519 DIHPLSP
+1519 DVHPLSP

-1549 PFTGLDPARLQSAWR
+1549 PFTGLDPLRLQNAWR

-1592 LDWQDLDW
+1592 LDWQELDW

-1607 AQLQT
+1607 AHLQA

-1630 RLALVQRGAGD
+1630 RLALIQRGAGD

-1667 LYHGDRLSAP
+1667 LYHGDRLPAP
-1677 STQFRDYISWLDGQD
+1677 GGQFRDYIHWLEGQD
-1692 AVAEQAFWREQ
+1692 AATEQAFWREQ
-1703 LALLDGATR
+1703 LAPLDGATR
-1712 IAGCLPCRAPEQGH
+1712 IAGCLPCRPPEQGH
-1726 TRHPLL
+1726 ARHPLP
-1732 LDAAS
+1732 LDSAT
-1737 EQQIRGFAQRHGLT
+1737 EQRIRSFAQRHGLT

-1784 ELTGSEQM
+1784 ELAGSEQM

-1804 QLPAEQKLGDWLA
+1804 QLPVEQPLGDWLA

-1868 RGELRLGLPQS
+1868 RGELRLGMPQS

-1906 HFDADGIAQV
+1906 HFDADGVAQV
-1916 EALLRQALQL
+1916 EALLHQALAQ
-1926 VCSDP
+1926 VCGDP
-1931 AQPLGS
+1931 ARALGS
-1937 LELVSKTEQFLL
+1937 LQLSSAEEQARLA
-1949 SEWNKPRQAFDAAR
+1949 EWNTPRQAFDAAR
-1963 LLPELIAEQAR
+1963 LLPALIAEQAR
-1974 QRPEAIALVHG
+1974 LRPEAIALVHG
-1985 GERISFSEL
+1985 GERIAFAEL
-1994 EARANRLAQLLV
+1994 EARANRLANLLV
-2006 AQGVRAEACV
+2006 SHGVQAESRV
-2016 GVSLERGNAMIIAM
+2016 GVSLERGNAMIVAM
-2030 LAVLKSGGAFVP
+2030 LAVLKAGGAFVP

-2058 SGLKWLIASSDLAE
+2058 SGLKWLITSSDLAE
-2072 RLPLGEGVEPLYLD
+2072 RLPLGESVEPLYLD
-2086 QLDLCAFEASAPAV
+2086 QLDLSAFDSSAPAV

-2123 AVNHLGLSMHVQT
+2123 AVNHLGLTMHVQT
-2136 IGQRYGMTAADVEL
+2136 IGQRYGMTPDDVEL

-2185 KTCQVIAAEGV
+2185 KTCQVIADEGV

-2238 RLQRVLEPK
+2238 RLQKVLQPQ

-2393 VIARETPSGKQLVG
+2393 VIARETPTGKQLVG
-2407 YIVAKPDSHPSPNG
+2407 YVVARDNT
-2421 RGDGGEGAPELHD
+2421 D
-2434 ASLTPTLSQGERE
+2434 ANA
-2447 LRAAL
+2447 LRSEL
-2452 AKVLPDYMVPA
+2452 AKILPDYMIPA
-2463 QIIVLAKLPLTPAGK
+2463 QIIALEKLPLTPAGK

-2485 EPSWQSQS
+2485 EPTWQSQD
-2493 YEAPQSNNE
+2493 YEAPQTDNE

-2560 DCAVALQREATD
+2560 DCAAALQREAVD

-2644 VNGEA
+2644 VGGEA
-2649 RQRILP
+2649 RQRILAP
-2655 AQGQRIDWLDLR
+2655 QGQRIDWFDLR
-2667 ELAANEREA
+2667 ELPASEREIE
-2676 KARDYAQKL
+2676 ARDYAQKL
-2685 LKRPFNLASEALLRV
+2685 LTRPFNLASEPLLRV
-2700 AVLRLGDQEYR
+2700 SVLRLADQEYR
-2711 LLLIQHHIVSDGW
+2711 LLLVQHHIVSDGW

-2729 IGEFSAAYAAVAEG
+2729 IGEFAAAYAAFAEG
-2743 RTAQLAPLPLQYADY
+2743 RTAQFAALPLQYADY

-2763 DWLKSSEATRQLDY
+2763 DWLKSSEATRQLEY

-2790 LPTDHPRPAHGSR
+2790 LPTDHPRPAQGAR

-2814 QLTAQLRALAQ
+2814 LLTAQLRALAQ

-2883 SGLKPFRSLLGELAQ
+2883 AGLKPFRELLGELAQ

-2910 FDQLVEALQPSRSLS
+2910 FDQLVEALQPTRSLS

-2937 QVDFSALGSLPG
+2937 QVDFSALGCLPG

-2995 RLARHFVRLLDGIC
+2995 RLARHFVRLLEGIC

-3022 EEDEQAQLAGWNATA
+3022 EEDEQAQLATWNDTA
-3037 KDYGPLVN
+3037 KDYGPQVN
-3045 LSQRISQQA
+3045 LSERISQQA

-3065 GEQTLNYAEL
+3065 GEQTLSYVEL

-3080 RLANRLRGL
+3080 QLANRLRSL
-3089 GVNRG
+3089 GVQRG

-3140 GVDLLLSHSALLE
+3140 GVDLLLSHSALVE

-3158 AGLQALSLDRED
+3158 AGLKALGLDRED
-3170 CSTESATPPA
+3170 CSAEQVTPPA
-3180 VTLQGNDLAYLIYT
+3180 VSLQGNDLAYVIYT

-3243 EFFWPLI
+3243 EFFWPLV
-3250 TGACLAVAAP
+3250 TGACLAIAAP

-3403 AERFLPDPHGPAGS
+3403 AERFLPDPFSTDGG

-3456 EAQLGAQ
+3456 EAQLCAQ
-3463 SGVAE
+3463 PGVAE

-3482 VGYVVAEPLPAD
+3482 VGYLVANPLPAD

-3506 KVELPEHMVPS
+3506 KSELPEHMVPS

-3540 PMWQARSYRAPQ
+3540 PVWQARVFRAPQ
-3552 GEREIALASIWQEVL
+3552 SEREIALAAIWQEVL
-3567 EVQQVGLDDNF
+3567 EVAQVGLDDNF

-3619 TLDGQAPAAAEEE
+3619 NLDGQAPAAAEEE

>member
-1 MNAQVPSNVALQWGP
+1 MNAQTECQPVAALQWAP

-35 AYNIGGLLRFDG
+35 AYNIGGLLRFAG
-47 ELDLACLR
+47 ELDIDCLR

-64 HAALRTLFREHD
+64 HAALRTVFREHD
-76 GLAQQAVQPVGPMPF
+76 GLAQQAVLPVGTMPL
-91 ELIDLA
+91 ESIDLEGN
-97 DRAGQLDSLAREF
+97 AGQVEALARDF

-118 HGPLVRCALYRLGEN
+118 RGPLVRCALYRLDEN

-161 YRARQQDRQPFMTP
+161 YRARQQDHQPFMTA
-175 QPLQYSEYASGQ
+175 QPLQYSEYAISQ
-187 RQWLD
+187 REWLG
-192 SEAGLQQ
+192 SEAGIQQ

-210 QPPLSLAPDF
+210 QPPLSLMPDY
-220 PHNAQAARRAAYRM
+220 PHNAQAARRAAYRTLQM
-234 LKVEPALVARLSD
+234 EPSLVTRLSN

-252 GATLFTVLLAVLQLQ
+252 GATLFTVLLAALQLQ

-286 AKGFERLVGFFVNTL
+286 GKGYERLVGFFVNTV
-301 VLKAEPRPE
+301 VLKAEPLPE
-310 LSVAD
+310 QSVAD
-315 WLGQARTSLKQAQA
+315 WLSQARAGLKQAQA
-329 HQEMPFERLVEE
+329 NQEMPFERLVEE

-372 GIATSLAEVPSSQIP
+372 GIDTQLAELPSSQIP
-387 FDLALDAVRDKGDE
+387 FDLALDAVRDRGDE
-401 LSINFAYAAE
+401 LLINFAYAAD
-411 LFAEGSIERLI
+411 LFAESSIERLI
-422 GGFVELLEGF
+422 AGFLEVLDGF
-432 AARPSAALGEL
+432 ASSPQAALGEVA
-443 KLVGQAQERLLAEWN
+443 LVTAPELAQLSEWN
-458 KPRQAFDAARLLP
+458 TPRQVFDASRLLP
-471 ELIAEQARQRP
+471 ELIAEQARLRP
-482 EAIALVHGGERI
+482 EAIALVHGNERI
-494 SFSELEARANRLAQ
+494 TFAELEARSNRLAN
-508 LLVAQGVRPEACVG
+508 LLVEQGVRAEFRVG
-522 VSLERGNGMII
+522 VSLERGNAMIV
-533 AMLAVLKSGGAFVPL
+533 AMLAVLKSGGGFVPL

-561 EDSGLQWL
+561 EDSGLKWL
-569 LTSSDLAERLP
+569 ITSSDLAERLP
-580 LGEGVEPL
+580 LGESVEAL
-588 YLDRL
+588 YLDL
-593 ELSAFEASVPAVQL
+593 LDLSVFESSVPSVEL

-635 SMHVQTIG
+635 TMHVQTIG

-697 AEGVTISC
+697 DEGVTISC

-713 LLDWVESQGLKLP
+713 LLDWVESQNLKLP

-746 RVLEPK
+746 KVLQPQ

-769 WEAYPG
+769 WEAFPG

-828 ELTAECFLPDPFG
+828 ELTAERFLPDPFG
-841 AAGERMYRTGD
+841 TAGERMYRTGD

-891 DGVQETAVIAR
+891 DGVQEAAVIAR
-902 ETPSGKQ
+902 ETPTGKQ
-909 LVGYVVAKHPSPS
+909 LVGYVVA
-922 GRGGGG
+922 
-928 EGAPELH
+928 
-935 DASLTPALS
+935 
-944 QRERELRADLAK
+944 RENTDTAQHKAQLAK

-971 KLPLTPAGKLDRI
+971 KLPLTPAGKLDRA

-989 IWQSQSYEAPQTDN
+989 TWQSQNYEAPQTDN

-1012 EVLGVERVGRQD
+1012 EVLGLERVGRQD

-1044 QQGLGLTPKDLF
+1044 QKGLGLTPKDLF
-1056 QQQTLTQLA
+1056 QQQTLMQLA
-1065 GVARSVAAP
+1065 GVARTVAAP
-1074 LAEQGPV
+1074 LADQGLV
-1081 TGAAPLLPIQARLL
+1081 TGTAPLLPIQTRLL
-1095 QREGLAPCNQFL
+1095 AREGLAPCNQFL
-1107 LLELAEPLPATQ
+1107 LLELAEPLPPAQ
-1119 LEQALQALVQHHD
+1119 LEQALQALTKHHD

-1137 FEQRDG
+1137 YNQIDG
-1143 QWQQVHAAEAG
+1143 QWQQLHAANENAA
-1154 SPLLQQV
+1154 LLQVV
-1161 ELAAGENPQL
+1161 ELAAGEDPQP
-1171 HYDAVQRSIDP
+1171 HYDSLQRGLDLT
-1182 ASGAHLRGLYLT
+1182 SGPLLRGLYLT
-1194 QPGQADHLLL
+1194 QPGLADRLLL

-1227 LQLASGLPVQLPSK
+1227 LQLASGLAVQLPSK

-1256 VDAQLPYWQAQ
+1256 VGAQLPYWQAQ
-1267 QATGGELPLLSS
+1267 QAAGGELPLLSS
-1279 EVGREGT
+1279 DVGSEGT

-1298 TRELLQA
+1298 TRDLLQA

-1379 VIKEQLR
+1379 AIKEQLR

-1400 RAQLN
+1400 REQLG

-1460 DFNPQQLARPTL
+1460 DFNPAQLARTTL
-1472 EGLLTRLQD
+1472 EGLVTRLQD
-1481 ELRAI
+1481 ELSAI
-1486 AQHCQKTPASL
+1486 AQHCQKAPASL

-1504 ADLSQPELD
+1504 AGLSQAELD

-1526 LQQGLLFHSQLE
+1526 LQQGLLFHSQLD

-1549 PFTGLDPARLQSAWR
+1549 PFTGLDPLRLENAWR

-1607 AQLQT
+1607 TQLQA

-1630 RLALVQRGAGD
+1630 RLALIQRGAGD
-1641 FVLVWTLHHLLLDGW
+1641 FVLAWTLHHLLMDGW

-1667 LYHGDRLSAP
+1667 LYHGDRLPAP
-1677 STQFRDYISWLDGQD
+1677 GGQFRDYIHWLDGQD
-1692 AVAEQAFWREQ
+1692 AAAEQAFWREQ
-1703 LALLDGATR
+1703 LAPLGSATR
-1712 IAGCLPCRAPEQGH
+1712 IAGCLPCRTPEQGH
-1726 TRHPLL
+1726 ARHPLP
-1732 LDAAS
+1732 LDAAT
-1737 EQQIRGFAQRHGLT
+1737 EQQIRGFAQRQGLT

-1779 AGRPT
+1779 AGRPA
-1784 ELTGSEQM
+1784 ELAGSEQM
-1792 LGLFINSLPVAV
+1792 LGLFINSLPVAI
-1804 QLPAEQKLGDWLA
+1804 QLPAEQTLGDWLA
-1817 ALQVQNLQLRE
+1817 ALQVKNLQLRE

-1906 HFDADGIAQV
+1906 HFDAAGIAQV

-1931 AQPLGS
+1931 AQSLGS
-1937 LELVSKTEQFLL
+1937 LALVGESEQSLL
-1949 SEWNKPRQAFDAAR
+1949 SEWNQPRQDFDASR
-1963 LLPELIAEQAR
+1963 MLPELIAEQAR
-1974 QRPEAIALVHG
+1974 LRPQAIALVHG
-1985 GERISFSEL
+1985 NERITFAEL
-1994 EARANRLAQLLV
+1994 EARSNRLANLLV
-2006 AQGVRAEACV
+2006 EQGVRAESRV
-2016 GVSLERGNAMIIAM
+2016 GVSLERGNTMIVAM
-2030 LAVLKSGGAFVP
+2030 LGVLKAGGAFVP

-2050 RLSYMVED
+2050 RLAYMVED
-2058 SGLKWLIASSDLAE
+2058 SGLKWLITSSHLAE
-2072 RLPLGEGVEPLYLD
+2072 RLPLGESVEPLYLD
-2086 QLDLCAFEASAPAV
+2086 QLDLSAFESSAASV

-2123 AVNHLGLSMHVQT
+2123 AVNHLALTMHVQT
-2136 IGQRYGMTAADVEL
+2136 IGQRYGMTPDDVEL

-2185 KTCQVIAAEGV
+2185 KTCQVIADEGV

-2213 ESQGLKLPVRSW
+2213 ESQNLKLPVRSW

-2238 RLQRVLEPK
+2238 RLQKVLQPQ

-2254 PTETVVTPLIWEAYP
+2254 PTETVVTPLIWEAFP

-2284 GPRSLY
+2284 GPRRLY
-2290 VLDAELNLLPIGVAG
+2290 VLDAELNLLPLGVAG

-2323 ELTAERFLPDPFGA
+2323 ELTAERFLPDPFGT

-2393 VIARETPSGKQLVG
+2393 VIARETPTGKQLVG
-2407 YIVAKPDSHPSPNG
+2407 YVVARENT
-2421 RGDGGEGAPELHD
+2421 D
-2434 ASLTPTLSQGERE
+2434 AAQHK
-2447 LRAAL
+2447 AQL

-2463 QIIVLAKLPLTPAGK
+2463 QIIALAKLPLTPAGK

-2485 EPSWQSQS
+2485 EPTWHSQS
-2493 YEAPQSNNE
+2493 YEAPQTDNE
-2502 RILAAIWAEVL
+2502 HILAAIWAEVL

-2560 DCAVALQREATD
+2560 DCASALQRESAD
-2572 APVLR
+2572 APKLR

-2585 PLSHAQQRLWF
+2585 LLSHAQQRLWF

-2655 AQGQRIDWLDLR
+2655 PQGQRIDWLDLR
-2667 ELAANEREA
+2667 ERPAKEREA
-2676 KARDYAQKL
+2676 EARDYAQQL
-2685 LKRPFNLASEALLRV
+2685 LKRPFNLPSEPLLRV

-2729 IGEFSAAYAAVAEG
+2729 IGEFASAYAAFAEG
-2743 RTAQLAPLPLQYADY
+2743 RVPQFAALPLQYADY

-2790 LPTDHPRPAHGSR
+2790 LPTDHPRPAHGAR
-2803 QGLRWRFELSP
+2803 QGMRWRFELSDA
-2814 QLTAQLRALAQ
+2814 LTAQLRALAQ
-2825 REGSTLFSLLLAAWQ
+2825 REGSTLFSLLLSAWQ
-2840 TLLHRYSGQ
+2840 SLLHRYSGQ

-2883 SGLKPFRSLLGELAQ
+2883 SGLKPFRQLLGELAQ

-2905 NQELP
+2905 HQELP

-2937 QVDFSALGSLPG
+2937 QVDFSALGNLPG

-2995 RLARHFVRLLDGIC
+2995 RLARHFVRLLEGIC
-3009 ADPSQPIGLLPLL
+3009 ADPSQAIGLLPLL
-3022 EEDEQAQLAGWNATA
+3022 EEDEQAQLAAWNDTTQ
-3037 KDYGPLVN
+3037 DYGPLVN
-3045 LSQRISQQA
+3045 LSERISQQA

-3065 GEQTLNYAEL
+3065 GEQVLSYAEL
-3075 EQRIN
+3075 DQRIN
-3080 RLANRLRGL
+3080 QLANRLHRL
-3089 GVNRG
+3089 GVQRG

-3140 GVDLLLSHSALLE
+3140 GVELLLSHSLLVE

-3158 AGLQALSLDRED
+3158 QGLQVLSLDRED
-3170 CSTESATPPA
+3170 CGGESAVAPS
-3180 VTLQGNDLAYLIYT
+3180 VTLQADDLAYVIYT

-3203 AGNSHE
+3203 AGNSHL

-3275 HKVST
+3275 HRVTT

-3293 HPDVEQCQSLTR
+3293 HPDVEQCASLSR
-3305 VICSGEA
+3305 IVCSGEA

-3403 AERFLPDPHGPAGS
+3403 AERFLPDPFGPAGS

-3456 EAQLGAQ
+3456 EALLSAQ
-3463 SGVAE
+3463 PGVAE
-3468 AVVVARDSQIGKQL
+3468 SVVVARDSQIGKQL
-3482 VGYVVAEPLPAD
+3482 VGYLVAEPLPAD

-3506 KVELPEHMVPS
+3506 KAELPEHMVPS

-3552 GEREIALASIWQEVL
+3552 SELEIALASIWQEVL
-3567 EVQQVGLDDNF
+3567 EVAQIGLDDNF

-3611 ENLAALAA
+3611 QDLAALA
-3619 TLDGQAPAAAEEE
+3619 TSLDGLAPAAAEEE

>member
-1 MNAQVPSNVALQWGP
+1 MNAPVPTNTALQWAP

-28 RLESGST
+28 RLESGSS
-35 AYNIGGLLRFDG
+35 AYNLGGLLRFEG
-47 ELDLACLR
+47 ALDLDGLR

-64 HAALRTLFREHD
+64 HAALRTVFREQD
-76 GLAQQAVQPVGPMPF
+76 GLAQQAVLPTGSMP
-91 ELIDLA
+91 LQIIDLEG
-97 DRAGQLDSLAREF
+97 RAEQVEALARDF

-118 HGPLVRCALYRLGEN
+118 RGPLVRCALYRLGDN

-146 DAWSVRVLV
+146 DAWSVRVMV

-161 YRARQQDRQPFMTP
+161 YRARQQNRQPFMTP
-175 QPLQYSEYASGQ
+175 QPLQYSEYAVGQ
-187 RQWLD
+187 REWLD
-192 SEAGLQQ
+192 SEAGARQ

-210 QPPLSLAPDF
+210 QPPLSLIPDF
-220 PHNAQAARRAAYRM
+220 PHNAQAARRAAYRT
-234 LKVEPALVARLSD
+234 LQVEPALVARLSD
-247 LAKAN
+247 LAKAT
-252 GATLFTVLLAVLQLQ
+252 GATLFTVLLAALQLQ

-286 AKGFERLVGFFVNTL
+286 AKGNERLVGFFVNTL

-310 LSVAD
+310 LSVAA
-315 WLGQARTSLKQAQA
+315 WLEQTRAGLKEAQA
-329 HQEMPFERLVEE
+329 HQLMPFERLVEE

-372 GIATSLAEVPSSQIP
+372 GIDTSLKEVPSSQIP
-387 FDLALDAVRDKGDE
+387 FDLALDAVRDKGDQ
-401 LSINFAYAAE
+401 LSINFAYAAD
-411 LFAEGSIERLI
+411 LFAESSIERLI
-422 GGFVELLEGF
+422 AGFLEVLDGF
-432 AARPSAALGEL
+432 ASAPQAALGEVA
-443 KLVGQAQERLLAEWN
+443 LVTAPELAQLSKWN
-458 KPRQAFDAARLLP
+458 TSHQAFDATRLLP
-471 ELIAEQARQRP
+471 ALIAEQARLRP
-482 EAIALVHGGERI
+482 EAIALVHGGERV
-494 SFSELEARANRLAQ
+494 SYAELEASANRLAN
-508 LLVAQGVRPEACVG
+508 LLVSHGVQPESRVG
-522 VSLERGNGMII
+522 VSLERGNAMIV
-533 AMLAVLKSGGAFVPL
+533 AMLGVLKAGGAFVPL

-561 EDSGLQWL
+561 EDSGLKWL
-569 LTSSDLAERLP
+569 ITSSDLAERLP
-580 LGEGVEPL
+580 LSSSVEPL
-588 YLDRL
+588 YLDQL
-593 ELSAFEASVPAVQL
+593 DLSASEDSTPAVQL

-674 FGSRLVI
+674 FGSCLVI

-697 AEGVTISC
+697 DEGVTISC

-713 LLDWVESQGLKLP
+713 LLDWVESQNLKLP

-738 RETYERLQ
+738 RETYERLLK
-746 RVLEPK
+746 VLQPQ

-769 WEAYPG
+769 WEAFPG

-828 ELTAECFLPDPFG
+828 ELTAERFLPDPFG

-852 LVRWREDGTLDYLGR
+852 LVRWRADGTLDYLGR

-891 DGVQETAVIAR
+891 EGVQEAAVIAR
-902 ETPSGKQ
+902 ETPTGKQ
-909 LVGYVVAKHPSPS
+909 LVGYVVTK
-922 GRGGGG
+922 
-928 EGAPELH
+928 EGTDTAELK
-935 DASLTPALS
+935 A
-944 QRERELRADLAK
+944 ELAK
-956 VLPDYMVPAQIIALA
+956 ILPDYMVPAQIIALE
-971 KLPLTPAGKLDRI
+971 KLPLTPAGKLDRA

-989 IWQSQSYEAPQTDN
+989 TWQSQDYEALQTDN

-1012 EVLGVERVGRQD
+1012 DVLGVERVGRQD

-1056 QQQTLTQLA
+1056 QQQTLAQLA
-1065 GVARSVAAP
+1065 GVARNVAAP
-1074 LAEQGPV
+1074 LADQGPV
-1081 TGAAPLLPIQARLL
+1081 TGVAPLLPIQARLL
-1095 QREGLAPCNQFL
+1095 AREGLAPCNQYL
-1107 LLELAEPLPATQ
+1107 LLEMAEPLPAAQ

-1137 FEQRDG
+1137 FEQHAG
-1143 QWQQVHAAEAG
+1143 QWQQIHASEAG
-1154 SPLLQQV
+1154 SPLLQKV
-1161 ELAAGENPQL
+1161 ELAIGEDPQP
-1171 HYDAVQRSIDP
+1171 HYDAAQRSIDP
-1182 ASGAHLRGLYLT
+1182 ASAAHLRGLYLT
-1194 QPGQADHLLL
+1194 QPGQADRLLL
-1204 SIHHLVVDGVSWRV
+1204 SIHHLVIDGVSWRV

-1227 LQLASGLPVQLPSK
+1227 LQLASGLAVQLPAK

-1250 RLAGWN
+1250 RLAGWKA
-1256 VDAQLPYWQAQ
+1256 DAQLPYWQAQ
-1267 QATGGELPLLSS
+1267 QTGGELPLQSQES
-1279 EVGREGT
+1279 GSEGT
-1286 RQRLELSLDAGF
+1286 RERIELSLDAAF

-1333 TLCVHLES
+1333 ALTLHLES
-1341 HGRAPLFDDID
+1341 HGRAPLFEDID

-1371 AELAASLK
+1371 TELAASLK
-1379 VIKEQLR
+1379 AIKEQLR
-1386 AVPDLGLGYGLLRQ
+1386 AVPALGLGFGQL
-1400 RAQLN
+1400 AQQGQLT

-1419 DEGGNGLRLR
+1419 DEGEGGLRLR

-1438 APLDAPLVI
+1438 APMDAPLVI
-1447 NAEQRGGALHLHL
+1447 NAEQRGGALQLHI
-1460 DFNPQQLARPTL
+1460 DFNPAQLARTTL
-1472 EGLLTRLQD
+1472 EGLVARLQD
-1481 ELRAI
+1481 ELHSI
-1486 AQHCQKTPASL
+1486 AQHCAKVSPRL

-1504 ADLSQPELD
+1504 AGLSQVELD
-1513 ALPGVE
+1513 ALAGVE

-1549 PFTGLDPARLQSAWR
+1549 PLTGLDPQRLQNAWR

-1600 RGVADFD
+1600 RGVADFE
-1607 AQLQT
+1607 AQLQA

-1630 RLALVQRGAGD
+1630 RLALIQRGAGD

-1667 LYHGDRLSAP
+1667 LYHGDRLPAP
-1677 STQFRDYISWLDGQD
+1677 GGQFRDYIHWLDGQD
-1692 AVAEQAFWREQ
+1692 AAAEQAFWREQ
-1703 LALLDGATR
+1703 LSPLEGATR
-1712 IAGCLPCRAPEQGH
+1712 IAGCLPCRTAGQGH
-1726 TRHPLL
+1726 ARHPLP
-1732 LDAAS
+1732 LDS
-1737 EQQIRGFAQRHGLT
+1737 VTEQQIRGFAQCHGLT

-1784 ELTGSEQM
+1784 ELAGSEQM

-1804 QLPAEQKLGDWLA
+1804 QLPAEQPLGDWLA

-1926 VCSDP
+1926 VCGDP
-1931 AQPLGS
+1931 ARALGS
-1937 LELVSKTEQFLL
+1937 LQLSSADEQARLA
-1949 SEWNKPRQAFDAAR
+1949 EWNTPRQSFDATR
-1963 LLPELIAEQAR
+1963 LLPALIAEQAYL
-1974 QRPEAIALVHG
+1974 RPEAIALVHG
-1985 GERISFSEL
+1985 GERIAFAEL
-1994 EARANRLAQLLV
+1994 ESRANRLAHLLV
-2006 AQGVRAEACV
+2006 AHGVRAESRV
-2016 GVSLERGNAMIIAM
+2016 GVSLERGNTMIVAM

-2050 RLSYMVED
+2050 RLSYMAED
-2058 SGLKWLIASSDLAE
+2058 SGLQWLITSSDLAE
-2072 RLPLGEGVEPLYLD
+2072 RLPLSSAVEPLYLD
-2086 QLDLCAFEASAPAV
+2086 KLDLSAFEASVPTV

-2136 IGQRYGMTAADVEL
+2136 IGQRYGMTPDDVEL

-2185 KTCQVIAAEGV
+2185 KTCQVIADEGV

-2213 ESQGLKLPVRSW
+2213 ESQNLKLPVRSW

-2238 RLQRVLEPK
+2238 RLQKVLQPQ

-2316 RGYFQRP
+2316 RGYFERP
-2323 ELTAERFLPDPFGA
+2323 ELTAERFLPDPFGQ

-2352 EDGTLDYLGRVD
+2352 ADGTLDYLGRVD

-2393 VIARETPSGKQLVG
+2393 VIARETPTGKQLVG
-2407 YIVAKPDSHPSPNG
+2407 YVVARDNT
-2421 RGDGGEGAPELHD
+2421 DTNA
-2434 ASLTPTLSQGERE
+2434 
-2447 LRAAL
+2447 LRSEL
-2452 AKVLPDYMVPA
+2452 AKILPDYMVPA
-2463 QIIVLAKLPLTPAGK
+2463 QIIALAKLPLTPAGK

-2485 EPSWQSQS
+2485 EPTWQSQD
-2493 YEAPQSNNE
+2493 YEAPQTDNE
-2502 RILAAIWAEVL
+2502 RILAAIWADVL

-2531 IVALKVVSRIRQQGL
+2531 IVALKVVGRIRQQGL

-2560 DCAVALQREATD
+2560 DCAASLQREAAD

-2644 VNGEA
+2644 VGGEA
-2649 RQRILP
+2649 RQRIQAP
-2655 AQGQRIDWLDLR
+2655 QGQRIDWFDLR
-2667 ELAANEREA
+2667 ELPASEREVE
-2676 KARDYAQKL
+2676 ARDYAQKL
-2685 LKRPFNLASEALLRV
+2685 LSRPFNLASEPLLRV
-2700 AVLRLGDQEYR
+2700 SVLRLADQEYR
-2711 LLLIQHHIVSDGW
+2711 LLLVQHHIVSDGW

-2729 IGEFSAAYAAVAEG
+2729 IGEFAAAYAAFAEG
-2743 RTAQLAPLPLQYADY
+2743 RTAQFAALPLQYADY

-2763 DWLKSSEATRQLDY
+2763 DWLKSSEATRQLEY

-2790 LPTDHPRPAHGSR
+2790 LPTDHPRPAQGAR

-2814 QLTAQLRALAQ
+2814 LLTAQLRALAQ

-2869 LGCFINTLVLRGEP
+2869 LGCFINTLVLRGGP
-2883 SGLKPFRSLLGELAQ
+2883 AGLKPFRELLGELAQ

-2910 FDQLVEALQPSRSLS
+2910 FDQLVEALQPTRSLS
-2925 HHPLFQVAFNHQ
+2925 HHPLFQVTFNHQ
-2937 QVDFSALGSLPG
+2937 QVDFSALGCLPG

-2986 ELFEARTIA
+2986 ELFEARTVA
-2995 RLARHFVRLLDGIC
+2995 RLARHFVRLLEGIC

-3022 EEDEQAQLAGWNATA
+3022 EEDEQAQLATWNDTA
-3037 KDYGPLVN
+3037 KDYGQLVN
-3045 LSQRISQQA
+3045 LSERISQQA

-3065 GEQTLNYAEL
+3065 GEQTLSYAEL
-3075 EQRIN
+3075 DARIN
-3080 RLANRLRGL
+3080 QLANRLRSL
-3089 GVNRG
+3089 GVQRG

-3116 AGGAYV
+3116 AGAAYV

-3140 GVDLLLSHSALLE
+3140 GVDLLLSHSALVE

-3158 AGLQALSLDRED
+3158 AGLKALGLDRED
-3170 CSTESATPPA
+3170 CSAEPVTPPA
-3180 VTLQGNDLAYLIYT
+3180 VSLQGNDLAYVIYT

-3267 KLVELIQR
+3267 RLVELIQR

-3312 LPAELQVRTFQRLP
+3312 LPAELQGRTFQRLP
-3326 QAGLYNLYGP
+3326 GASLYNLYGP

-3388 GIGLARGYHRRPELT
+3388 GVGLARGYHRRPELT
-3403 AERFLPDPHGPAGS
+3403 AERFLPDPFNSEGG

-3463 SGVAE
+3463 PGVAE

-3482 VGYVVAEPLPAD
+3482 VGYLVADPLPAD

-3506 KVELPEHMVPS
+3506 KAELPEHMVPS
-3517 ILMRLERM
+3517 ILMRLDRM

-3540 PMWQARSYRAPQ
+3540 PVWQARVYRAPQ
-3552 GEREIALASIWQEVL
+3552 SEREIALAAIWQEVL
-3567 EVQQVGLDDNF
+3567 EVAQVGLDDNF

-3611 ENLAALAA
+3611 ENLVALAA
-3619 TLDGQAPAAAEEE
+3619 NLDGQAPAAAEEE

>member
-1 MNAQVPSNVALQWGP
+1 MNAQVPSNIALEWAP

-35 AYNIGGLLRFDG
+35 AYNIGGVLRFEG
-47 ELDLACLR
+47 RLDMDSLR
-55 HGLDQVYAR
+55 HGLDQVYSR
-64 HAALRTLFREHD
+64 HAALRTVFREHD
-76 GLAQQAVQPVGPMPF
+76 GLAQQAVLPTGCMPLEII
-91 ELIDLA
+91 ELEGGA
-97 DRAGQLDSLAREF
+97 EQVEALAREF
-110 IEADYDLT
+110 IEGDYDLT
-118 HGPLVRCALYRLGEN
+118 RGPLVRCALYRLGNN

-146 DAWSVRVLV
+146 DAWSVRVLL

-161 YRARQQDRQPFMTP
+161 YRARLQNRQPFMTP
-175 QPLQYSEYASGQ
+175 QPLQYSEYAVGQ
-187 RQWLD
+187 REWLD
-192 SEAGLQQ
+192 SEAGAQQ

-210 QPPLSLAPDF
+210 QPPLSLTPDY
-220 PHNAQAARRAAYRM
+220 PHNAQAARRAAYRT
-234 LKVEPALVARLSD
+234 LQVEPALVARLSD

-252 GATLFTVLLAVLQLQ
+252 GATLFTVLLAALQLQ

-310 LSVAD
+310 LLVTE
-315 WLGQARTSLKQAQA
+315 WLEQTRTGLKQAQA
-329 HQEMPFERLVEE
+329 NQEMPFERLVEE

-372 GIATSLAEVPSSQIP
+372 GIETQLAELPSSQIP
-387 FDLALDAVRDKGDE
+387 FDLALDAVRDRGDE
-401 LSINFAYAAE
+401 LSINFAYAAD
-411 LFAEGSIERLI
+411 LFAESSIERLI
-422 GGFVELLEGF
+422 AGFLEVLDGF
-432 AARPSAALGEL
+432 ASQSQAALAEVALVTAPEL
-443 KLVGQAQERLLAEWN
+443 VQLNEWN
-458 KPRQAFDAARLLP
+458 APRQGFDASRLLP
-471 ELIAEQARQRP
+471 VLIAEQAHLRP
-482 EAIALVHGGERI
+482 DAIALVHGSERI
-494 SFSELEARANRLAQ
+494 SFAELESRSNRLANM
-508 LLVAQGVRPEACVG
+508 LVAHGVQPESRVG
-522 VSLERGNGMII
+522 VSLQRGNAMIV
-533 AMLAVLKSGGAFVPL
+533 AMLAVLKAGGAFVPL
-548 DPDYPRERLSYMV
+548 DPDYPRERLGYMI

-569 LTSSDLAERLP
+569 ITSSDLAERLP

-588 YLDRL
+588 YVDQLGL
-593 ELSAFEASVPAVQL
+593 CAFESSAPSVKL

-697 AEGVTISC
+697 DEGVTISC

-713 LLDWVESQGLKLP
+713 LLDWVESQNLKLP

-746 RVLEPK
+746 KVLQPQ

-769 WEAYPG
+769 WEAFPG

-828 ELTAECFLPDPFG
+828 ELTAERFLPDPFG
-841 AAGERMYRTGD
+841 QAGERMYRTGD

-885 SQLLAL
+885 SQLLTL
-891 DGVQETAVIAR
+891 DGVQEAAVIAR
-902 ETPSGKQ
+902 ETPTGKQ
-909 LVGYVVAKHPSPS
+909 LVSYVVAKGST
-922 GRGGGG
+922 
-928 EGAPELH
+928 
-935 DASLTPALS
+935 DANA
-944 QRERELRADLAK
+944 LRAELAK

-971 KLPLTPAGKLDRI
+971 KLPLTPAGKLDRA

-989 IWQSQSYEAPQTDN
+989 TWQSQSYEAPQTDN
-1003 ERILAAIWA
+1003 ECILAAIWA
-1012 EVLGVERVGRQD
+1012 DVLGVERVGRQD

-1056 QQQTLTQLA
+1056 QQQTLAQLA
-1065 GVARSVAAP
+1065 GVARLVAAP

-1095 QREGLAPCNQFL
+1095 AREGLAPCNQYL
-1107 LLELAEPLPATQ
+1107 LLELAEPLSAGQ

-1137 FEQRDG
+1137 FEQHDG
-1143 QWQQVHAAEAG
+1143 QWQQVHASETG

-1161 ELAAGENPQL
+1161 ELAIGEDPQP
-1171 HYDAVQRSIDP
+1171 HYDAAQRSIDP
-1182 ASGAHLRGLYLT
+1182 ASAAHLRALYLT
-1194 QPGQADHLLL
+1194 QPGQADRLLL

-1227 LQLASGLPVQLPSK
+1227 LQLASGLAVQLPAK

-1267 QATGGELPLLSS
+1267 QAAGGELPLLSS
-1279 EVGREGT
+1279 DAGSEGT
-1286 RQRLELSLDAGF
+1286 RERLELSLDAGF
-1298 TRELLQA
+1298 TRDLLQA

-1341 HGRAPLFDDID
+1341 HGRTPLFDDID

-1358 WFTSLYPVRLQPE
+1358 WFTSLYPLLLQPE

-1379 VIKEQLR
+1379 AIKEQLR

-1400 RAQLN
+1400 REQLD

-1419 DEGGNGLRLR
+1419 DEGGNGLRLV

-1472 EGLLTRLQD
+1472 EGLLARLQD

-1497 TPSDVPL
+1497 TPCDVPL
-1504 ADLSQPELD
+1504 AGLSQAELD
-1513 ALPGVE
+1513 ALSGVE

-1600 RGVADFD
+1600 RGIADFD
-1607 AQLQT
+1607 AQLQA

-1630 RLALVQRGAGD
+1630 RLALIQRGTGD
-1641 FVLVWTLHHLLLDGW
+1641 FVLAWTLHHLLLDGW

-1667 LYHGDRLSAP
+1667 LYHGDRLPAP
-1677 STQFRDYISWLDGQD
+1677 SSQFRDYINWLDGQD
-1692 AVAEQAFWREQ
+1692 AAAEQAFWREQ
-1703 LALLDGATR
+1703 LAPLDGATR
-1712 IAGCLPCRAPEQGH
+1712 IAGCLPCRTPGLGH
-1726 TRHPLL
+1726 ARHPLP
-1732 LDAAS
+1732 LDSAT
-1737 EQQIRGFAQRHGLT
+1737 EQRIRGFAQRHGLT

-1784 ELTGSEQM
+1784 ELAGSEQM

-1804 QLPAEQKLGDWLA
+1804 QLPAEQPLGDWLA
-1817 ALQVQNLQLRE
+1817 ELQVQNLQLRE

-1916 EALLRQALQL
+1916 EALLRQALVL
-1926 VCSDP
+1926 ICSDP

-1937 LELVSKTEQFLL
+1937 LALLGEAEQFLL
-1949 SEWNKPRQAFDAAR
+1949 GEWNKPRQGFDASR

-1974 QRPEAIALVHG
+1974 LRPESIALVHG
-1985 GERISFSEL
+1985 GERIAFAEL
-1994 EARANRLAQLLV
+1994 ESRSNQLANLLV
-2006 AQGVRAEACV
+2006 SQGVQAESRV
-2016 GVSLERGNAMIIAM
+2016 GVSLKRGNAMIVAM
-2030 LAVLKSGGAFVP
+2030 LAVLKAGGAFVP

-2050 RLSYMVED
+2050 RLGYMVED
-2058 SGLKWLIASSDLAE
+2058 SGLQWLITSSDLAE
-2072 RLPLGEGVEPLYLD
+2072 RLPLSSSVEPLYLD
-2086 QLDLCAFEASAPAV
+2086 QLYLSAFDSSAPAV

-2136 IGQRYGMTAADVEL
+2136 IGQRYGMTPDDVEL

-2185 KTCQVIAAEGV
+2185 KTCQVIADEGV

-2213 ESQGLKLPVRSW
+2213 ESQGLQLPVRSW

-2238 RLQRVLEPK
+2238 RLQKVLQPQ

-2254 PTETVVTPLIWEAYP
+2254 PTETVVTPLIWEAFP

-2337 AGERMYR
+2337 ASERMYR

-2352 EDGTLDYLGRVD
+2352 ADGTLDYLGRVD

-2378 IESQLLALDGVQEAA
+2378 IESQLLALDGMQEAA
-2393 VIARETPSGKQLVG
+2393 VIARETPTGKQLVG
-2407 YIVAKPDSHPSPNG
+2407 YVVAKDGTDSNALRS
-2421 RGDGGEGAPELHD
+2421 EL
-2434 ASLTPTLSQGERE
+2434 T
-2447 LRAAL
+2447 
-2452 AKVLPDYMVPA
+2452 KVLPDYMVPA
-2463 QIIVLAKLPLTPAGK
+2463 QIIFLDKLPLTPAGK

-2485 EPSWQSQS
+2485 DPTWQSQS
-2493 YEAPQSNNE
+2493 YEAPQTDNE
-2502 RILAAIWAEVL
+2502 RILAAIWADVL

-2560 DCAVALQREATD
+2560 DCAASLQREAAD

-2577 ALPRGGDL
+2577 AQPRAGDL

-2644 VNGEA
+2644 VGGEA
-2649 RQRILP
+2649 RQRILAP
-2655 AQGQRIDWLDLR
+2655 QGQRIDWFDLR
-2667 ELAANEREA
+2667 QLPASAREVE
-2676 KARDYAQKL
+2676 ARDYAQKL
-2685 LKRPFNLASEALLRV
+2685 LTRPFNLASEPLLRV
-2700 AVLRLGDQEYR
+2700 SVLRLADQEYR
-2711 LLLIQHHIVSDGW
+2711 LLLVQHHIVSDGW

-2729 IGEFSAAYAAVAEG
+2729 IGEFAAAYAAFAEG
-2743 RTAQLAPLPLQYADY
+2743 RTAQFAPLPLQYADY

-2763 DWLKSSEATRQLDY
+2763 DWLKSSEATRQLEY

-2790 LPTDHPRPAHGSR
+2790 LPTDHPPPAPGAR

-2814 QLTAQLRALAQ
+2814 LLTAQLRALAQ

-2869 LGCFINTLVLRGEP
+2869 FGCFINTLVLRGEP
-2883 SGLKPFRSLLGELAQ
+2883 AGLKPFRELLGELAQ

-2910 FDQLVEALQPSRSLS
+2910 FDQLVEALQPTRSLS

-2937 QVDFSALGSLPG
+2937 QVDFSALGCLPG

-2986 ELFEARTIA
+2986 ELFEARTVA
-2995 RLARHFVRLLDGIC
+2995 RLARHFVRLLEGIC

-3022 EEDEQAQLAGWNATA
+3022 EEDEQAQLATWNDTA
-3037 KDYGPLVN
+3037 KDYGPQVN
-3045 LSQRISQQA
+3045 LSERISQQA

-3065 GEQTLNYAEL
+3065 GEQTLSYSEL

-3080 RLANRLRGL
+3080 QLANRLRSL
-3089 GVNRG
+3089 GVQRG

-3140 GVDLLLSHSALLE
+3140 GVDLLLSHSALVE

-3158 AGLQALSLDRED
+3158 AGLKALGLDRED
-3170 CSTESATPPA
+3170 CSAEPVTPPA
-3180 VTLQGNDLAYLIYT
+3180 VSLQGNDLAYVIYT

-3388 GIGLARGYHRRPELT
+3388 GSGLARGYHRRPELT

-3463 SGVAE
+3463 PGVAE

-3482 VGYVVAEPLPAD
+3482 VGYLVADPLPAD

-3517 ILMRLERM
+3517 ILMRLDRM

-3540 PMWQARSYRAPQ
+3540 PVWQARSYRAPQ
-3552 GEREIALASIWQEVL
+3552 SVLEITLAGIWQEVL
-3567 EVQQVGLDDNF
+3567 EVAQVGLDDNF

-3619 TLDGQAPAAAEEE
+3619 NLDGQAPAAAEEE

>member
-1 MNAQVPSNVALQWGP
+1 MNASVTTNIALQWAP

-28 RLESGST
+28 RLESGSS
-35 AYNIGGLLRFDG
+35 AYNIGGLLRFEG
-47 ELDLACLR
+47 ALDLDCLR

-64 HAALRTLFREHD
+64 HAALRTVFREQD
-76 GLAQQAVQPVGPMPF
+76 GLAQQAVLPVGPMPL
-91 ELIDLA
+91 EIIDLPQGSERVEA
-97 DRAGQLDSLAREF
+97 LARNF

-118 HGPLVRCALYRLGEN
+118 RGPLVRCALYRLGDN

-161 YRARQQDRQPFMTP
+161 YRARQQNRQPFMTP
-175 QPLQYSEYASGQ
+175 QPLQYSEYAVGQ
-187 RQWLD
+187 REWLN
-192 SEAGLQQ
+192 SEAGAQQ

-210 QPPLSLAPDF
+210 QPPLSLTPDY
-220 PHNAQAARRAAYRM
+220 PHNAQAARRAAYRT
-234 LKVEPALVARLSD
+234 LQVEPALVARLSE

-252 GATLFTVLLAVLQLQ
+252 GATLFTVLLAALQLQ

-310 LSVAD
+310 LSVAE
-315 WLGQARTSLKQAQA
+315 WLEQARTGLKQAQA
-329 HQEMPFERLVEE
+329 NQEMPFERLVEE

-372 GIATSLAEVPSSQIP
+372 GIETQLAELPSSQIP
-387 FDLALDAVRDKGDE
+387 FDLALDAVRDRGDE
-401 LSINFAYAAE
+401 LLINFAYAAE
-411 LFAEGSIERLI
+411 LFAESSIERLI
-422 GGFVELLEGF
+422 AGFLEVLNGF
-432 AARPSAALGEL
+432 ASAPQAPLDEVALVTAPEL
-443 KLVGQAQERLLAEWN
+443 AQMNEWN
-458 KPRQAFDAARLLP
+458 TPRQSFDASRLLP
-471 ELIAEQARQRP
+471 ELIAEQARLRP
-482 EAIALVHGGERI
+482 DAIALVHGAERLT
-494 SFSELEARANRLAQ
+494 FAELEARANRLAH
-508 LLVAQGVRPEACVG
+508 LLVAHGVRPESRVG
-522 VSLERGNGMII
+522 VSLERGNAMIL

-548 DPDYPRERLSYMV
+548 DPDYPRERLNYMV

-569 LTSSDLAERLP
+569 ITSSDLAERLP
-580 LGEGVEPL
+580 LSEGVEPL

-593 ELSAFEASVPAVQL
+593 DLSGFESSVPNVQL

-697 AEGVTISC
+697 DEGVTISC

-713 LLDWVESQGLKLP
+713 LLDWVESQGLQLP

-746 RVLEPK
+746 KVLQPQ

-769 WEAYPG
+769 WEA
-775 DSFEAAY
+775 F
-782 APIGN
+782 
-787 PVGPRSL
+787 
-794 YVLDAELN
+794 
-802 LLPIGVAGEL
+802 
-812 YIGGEV
+812 
-818 GLARGYFQRP
+818 
-828 ELTAECFLPDPFG
+828 
-841 AAGERMYRTGD
+841 
-852 LVRWREDGTLDYLGR
+852 
-867 VDHQVKIRG
+867 
-876 FRIELGEIE
+876 
-885 SQLLAL
+885 
-891 DGVQETAVIAR
+891 
-902 ETPSGKQ
+902 
-909 LVGYVVAKHPSPS
+909 
-922 GRGGGG
+922 
-928 EGAPELH
+928 
-935 DASLTPALS
+935 
-944 QRERELRADLAK
+944 
-956 VLPDYMVPAQIIALA
+956 
-971 KLPLTPAGKLDRI
+971 
-984 ALPEP
+984 
-989 IWQSQSYEAPQTDN
+989 
-1003 ERILAAIWA
+1003 
-1012 EVLGVERVGRQD
+1012 
-1024 HFFELGGDSI
+1024 
-1034 VALQVVSRAR
+1034 
-1044 QQGLGLTPKDLF
+1044 
-1056 QQQTLTQLA
+1056 
-1065 GVARSVAAP
+1065 
-1074 LAEQGPV
+1074 
-1081 TGAAPLLPIQARLL
+1081 
-1095 QREGLAPCNQFL
+1095 
-1107 LLELAEPLPATQ
+1107 
-1119 LEQALQALVQHHD
+1119 
-1132 ALRLR
+1132 
-1137 FEQRDG
+1137 
-1143 QWQQVHAAEAG
+1143 
-1154 SPLLQQV
+1154 
-1161 ELAAGENPQL
+1161 
-1171 HYDAVQRSIDP
+1171 
-1182 ASGAHLRGLYLT
+1182 
-1194 QPGQADHLLL
+1194 
-1204 SIHHLVVDGVSWRV
+1204 
-1218 LLEDLQRAC
+1218 
-1227 LQLASGLPVQLPSK
+1227 
-1241 TSAFKTWGE
+1241 
-1250 RLAGWN
+1250 
-1256 VDAQLPYWQAQ
+1256 
-1267 QATGGELPLLSS
+1267 
-1279 EVGREGT
+1279 
-1286 RQRLELSLDAGF
+1286 
-1298 TRELLQA
+1298 
-1305 GQQAYRLRADELLL
+1305 
-1319 TALSRVLCSWSEQP
+1319 
-1333 TLCVHLES
+1333 
-1341 HGRAPLFDDID
+1341 
-1352 LSRSVG
+1352 
-1358 WFTSLYPVRLQPE
+1358 
-1371 AELAASLK
+1371 
-1379 VIKEQLR
+1379 
-1386 AVPDLGLGYGLLRQ
+1386 
-1400 RAQLN
+1400 
-1405 ERAPQLLFNYLGQF
+1405 
-1419 DEGGNGLRLR
+1419 
-1429 EGGLWREAD
+1429 
-1438 APLDAPLVI
+1438 
-1447 NAEQRGGALHLHL
+1447 
-1460 DFNPQQLARPTL
+1460 
-1472 EGLLTRLQD
+1472 
-1481 ELRAI
+1481 
-1486 AQHCQKTPASL
+1486 
-1497 TPSDVPL
+1497 
-1504 ADLSQPELD
+1504 
-1513 ALPGVE
+1513 
-1519 DIHPLSP
+1519 
-1526 LQQGLLFHSQLE
+1526 
-1538 GAGSYVSQLLL
+1538 
-1549 PFTGLDPARLQSAWR
+1549 
-1564 QVLARHGVLRSRFLL
+1564 
-1579 GERPLQLV
+1579 
-1587 QAEVE
+1587 
-1592 LDWQDLDW
+1592 
-1600 RGVADFD
+1600 
-1607 AQLQT
+1607 
-1612 FCSAERERGF
+1612 
-1622 ALDQAPLL
+1622 
-1630 RLALVQRGAGD
+1630 
-1641 FVLVWTLHHLLLDGW
+1641 
-1656 SNGLLFAEVLA
+1656 
-1667 LYHGDRLSAP
+1667 
-1677 STQFRDYISWLDGQD
+1677 
-1692 AVAEQAFWREQ
+1692 
-1703 LALLDGATR
+1703 
-1712 IAGCLPCRAPEQGH
+1712 
-1726 TRHPLL
+1726 
-1732 LDAAS
+1732 
-1737 EQQIRGFAQRHGLT
+1737 
-1751 LNTLVQAAWALLL
+1751 
-1764 ARLTGKRSLC
+1764 
-1774 FGATV
+1774 
-1779 AGRPT
+1779 
-1784 ELTGSEQM
+1784 
-1792 LGLFINSLPVAV
+1792 
-1804 QLPAEQKLGDWLA
+1804 
-1817 ALQVQNLQLRE
+1817 
-1828 HEHSPLHDIQRW
+1828 
-1840 VGSAGEALFDS
+1840 
-1851 LLVFEN
+1851 
-1857 YPLGDALKQAE
+1857 
-1868 RGELRLGLPQS
+1868 
-1879 HEFTHYPMTLAVL
+1879 
-1892 PGSRLELLLAYDRA
+1892 
-1906 HFDADGIAQV
+1906 
-1916 EALLRQALQL
+1916 
-1926 VCSDP
+1926 
-1931 AQPLGS
+1931 
-1937 LELVSKTEQFLL
+1937 
-1949 SEWNKPRQAFDAAR
+1949 
-1963 LLPELIAEQAR
+1963 
-1974 QRPEAIALVHG
+1974 
-1985 GERISFSEL
+1985 
-1994 EARANRLAQLLV
+1994 
-2006 AQGVRAEACV
+2006 
-2016 GVSLERGNAMIIAM
+2016 
-2030 LAVLKSGGAFVP
+2030 
-2042 LDPDYPRE
+2042 
-2050 RLSYMVED
+2050 
-2058 SGLKWLIASSDLAE
+2058 
-2072 RLPLGEGVEPLYLD
+2072 
-2086 QLDLCAFEASAPAV
+2086 
-2100 QLHPLNLAYLI
+2100 
-2111 YTSGSTGQPKGV
+2111 
-2123 AVNHLGLSMHVQT
+2123 
-2136 IGQRYGMTAADVEL
+2136 
-2150 HFASISFDGALE
+2150 
-2162 RWTVPLAFGSRLVIR
+2162 
-2177 DQELWSAE
+2177 
-2185 KTCQVIAAEGV
+2185 
-2196 TISCLPPS
+2196 
-2204 YAQQLLDWV
+2204 
-2213 ESQGLKLPVRSW
+2213 
-2225 TLGGEAFTRETYE
+2225 
-2238 RLQRVLEPK
+2238 
-2247 RIINGYG
+2247 
-2254 PTETVVTPLIWEAYP
+2254 P

-2352 EDGTLDYLGRVD
+2352 AGGTLDYLGRFD

-2393 VIARETPSGKQLVG
+2393 VIARETPTGKQLVG
-2407 YIVAKPDSHPSPNG
+2407 YVVARDNT
-2421 RGDGGEGAPELHD
+2421 D
-2434 ASLTPTLSQGERE
+2434 ANA
-2447 LRAAL
+2447 LRSEL
-2452 AKVLPDYMVPA
+2452 AKILPDYMVPA
-2463 QIIVLAKLPLTPAGK
+2463 QIIALEKLPLTPAGK

-2485 EPSWQSQS
+2485 EPTWQSQD
-2493 YEAPQSNNE
+2493 YEAPQTDNE

-2513 GVERV
+2513 GAERVGRQDHFFELGGDSIVALQVVSRARQQGLGLTPKDLFQQQTLAQLAGVARLVAAPLAEQGPVTGTAPLLPIQARLLAREGLAPCNQYLLLELAEPLSAGQLEQALQTLVQHHDALRLRFEPRDGQWRQVHAAEIAGPLLQRVELTISEDPQPYYAAAQRSIDPASAAHLRALYLTQPGQADRLLLSIHHLVIDGVSWRVLLEDLQRACLQLASGLPVQLPAKTSAFKTWGERLAGWKAEAQLPYWQAQQTGGELPLQSQEAGTEGNRKRIELSLEAGFTRDLLQAGQRAYRLRADELLLTALSRVLCSWSEQPALTLHLESHGRAPLFEDIDLSRSVGWFTSLYPVRLQPETELAASLKAIKEQLRAVPDLGLGFGLLAQQGQLTERAPQLLFNYLGQFDEGSDGLRLREGGLWREADAPMDAPLVINAEQRGGALQLHIDFNPAQLARTTLEGLVARLQDELHSIAQHCAKVSPRLTPSDVPLAGLSQVELDALAGVEDIHPLSPLQQGLLFHSQLEGAGSYVSQLLLPFTGLDPQRLQNAWRQVLARHGVLRSRFLLGERPLQLVQAEVELDWQDLDWRGVADFEAQLQAFCSAERERGFALDQAPLLRLALIQRGAGDFVLVWTLHHLLLDGWSNGLLFAEVLALYHGDRLPAPGGQFRDYIHWLDGQDAATEQAFWREQLAPLEGATRIAGCLPCRTPGQGHARHPLPLDSATEQRIRSFAQRHGLTLNTLVQAAWALLLARLTGKHSLCFGATVAGRPTELAGSEQMLGLFINSLPVAVQLPAEQPLGDWLAALQVQNLQLREHEHSPLHDIQRWAGSAGEALFDSLLVFENYPLGEALKQAERGELRLGLPQSHEFTHYPMTLAVLPGSRLELLLAYDRAHFDADGIAQVEALLRQALAQVCGDPARALGSLQLSSADEQARLAQWNTPRQAFDAARLLPALIAEQARLRPEAIALVHGAERIAFAELESRSNQLANLLVSHGVQPESRVGVSLERGNAMIVAMLAVLKSGGAFVPLDPDYPRERLSYMVEDSGLKWLITAFDLTERLPLGQGVEPLYLDQLDLSALDASTPAVQLHPLNLAYLIYTSGSTGQPKGVAVNHIGLTMHVQTIGQRYGMTPDDVELHFASISFDGALERWTVPLAFGSRLVIRDQELWSAEKTCQVIADEGVTISCLPPSYAQQLLDWVESQGLQLPVRSWTLGGEAFTRETYERLQKVLQPQRIINGYGPTETVVTPLIWEAFPGDSFEAAYAPIGNPVGPRSLYVLDAELNLLPIGVAGELYIGGEVGLARGYFQRPELTAERFLPDPFGAAGERMYRTGDLVRWRADGTLDYLGRFDHQVKIRGFRIELGEIESQLLALDGVQEAAVIARETPTGKQLVGYVVARDNTDANALRSELAKILPDYMVPAQIIALEKLPLTPAGKLDRAALPEPTWQSQDYEAPQTDNERILAAIWAEVLGAERV

-2560 DCAVALQREATD
+2560 DCAAALQREAAD

-2577 ALPRGGDL
+2577 ALLRGGDL

-2644 VNGEA
+2644 VGGEA
-2649 RQRILP
+2649 RQRILAP
-2655 AQGQRIDWLDLR
+2655 QGQRIDWFDLR
-2667 ELAANEREA
+2667 ELPASEREVE
-2676 KARDYAQKL
+2676 ARDYAQKL
-2685 LKRPFNLASEALLRV
+2685 LSRPFNLASEPLLRV
-2700 AVLRLGDQEYR
+2700 SVLRLADQEYR
-2711 LLLIQHHIVSDGW
+2711 LLLVQHHIVSDGW

-2729 IGEFSAAYAAVAEG
+2729 IGEFAAAYAAFAEG
-2743 RTAQLAPLPLQYADY
+2743 RTAQFAPLPLQYADY

-2790 LPTDHPRPAHGSR
+2790 LPTDHPRPAQGAR

-2814 QLTAQLRALAQ
+2814 LLTAQLRALAQ

-2883 SGLKPFRSLLGELAQ
+2883 AGLKPFRELLGELAQ

-2910 FDQLVEALQPSRSLS
+2910 FDQLVEALQPTRSLS

-2995 RLARHFVRLLDGIC
+2995 RLARHFVRLLEGIC
-3009 ADPSQPIGLLPLL
+3009 AAPSQPIGLLPLL
-3022 EEDEQAQLAGWNATA
+3022 EEDEQAQLATWNDTA
-3037 KDYGPLVN
+3037 KDRGQLVN
-3045 LSQRISQQA
+3045 LSERISQQA
-3054 ARTPQAPALVF
+3054 ALTPHAPALVF
-3065 GEQTLNYAEL
+3065 GAQTLSYAEL
-3075 EQRIN
+3075 EARIN
-3080 RLANRLRGL
+3080 QLANRLRSL
-3089 GVNRG
+3089 GVQRG

-3140 GVDLLLSHSALLE
+3140 GVDLLLSHSALVE

-3158 AGLQALSLDRED
+3158 AGLKALGLDRED
-3170 CSTESATPPA
+3170 CSAEPLTPPA
-3180 VTLQGNDLAYLIYT
+3180 VSLQGNDLAYVIYT

-3243 EFFWPLI
+3243 EFFWPLV

-3403 AERFLPDPHGPAGS
+3403 AERFLPDPFSSEGG

-3463 SGVAE
+3463 PGVAE

-3482 VGYVVAEPLPAD
+3482 VGYLVADPLPVD
-3494 ESAWLA
+3494 ETAWLA

-3506 KVELPEHMVPS
+3506 KSELPEHMVPS

-3540 PMWQARSYRAPQ
+3540 PVWQARVYRAPQ
-3552 GEREIALASIWQEVL
+3552 SEREIALAAIWQEVL
-3567 EVQQVGLDDNF
+3567 EVAQIGLDDNF

-3619 TLDGQAPAAAEEE
+3619 NLDGQAPAAAEEE

>member
-1 MNAQVPSNVALQWGP
+1 MNAQVLSNVALEWAP

-35 AYNIGGLLRFDG
+35 AYNIGGVLRFEG
-47 ELDLACLR
+47 QLDMDSLR
-55 HGLDQVYAR
+55 HGLDQVYSR
-64 HAALRTLFREHD
+64 HAALRTVFREHD
-76 GLAQQAVQPVGPMPF
+76 GLAQQAVLPIGSMPL
-91 ELIDLA
+91 EIIDLDGGA
-97 DRAGQLDSLAREF
+97 EQVEALARDF
-110 IEADYDLT
+110 IEGDYDLT
-118 HGPLVRCALYRLGEN
+118 RGPLVRCALYRLGEN
-133 SHALAVG
+133 SHAFAVG

-161 YRARQQDRQPFMTP
+161 YRARLQNRQPFMTP
-175 QPLQYSEYASGQ
+175 QPVQYSEYAVGQ
-187 RQWLD
+187 REWLA
-192 SEAGLQQ
+192 SEAGVEQ
-199 MAFWRERLGGE
+199 MTFWREHLGSE
-210 QPPLSLAPDF
+210 QPPQSLAPDY
-220 PHNAQAARRAAYRM
+220 PHNAQAARRAAYRT
-234 LKVEPALVARLSD
+234 LQVEPTLVARLSD

-252 GATLFTVLLAVLQLQ
+252 GATLFTVLLAALQLQ

-286 AKGFERLVGFFVNTL
+286 AKGYERLVGFFVNTL

-310 LSVAD
+310 QSVAE
-315 WLGQARTSLKQAQA
+315 WLEQARAGLKLAQA
-329 HQEMPFERLVEE
+329 NQEMPIERLVEE

-372 GIATSLAEVPSSQIP
+372 GIETRLAELPSSQIP
-387 FDLALDAVRDKGDE
+387 FDLALDAVRDRGDE
-401 LSINFAYAAE
+401 LLINFAYAAD
-411 LFAEGSIERLI
+411 LFTENSIERLI
-422 GGFVELLEGF
+422 AGFLEVLDGF
-432 AARPSAALGEL
+432 ASAPQALLGEVA
-443 KLVGQAQERLLAEWN
+443 LVTASELAQLREWN
-458 KPRQAFDAARLLP
+458 TPRQDFDASRLLP
-471 ELIAEQARQRP
+471 ELIAEQARLRP
-482 EAIALVHGGERI
+482 DAIALVHGGERI
-494 SFSELEARANRLAQ
+494 AFAELEARANRLAN
-508 LLVAQGVRPEACVG
+508 LLVAHGVQPESRVG
-522 VSLERGNGMII
+522 VSLERGNAMIV

-548 DPDYPRERLSYMV
+548 DPDYPLERLSYMV
-561 EDSGLQWL
+561 EDSGLKWL
-569 LTSSDLAERLP
+569 ITLSDLAERLP
-580 LGEGVEPL
+580 LGEAVEPL
-588 YLDRL
+588 YLDQL
-593 ELSAFEASVPAVQL
+593 DLSAFEASKPAVQL

-635 SMHVQTIG
+635 TMHAQTIG

-697 AEGVTISC
+697 DEGVTISC

-713 LLDWVESQGLKLP
+713 LLDWVESQNLKLP

-746 RVLEPK
+746 KVLQPQ

-769 WEAYPG
+769 WEA
-775 DSFEAAY
+775 F
-782 APIGN
+782 
-787 PVGPRSL
+787 
-794 YVLDAELN
+794 
-802 LLPIGVAGEL
+802 
-812 YIGGEV
+812 
-818 GLARGYFQRP
+818 
-828 ELTAECFLPDPFG
+828 
-841 AAGERMYRTGD
+841 
-852 LVRWREDGTLDYLGR
+852 
-867 VDHQVKIRG
+867 
-876 FRIELGEIE
+876 
-885 SQLLAL
+885 
-891 DGVQETAVIAR
+891 
-902 ETPSGKQ
+902 
-909 LVGYVVAKHPSPS
+909 
-922 GRGGGG
+922 
-928 EGAPELH
+928 
-935 DASLTPALS
+935 
-944 QRERELRADLAK
+944 
-956 VLPDYMVPAQIIALA
+956 
-971 KLPLTPAGKLDRI
+971 
-984 ALPEP
+984 
-989 IWQSQSYEAPQTDN
+989 
-1003 ERILAAIWA
+1003 
-1012 EVLGVERVGRQD
+1012 
-1024 HFFELGGDSI
+1024 
-1034 VALQVVSRAR
+1034 
-1044 QQGLGLTPKDLF
+1044 
-1056 QQQTLTQLA
+1056 
-1065 GVARSVAAP
+1065 
-1074 LAEQGPV
+1074 
-1081 TGAAPLLPIQARLL
+1081 
-1095 QREGLAPCNQFL
+1095 
-1107 LLELAEPLPATQ
+1107 
-1119 LEQALQALVQHHD
+1119 
-1132 ALRLR
+1132 
-1137 FEQRDG
+1137 
-1143 QWQQVHAAEAG
+1143 
-1154 SPLLQQV
+1154 
-1161 ELAAGENPQL
+1161 
-1171 HYDAVQRSIDP
+1171 
-1182 ASGAHLRGLYLT
+1182 
-1194 QPGQADHLLL
+1194 
-1204 SIHHLVVDGVSWRV
+1204 
-1218 LLEDLQRAC
+1218 
-1227 LQLASGLPVQLPSK
+1227 
-1241 TSAFKTWGE
+1241 
-1250 RLAGWN
+1250 
-1256 VDAQLPYWQAQ
+1256 
-1267 QATGGELPLLSS
+1267 
-1279 EVGREGT
+1279 
-1286 RQRLELSLDAGF
+1286 
-1298 TRELLQA
+1298 
-1305 GQQAYRLRADELLL
+1305 
-1319 TALSRVLCSWSEQP
+1319 
-1333 TLCVHLES
+1333 
-1341 HGRAPLFDDID
+1341 
-1352 LSRSVG
+1352 
-1358 WFTSLYPVRLQPE
+1358 
-1371 AELAASLK
+1371 
-1379 VIKEQLR
+1379 
-1386 AVPDLGLGYGLLRQ
+1386 
-1400 RAQLN
+1400 
-1405 ERAPQLLFNYLGQF
+1405 
-1419 DEGGNGLRLR
+1419 
-1429 EGGLWREAD
+1429 
-1438 APLDAPLVI
+1438 
-1447 NAEQRGGALHLHL
+1447 
-1460 DFNPQQLARPTL
+1460 
-1472 EGLLTRLQD
+1472 
-1481 ELRAI
+1481 
-1486 AQHCQKTPASL
+1486 
-1497 TPSDVPL
+1497 
-1504 ADLSQPELD
+1504 
-1513 ALPGVE
+1513 
-1519 DIHPLSP
+1519 
-1526 LQQGLLFHSQLE
+1526 
-1538 GAGSYVSQLLL
+1538 
-1549 PFTGLDPARLQSAWR
+1549 
-1564 QVLARHGVLRSRFLL
+1564 
-1579 GERPLQLV
+1579 
-1587 QAEVE
+1587 
-1592 LDWQDLDW
+1592 
-1600 RGVADFD
+1600 
-1607 AQLQT
+1607 
-1612 FCSAERERGF
+1612 
-1622 ALDQAPLL
+1622 
-1630 RLALVQRGAGD
+1630 
-1641 FVLVWTLHHLLLDGW
+1641 
-1656 SNGLLFAEVLA
+1656 
-1667 LYHGDRLSAP
+1667 
-1677 STQFRDYISWLDGQD
+1677 
-1692 AVAEQAFWREQ
+1692 
-1703 LALLDGATR
+1703 
-1712 IAGCLPCRAPEQGH
+1712 
-1726 TRHPLL
+1726 
-1732 LDAAS
+1732 
-1737 EQQIRGFAQRHGLT
+1737 
-1751 LNTLVQAAWALLL
+1751 
-1764 ARLTGKRSLC
+1764 
-1774 FGATV
+1774 
-1779 AGRPT
+1779 
-1784 ELTGSEQM
+1784 
-1792 LGLFINSLPVAV
+1792 
-1804 QLPAEQKLGDWLA
+1804 
-1817 ALQVQNLQLRE
+1817 
-1828 HEHSPLHDIQRW
+1828 
-1840 VGSAGEALFDS
+1840 
-1851 LLVFEN
+1851 
-1857 YPLGDALKQAE
+1857 
-1868 RGELRLGLPQS
+1868 
-1879 HEFTHYPMTLAVL
+1879 
-1892 PGSRLELLLAYDRA
+1892 
-1906 HFDADGIAQV
+1906 
-1916 EALLRQALQL
+1916 
-1926 VCSDP
+1926 
-1931 AQPLGS
+1931 
-1937 LELVSKTEQFLL
+1937 
-1949 SEWNKPRQAFDAAR
+1949 
-1963 LLPELIAEQAR
+1963 
-1974 QRPEAIALVHG
+1974 
-1985 GERISFSEL
+1985 
-1994 EARANRLAQLLV
+1994 
-2006 AQGVRAEACV
+2006 
-2016 GVSLERGNAMIIAM
+2016 
-2030 LAVLKSGGAFVP
+2030 
-2042 LDPDYPRE
+2042 
-2050 RLSYMVED
+2050 
-2058 SGLKWLIASSDLAE
+2058 
-2072 RLPLGEGVEPLYLD
+2072 
-2086 QLDLCAFEASAPAV
+2086 
-2100 QLHPLNLAYLI
+2100 
-2111 YTSGSTGQPKGV
+2111 
-2123 AVNHLGLSMHVQT
+2123 
-2136 IGQRYGMTAADVEL
+2136 
-2150 HFASISFDGALE
+2150 
-2162 RWTVPLAFGSRLVIR
+2162 
-2177 DQELWSAE
+2177 
-2185 KTCQVIAAEGV
+2185 
-2196 TISCLPPS
+2196 
-2204 YAQQLLDWV
+2204 
-2213 ESQGLKLPVRSW
+2213 
-2225 TLGGEAFTRETYE
+2225 
-2238 RLQRVLEPK
+2238 
-2247 RIINGYG
+2247 
-2254 PTETVVTPLIWEAYP
+2254 P

-2393 VIARETPSGKQLVG
+2393 VIARETPTGKQLVG
-2407 YIVAKPDSHPSPNG
+2407 YVVAK
-2421 RGDGGEGAPELHD
+2421 DGTDTMQLKIE
-2434 ASLTPTLSQGERE
+2434 
-2447 LRAAL
+2447 L

-2463 QIIVLAKLPLTPAGK
+2463 QIIALEKLPLTPAGKLNRAALPEPTWQSQSYEAPQTDNERILAAIWSEVLGVERVGRQDHFFELGGDSIVALQVVSRARQQGLGLTPKDLFQQQTLMQLAGVARSVAAPLVDQGPVTGAAPLLPIQARLLQREGLASCNQYLLLELAEPLPVAQLEQALQALVQHHDALRLRFEQRDGQWQQVHAAEAGSPLLQQVELAAGENPQPHYDAIQRSIDPAINAHLRGLYLTQPGQADRLLLSIHHLVVDGVSWRVLLEDLQRACLQLASGLPVQLPSKTSAFKTWGERLAGWNVDAQLPYWQAQQAAGGELPLLSSDVGSEGTRQRLELSLDAGFTRDLLQAGQQAYRLRADELLLTALSRVLCSWSEQPTLTVHLESHGRAPLFDDIDLSRSVGWFTSLYPVRLQPEAELAASLKAIKEQLRAVPDLGLGYGLLRQREQLDERAPQLLFNYLGQFDEGGNGLRLREGGLWREADAPLDAPLVINAEQRGGALHLHLDFNPQQLARPTLEGLLARLQDELQAIAQHCQKAPASLTPSDVPLAGLSQAELDALSGVEDIHPLSPLQQGLLFHSQLEGAGSYVSQLLLPFTGLDPARLQNAWRQVLARHGVLRSRFLLGERPLQLVQADVELDWQDLDWRGVADFDAQLQAFCSAERERGFALDQAPLLRLALIQRGAGDFVLAWTLHHLLLDGWSNGLLFAEVLALYHGDRLPAPSSQFRDYISWLDGQDAEAEQAFWREQLAPLDGATRIAGCLPCRAPEQGHARHPLPLDAASEQQIRGFAQRHGLTLNTLVQAAWALLLARLTGKRSLCFGATVAGRPTELTGSEQMLGLFINSLPVAIQLPAEQPLGDWLAALQVQNLQLREHEHSPLHDIQRWVGSAGEALFDSLLVFENYPLGDALKQAERGELRLGMPQSHEFTHYPMTLAVLPGNRLELLLAYDRAHFDTNGIAQVEALLRQALQLVCGDPAQPLGGLALVGEAEQFLLGEWNKPRQSFDAGRLLPELIAEQARLHPDAIALVHGAERISFAELEARANRLANLLVTHGVQPESRVGVSLERGNAMIVAMLAVLKSGGAFVPLDPDYPRERLSYMVEDSGLKWLITSSDLAERLSLGEGVEPLYLDQLDLFAFEVSVPAVQLHPLNLAYLIYTSGSTGQPKGVAVNHLGLTMHVQTIGQRYGMTTDDVELHFASISFDGALERWTVPLAFGSRLVIRDQELWSAEQTCQVIADEGVTISCLPPSYAQQLLDWVESQNLKLPVRSWTLGGEAFTRETYERLQKVLEPQRIINGYGPTETVVTPLIWEAYPGDSFEAAYAPIGNPVGPRSLYVLDAELNLLPIGVAGELYIGGEIGLARGYFQRPELTAERFLPDPFGAAGERMYRTGDLVRWREDGTLDYLGRVDHQVKIRGFRIELGEIESQLLALDGVQEAAVIARETPTGKQLVGYVVARDNTDTDTNALRSELAKVLPDYMVPAQIIALEKLPLTPAGK

-2485 EPSWQSQS
+2485 EPTWQSQS
-2493 YEAPQSNNE
+2493 YEAPQTDNE

-2560 DCAVALQREATD
+2560 DCAAALQRESLD
-2572 APVLR
+2572 APKLR

-2596 LNRLDPSNGAYH
+2596 LNRLDPNNGAYH

-2644 VNGEA
+2644 VNGET

-2676 KARDYAQKL
+2676 EARDYAQKL
-2685 LKRPFNLASEALLRV
+2685 LKRPFNLASEPLLRV

-2729 IGEFSAAYAAVAEG
+2729 IGEFSAAYAAFAEG
-2743 RTAQLAPLPLQYADY
+2743 RTAQFTALPLQYADY

-2790 LPTDHPRPAHGSR
+2790 LPTDHPRPAHGAR
-2803 QGLRWRFELSP
+2803 QGMRWRFELSDA
-2814 QLTAQLRALAQ
+2814 LTAQLRALAQ
-2825 REGSTLFSLLLAAWQ
+2825 REGSTLFSLLLSAWQ
-2840 TLLHRYSGQ
+2840 SLLHRYSGQ

-2883 SGLKPFRSLLGELAQ
+2883 SGLKPFRELLGELAA

-2937 QVDFSALGSLPG
+2937 QVDFSALGNLPG

-2995 RLARHFVRLLDGIC
+2995 RLARHFVRLLEGIC
-3009 ADPSQPIGLLPLL
+3009 ADPTQPIGLLPLL
-3022 EEDEQAQLAGWNATA
+3022 EEDEQAQLASWNDTS

-3045 LSQRISQQA
+3045 LSQRIAEQSM
-3054 ARTPQAPALVF
+3054 RTPQAPALVF
-3065 GEQTLNYAEL
+3065 GEQVLNYVEL

-3080 RLANRLRGL
+3080 QLANRLHRL
-3089 GVNRG
+3089 GVQRG

-3140 GVDLLLSHSALLE
+3140 GVELLLSHSLLVE

-3158 AGLQALSLDRED
+3158 AGLKVLSLDCED
-3170 CSTESATPPA
+3170 CGGESTIAPDVP
-3180 VTLQGNDLAYLIYT
+3180 LQADDLAYVIYT

-3203 AGNSHE
+3203 AGNSHL

-3326 QAGLYNLYGP
+3326 GASLYNLYGP

-3403 AERFLPDPHGPAGS
+3403 AERFLPDPYGPAGS

-3456 EAQLGAQ
+3456 EAQLSAQ
-3463 SGVAE
+3463 PGVTE

-3482 VGYVVAEPLPAD
+3482 VGYLVADPLPVD
-3494 ESAWLA
+3494 ESTWLA

-3506 KVELPEHMVPS
+3506 KSELPEHMVPS
-3517 ILMRLERM
+3517 ILMRLDRM

-3552 GEREIALASIWQEVL
+3552 SELEIALAGIWQEVL
-3567 EVQQVGLDDNF
+3567 EVAQVGLDDNF

-3597 RLGLELPLRAFFEA
+3597 RLYLELPLRAFFEA
-3611 ENLAALAA
+3611 QDLAALAA
-3619 TLDGQAPAAAEEE
+3619 SLDGLAPAAAEEE

>member
-1 MNAQVPSNVALQWGP
+1 MNAQTECQPVAAQQWAP

-35 AYNIGGLLRFDG
+35 AYNIGGVLRFAG
-47 ELDLACLR
+47 ELDMDSLR

-64 HAALRTLFREHD
+64 HAALRTVFREHD
-76 GLAQQAVQPVGPMPF
+76 GLAQQAVLPTGPMPL
-91 ELIDLA
+91 EIIDLEGNA
-97 DRAGQLDSLAREF
+97 EQVEALARDF

-118 HGPLVRCALYRLGEN
+118 RGPLVRCALYRLGEN

-161 YRARQQDRQPFMTP
+161 YRARQQNRQPFMTP
-175 QPLQYSEYASGQ
+175 QPLQYSEYAIGQ
-187 RQWLD
+187 REWLD
-192 SEAGLQQ
+192 SEAGIQQ

-210 QPPLSLAPDF
+210 QPPLSLTPDY
-220 PHNAQAARRAAYRM
+220 PHNAQAARRAAYRP
-234 LKVEPALVARLSD
+234 LQVEPALVARLSD

-252 GATLFTVLLAVLQLQ
+252 GATLFTVLLAALQLQ

-310 LSVAD
+310 QSVAD
-315 WLGQARTSLKQAQA
+315 WLSQARAGLKQAQA
-329 HQEMPFERLVEE
+329 NQAMPFERLVEE

-372 GIATSLAEVPSSQIP
+372 GIETQLAELPSSQIP
-387 FDLALDAVRDKGDE
+387 FDLALDAVRDRGDE
-401 LSINFAYAAE
+401 LLINFAYAAD
-411 LFAEGSIERLI
+411 LFAENSIERLI
-422 GGFVELLEGF
+422 AGFLEVLDGF
-432 AARPSAALGEL
+432 ASAPQAALGEVA
-443 KLVGQAQERLLAEWN
+443 LVTAPELAQLTEWN
-458 KPRQAFDAARLLP
+458 TPRQPFDASRLLP
-471 ELIAEQARQRP
+471 ELIAEQARLRP
-482 EAIALVHGGERI
+482 DAVALVHGGERI
-494 SFSELEARANRLAQ
+494 AFAELEARANRLAN
-508 LLVAQGVRPEACVG
+508 LLVAHGVQPESRVG
-522 VSLERGNGMII
+522 VSLQRGNAMIV

-561 EDSGLQWL
+561 EDSGLQWRI
-569 LTSSDLAERLP
+569 TSSDLAERLP

-588 YLDRL
+588 YLDQL
-593 ELSAFEASVPAVQL
+593 DLSAFAASAPVVQL

-713 LLDWVESQGLKLP
+713 LLDWVESQDLKLP

-746 RVLEPK
+746 
-752 RIINGYGPTET
+752 
-763 VVTPLI
+763 
-769 WEAYPG
+769 
-775 DSFEAAY
+775 
-782 APIGN
+782 
-787 PVGPRSL
+787 
-794 YVLDAELN
+794 
-802 LLPIGVAGEL
+802 
-812 YIGGEV
+812 
-818 GLARGYFQRP
+818 
-828 ELTAECFLPDPFG
+828 
-841 AAGERMYRTGD
+841 
-852 LVRWREDGTLDYLGR
+852 
-867 VDHQVKIRG
+867 
-876 FRIELGEIE
+876 
-885 SQLLAL
+885 
-891 DGVQETAVIAR
+891 
-902 ETPSGKQ
+902 
-909 LVGYVVAKHPSPS
+909 
-922 GRGGGG
+922 
-928 EGAPELH
+928 
-935 DASLTPALS
+935 
-944 QRERELRADLAK
+944 K
-956 VLPDYMVPAQIIALA
+956 VLQ
-971 KLPLTPAGKLDRI
+971 
-984 ALPEP
+984 
-989 IWQSQSYEAPQTDN
+989 PQ
-1003 ERILAAIWA
+1003 
-1012 EVLGVERVGRQD
+1012 
-1024 HFFELGGDSI
+1024 
-1034 VALQVVSRAR
+1034 
-1044 QQGLGLTPKDLF
+1044 
-1056 QQQTLTQLA
+1056 
-1065 GVARSVAAP
+1065 
-1074 LAEQGPV
+1074 
-1081 TGAAPLLPIQARLL
+1081 
-1095 QREGLAPCNQFL
+1095 
-1107 LLELAEPLPATQ
+1107 
-1119 LEQALQALVQHHD
+1119 
-1132 ALRLR
+1132 
-1137 FEQRDG
+1137 
-1143 QWQQVHAAEAG
+1143 
-1154 SPLLQQV
+1154 
-1161 ELAAGENPQL
+1161 
-1171 HYDAVQRSIDP
+1171 
-1182 ASGAHLRGLYLT
+1182 
-1194 QPGQADHLLL
+1194 
-1204 SIHHLVVDGVSWRV
+1204 
-1218 LLEDLQRAC
+1218 
-1227 LQLASGLPVQLPSK
+1227 
-1241 TSAFKTWGE
+1241 
-1250 RLAGWN
+1250 
-1256 VDAQLPYWQAQ
+1256 
-1267 QATGGELPLLSS
+1267 
-1279 EVGREGT
+1279 
-1286 RQRLELSLDAGF
+1286 
-1298 TRELLQA
+1298 
-1305 GQQAYRLRADELLL
+1305 
-1319 TALSRVLCSWSEQP
+1319 
-1333 TLCVHLES
+1333 
-1341 HGRAPLFDDID
+1341 
-1352 LSRSVG
+1352 
-1358 WFTSLYPVRLQPE
+1358 
-1371 AELAASLK
+1371 
-1379 VIKEQLR
+1379 
-1386 AVPDLGLGYGLLRQ
+1386 
-1400 RAQLN
+1400 
-1405 ERAPQLLFNYLGQF
+1405 
-1419 DEGGNGLRLR
+1419 
-1429 EGGLWREAD
+1429 
-1438 APLDAPLVI
+1438 
-1447 NAEQRGGALHLHL
+1447 
-1460 DFNPQQLARPTL
+1460 
-1472 EGLLTRLQD
+1472 
-1481 ELRAI
+1481 
-1486 AQHCQKTPASL
+1486 
-1497 TPSDVPL
+1497 
-1504 ADLSQPELD
+1504 
-1513 ALPGVE
+1513 
-1519 DIHPLSP
+1519 
-1526 LQQGLLFHSQLE
+1526 
-1538 GAGSYVSQLLL
+1538 
-1549 PFTGLDPARLQSAWR
+1549 
-1564 QVLARHGVLRSRFLL
+1564 
-1579 GERPLQLV
+1579 
-1587 QAEVE
+1587 
-1592 LDWQDLDW
+1592 
-1600 RGVADFD
+1600 
-1607 AQLQT
+1607 
-1612 FCSAERERGF
+1612 
-1622 ALDQAPLL
+1622 
-1630 RLALVQRGAGD
+1630 
-1641 FVLVWTLHHLLLDGW
+1641 
-1656 SNGLLFAEVLA
+1656 
-1667 LYHGDRLSAP
+1667 
-1677 STQFRDYISWLDGQD
+1677 
-1692 AVAEQAFWREQ
+1692 
-1703 LALLDGATR
+1703 
-1712 IAGCLPCRAPEQGH
+1712 
-1726 TRHPLL
+1726 
-1732 LDAAS
+1732 
-1737 EQQIRGFAQRHGLT
+1737 
-1751 LNTLVQAAWALLL
+1751 
-1764 ARLTGKRSLC
+1764 
-1774 FGATV
+1774 
-1779 AGRPT
+1779 
-1784 ELTGSEQM
+1784 
-1792 LGLFINSLPVAV
+1792 
-1804 QLPAEQKLGDWLA
+1804 
-1817 ALQVQNLQLRE
+1817 
-1828 HEHSPLHDIQRW
+1828 
-1840 VGSAGEALFDS
+1840 
-1851 LLVFEN
+1851 
-1857 YPLGDALKQAE
+1857 
-1868 RGELRLGLPQS
+1868 
-1879 HEFTHYPMTLAVL
+1879 
-1892 PGSRLELLLAYDRA
+1892 
-1906 HFDADGIAQV
+1906 
-1916 EALLRQALQL
+1916 
-1926 VCSDP
+1926 
-1931 AQPLGS
+1931 
-1937 LELVSKTEQFLL
+1937 
-1949 SEWNKPRQAFDAAR
+1949 
-1963 LLPELIAEQAR
+1963 
-1974 QRPEAIALVHG
+1974 
-1985 GERISFSEL
+1985 
-1994 EARANRLAQLLV
+1994 
-2006 AQGVRAEACV
+2006 
-2016 GVSLERGNAMIIAM
+2016 
-2030 LAVLKSGGAFVP
+2030 
-2042 LDPDYPRE
+2042 
-2050 RLSYMVED
+2050 
-2058 SGLKWLIASSDLAE
+2058 
-2072 RLPLGEGVEPLYLD
+2072 
-2086 QLDLCAFEASAPAV
+2086 
-2100 QLHPLNLAYLI
+2100 
-2111 YTSGSTGQPKGV
+2111 
-2123 AVNHLGLSMHVQT
+2123 
-2136 IGQRYGMTAADVEL
+2136 
-2150 HFASISFDGALE
+2150 
-2162 RWTVPLAFGSRLVIR
+2162 
-2177 DQELWSAE
+2177 
-2185 KTCQVIAAEGV
+2185 
-2196 TISCLPPS
+2196 
-2204 YAQQLLDWV
+2204 
-2213 ESQGLKLPVRSW
+2213 
-2225 TLGGEAFTRETYE
+2225 
-2238 RLQRVLEPK
+2238 

-2393 VIARETPSGKQLVG
+2393 VIARETPTGKQLVG
-2407 YIVAKPDSHPSPNG
+2407 YVVAKGGADSSV
-2421 RGDGGEGAPELHD
+2421 
-2434 ASLTPTLSQGERE
+2434 
-2447 LRAAL
+2447 LRAEL

-2463 QIIVLAKLPLTPAGK
+2463 QIIALEKLPLTPAGK

-2485 EPSWQSQS
+2485 EPTWHSQSYEAPQTDNERILAAIWAEVLGVERVGRQDHFFELGGDSIVALQVVSRARQQGLGLTPKDLFQQQTLMQLAGVARSVAAPLADQGPVTGAAPLLPIQARLLEREGLAPCNQYLLLELAEPLPAAQLEQALQALSKHHDALRLRYSQADGQWQQVHAASEDAALLQVAELAAGEAAQAHYDALQRSLDLTNGPLLRGLYLSLPDQPDRLLLSIHHLVVDGVSWRVLLEDLQRACLQLASGLPVQLPAKTSAFKSWGERLAGWNVDAQLPYWQAQQTAGGELPLLSSETGREGSRERLELSLEAGFTRELLHAGQQAYRLRADELLLTALSRVLCAWSEQPALTVHLESHGRAPLFDDIDLSRSVGWFTSLYPVRLQPDAELAVSLKSIKEQLRAVPDLGLGFGLLARSGQLSERAPQLLFNYLGQFDEGDSALRLVEGGLWREAEAPLDAPLVINAEQRGGALHLHLDFNPQQLARTTLQGLLSRLQDELHAIHTHCQKAPRSLTPSDVPLVGLSQVELDALVGVEDIHPLSPLQQGLLFHSQLEGAGSYVSQLLLPFTGLDPVRLENAWRQVLARHGVLRSRFLLGERPLQLVQTDVALDWQSLDWRAQPDFDAALQDFCSAERERGFDLQQAPLLRLALIQRGVGDFVLVWTLHHLLLDGWSNGLLFAEVLTLYHGDRLPAPSSQFRDYIGWLDGQDAAAEQAFWREQLAPLDGATRIAGCLPCRAPGQGHARHPLPLDASTEQQIRSFAQRQGLTLNTLVQAAWALLLARLTGKRSLCFGATVAGRPTELAGSEQMLGLFINSLPVAVQLPAEQTLGDWLAALQVQNLQLREHEHSPLHDIQRWVGSAGEALFDSLLVFENYPLGDALKQAERGELRLGLPQSYEFTHYPMTLAVLPGSRLELLLAYDRAHFDAAGIVQVEALLRQALQLVCGDPAQPLGSLALVGEAEQFLLGEWNKPRQGFDARRLLPELIAEQARLRPDAIALVHGSEQIAFAELETRANRLANLLVAHGVQPDSRVGVSLERGNAMIVAMLAVLKSGGAFVPLDPDYPRERLSYMVEDSGLKWLITSSDLAERLPLGEGVEPLYLDQLDLSAFAASAPTVQQHPLNLAYLIYTSGSTGQPKGVAVNHLGLTMHVQTIGQRYGMTPDDVELHFASISFDGALERWTVPLAFGSRLVIRDQELWSAEKTCQVIADEGVTISCLPPSYAQQLLDWVESQNLKLPVRSWTLGGEAFTRETYERLQKILQPQRIINGYGPTETVVTPLIWEAFPGDSFEAAYAPIGNPVGPRSLYVLDAELNLLPIGVAGELYIGGEVGLARGYFQRPELTAERFLPDPFGQAGERMYRTGDLVRWREDGTLDYLGRVDHQVKIRGFRIELGEIESQLLALDGVQEAAVIARETPTGKQLVGYVVARDNSDANALRTELAKVLPDYMVPAQIIDLEKLPLTPAGKLDRAALPEPTWQSQS
-2493 YEAPQSNNE
+2493 YEAPQTDNE

-2560 DCAVALQREATD
+2560 DCASALQRESAD
-2572 APVLR
+2572 APKLR

-2585 PLSHAQQRLWF
+2585 LLSHAQQRLWF

-2617 RLDRQALQAAFD
+2617 RLDRHALQAAFD

-2667 ELAANEREA
+2667 ELAATEREA
-2676 KARDYAQKL
+2676 EARNYAQKL
-2685 LKRPFNLASEALLRV
+2685 LKRPFNLASEPLLRV

-2729 IGEFSAAYAAVAEG
+2729 IGEFSAAYAAFAEG
-2743 RTAQLAPLPLQYADY
+2743 RTTQFAALPLQYADY

-2763 DWLKSSEATRQLDY
+2763 DWLNSSEATRQLDY
-2777 WKARLGEHQPLLE
+2777 WKSRLGEHQPLLE
-2790 LPTDHPRPAHGSR
+2790 LPTDHPRPAHGAR
-2803 QGLRWRFELSP
+2803 QGMRWRFELSP
-2814 QLTAQLRALAQ
+2814 LLTAQLRALTQ
-2825 REGSTLFSLLLAAWQ
+2825 REGSTLFSLLLSAWQ
-2840 TLLHRYSGQ
+2840 SLLHRYSCQ

-2864 EMDGV
+2864 QMDGV

-2883 SGLKPFRSLLGELAQ
+2883 SGLKPFRQLLGELAS

-2963 FDLALDTEEAAD
+2963 FDLALDTEEGAD

-2995 RLARHFVRLLDGIC
+2995 RLARHFVRLLEGIC

-3022 EEDEQAQLAGWNATA
+3022 EEDEQTQLAAWNDTA

-3045 LSQRISQQA
+3045 LSQRIAEQA
-3054 ARTPQAPALVF
+3054 VRTPQAAALVF
-3065 GEQTLNYAEL
+3065 GEQVLSYAEL
-3075 EQRIN
+3075 DQRIN
-3080 RLANRLRGL
+3080 QLANRLRSL
-3089 GVNRG
+3089 GVQRG

-3140 GVDLLLSHSALLE
+3140 GVELLLSHSLLVE

-3158 AGLQALSLDRED
+3158 QGLQVLSLDRED
-3170 CSTESATPPA
+3170 CGDESAEPPQ
-3180 VTLQGNDLAYLIYT
+3180 VELQADDLAYVIYT

-3203 AGNSHE
+3203 AGNSHL

-3222 QLGAGDVVL
+3222 QIGASDVVL

-3275 HKVST
+3275 HRVTT

-3293 HPDVEQCQSLTR
+3293 HPDVEQCASLSR
-3305 VICSGEA
+3305 IVCSGEA

-3326 QAGLYNLYGP
+3326 GAGLYNLYGP

-3403 AERFLPDPHGPAGS
+3403 AERFLPDPFGPAGS

-3456 EAQLGAQ
+3456 EAQLSAQ
-3463 SGVAE
+3463 PGVAE

-3482 VGYVVAEPLPAD
+3482 VGYLVADPLPAD
-3494 ESAWLA
+3494 EAAWLA
-3500 GIKAAL
+3500 GIKTAL
-3506 KVELPEHMVPS
+3506 KAELPEHMVPS

-3552 GEREIALASIWQEVL
+3552 SELEITLASIWQEVL
-3567 EVQQVGLDDNF
+3567 EVEQVGLDDNF

-3611 ENLAALAA
+3611 QDLAALAA
-3619 TLDGQAPAAAEEE
+3619 SLDGLAPAAAEEE

>member
-1 MNAQVPSNVALQWGP
+1 MNAPVTSNIALQWTP

-35 AYNIGGLLRFDG
+35 AYNIGGLLRFEG
-47 ELDLACLR
+47 PLDLDSLR

-64 HAALRTLFREHD
+64 HAALRTLFREQD
-76 GLAQQAVQPVGPMPF
+76 GLAQQAVLPPGSMP
-91 ELIDLA
+91 LQIIDLEGGDEHLEA
-97 DRAGQLDSLAREF
+97 MARGF

-118 HGPLVRCALYRLGEN
+118 RGPLVRCALYRLGEN
-133 SHALAVG
+133 RHALAVG

-146 DAWSVRVLV
+146 DAWSVRVMV

-161 YRARQQDRQPFMTP
+161 YRARLQQRQPFMTP
-175 QPLQYSEYASGQ
+175 QPVQYSEYAVGQ
-187 RQWLD
+187 REWLD
-192 SEAGLQQ
+192 SEAGTRQ
-199 MAFWRERLGGE
+199 MTFWRERLGSE

-220 PHNAQAARRAAYRM
+220 PHDAQAARRAAYRT
-234 LKVEPALVARLSD
+234 LQVEPALVARLSD

-252 GATLFTVLLAVLQLQ
+252 GATLFTVLLAALQLQ

-310 LSVAD
+310 LSVAE
-315 WLGQARTSLKQAQA
+315 WLTQTRAGLKAAQA
-329 HQEMPFERLVEE
+329 NQEMPFERLVEE

-372 GIATSLAEVPSSQIP
+372 GIETALDEVPSSQIP
-387 FDLALDAVRDKGDE
+387 FDLALDAVRDKGDQ
-401 LSINFAYAAE
+401 LSINFAYAAD
-411 LFAEGSIERLI
+411 LFAESSIERLI
-422 GGFVELLEGF
+422 SGFLEVLDGF
-432 AARPSAALGEL
+432 ATSPQAALGEL
-443 KLVGQAQERLLAEWN
+443 GLVSSGERRLLTEWN
-458 KPRQAFDAARLLP
+458 KPRQTFDAARLLP
-471 ELIAEQARQRP
+471 ALIAEQARLRP

-494 SFSELEARANRLAQ
+494 AFAELESRSNQLAN
-508 LLVAQGVRPEACVG
+508 LLVSHGVQPESRVG
-522 VSLERGNGMII
+522 VSLERGNAMIV

-561 EDSGLQWL
+561 EDSGLKWL
-569 LTSSDLAERLP
+569 ITSSDLTERLP
-580 LGEGVEPL
+580 LSSSVEPL
-588 YLDRL
+588 YLDQL
-593 ELSAFEASVPAVQL
+593 DLSAFDSSAPEVQL

-635 SMHVQTIG
+635 TMHVQTIG

-697 AEGVTISC
+697 DEGVTISC

-713 LLDWVESQGLKLP
+713 LLDWVESQGLQLP

-746 RVLEPK
+746 KVLQPQ

-828 ELTAECFLPDPFG
+828 ELTAERFLPDPFG
-841 AAGERMYRTGD
+841 QAGERMYRTGD

-891 DGVQETAVIAR
+891 EGVQEAAVIAR
-902 ETPSGKQ
+902 ETPTGKQ
-909 LVGYVVAKHPSPS
+909 LVGYVVARDNTDTHAL
-922 GRGGGG
+922 RG
-928 EGAPELH
+928 E
-935 DASLTPALS
+935 
-944 QRERELRADLAK
+944 LAK
-956 VLPDYMVPAQIIALA
+956 VLPDYMVPAQIIALE
-971 KLPLTPAGKLDRI
+971 KLPLTPAGKLDRA

-989 IWQSQSYEAPQTDN
+989 VWQSQDYEAPQTDN

-1012 EVLGVERVGRQD
+1012 DVLGVERVGRQD

-1056 QQQTLTQLA
+1056 QQQTLAQLA
-1065 GVARSVAAP
+1065 GVARLVVAP

-1081 TGAAPLLPIQARLL
+1081 TGTAPLLPIQARLL
-1095 QREGLAPCNQFL
+1095 AREGLAPCNQYL
-1107 LLELAEPLPATQ
+1107 LLELAEPLPAAQ

-1137 FEQRDG
+1137 FEQHAG
-1143 QWQQVHAAEAG
+1143 QWQQMHASEVG

-1161 ELAAGENPQL
+1161 ELAISEDPQP
-1171 HYDAVQRSIDP
+1171 HYDAAQRSIDP
-1182 ASGAHLRGLYLT
+1182 ASAAHLRGLYLT
-1194 QPGQADHLLL
+1194 QPGQADRLLL

-1227 LQLASGLPVQLPSK
+1227 LQLASSLAVQLPAK

-1250 RLAGWN
+1250 RLVDWN

-1267 QATGGELPLLSS
+1267 QTGGELPLQSQ
-1279 EVGREGT
+1279 EAGTEGT
-1286 RQRLELSLDAGF
+1286 RKRIELSLDAAF

-1305 GQQAYRLRADELLL
+1305 GQRAYRLRADELLL

-1333 TLCVHLES
+1333 ALTLHLES
-1341 HGRAPLFDDID
+1341 HGRAPLFEDID

-1371 AELAASLK
+1371 TELAASLK
-1379 VIKEQLR
+1379 AIKEQLR
-1386 AVPDLGLGYGLLRQ
+1386 AVPDLGLGFGLL
-1400 RAQLN
+1400 AQQGQLT

-1419 DEGGNGLRLR
+1419 DEGEGGLRLR

-1438 APLDAPLVI
+1438 APMDAPLVI
-1447 NAEQRGGALHLHL
+1447 NAEQRGGALQLHI
-1460 DFNPQQLARPTL
+1460 DFNPAQLARTTL
-1472 EGLLTRLQD
+1472 EGLVARLQD
-1481 ELRAI
+1481 ELHSI
-1486 AQHCQKTPASL
+1486 AQHCAKVSPRL

-1504 ADLSQPELD
+1504 AGLSQVELD
-1513 ALPGVE
+1513 ALAGVE

-1549 PFTGLDPARLQSAWR
+1549 PFTGLDPQRLQNAWR
-1564 QVLARHGVLRSRFLL
+1564 QLLARHGVLRSRFQL

-1600 RGVADFD
+1600 RGVADFET
-1607 AQLQT
+1607 QLQA

-1630 RLALVQRGAGD
+1630 RLALIQRGAGD

-1667 LYHGDRLSAP
+1667 LYHGDRLPAP
-1677 STQFRDYISWLDGQD
+1677 GGQFRDYIHWLHGQD
-1692 AVAEQAFWREQ
+1692 AATEQAFWREQ
-1703 LALLDGATR
+1703 LAPLDGATR
-1712 IAGCLPCRAPEQGH
+1712 IAGCLPCRKPGQGH
-1726 TRHPLL
+1726 ARHPLP
-1732 LDAAS
+1732 LDS
-1737 EQQIRGFAQRHGLT
+1737 TTEQRIRSFAQRHGLT

-1784 ELTGSEQM
+1784 ELSGSEQM

-1804 QLPAEQKLGDWLA
+1804 QLPAELPLGDWLA

-1857 YPLGDALKQAE
+1857 YPLGEALKQAE

-1906 HFDADGIAQV
+1906 YFDAHGIAQV
-1916 EALLRQALQL
+1916 EALLRQALDQ
-1926 VCSDP
+1926 VCGDP
-1931 AQPLGS
+1931 TRTLGS
-1937 LELVSKTEQFLL
+1937 LQLSSVDEQARLA
-1949 SEWNKPRQAFDAAR
+1949 EWNTPRQGFDAAR
-1963 LLPELIAEQAR
+1963 LLPALIAEQAR
-1974 QRPEAIALVHG
+1974 LRPEAIALVHG
-1985 GERISFSEL
+1985 GERIAFAEL
-1994 EARANRLAQLLV
+1994 ESRSNQLANLLFSH
-2006 AQGVRAEACV
+2006 GVQAESRV
-2016 GVSLERGNAMIIAM
+2016 GVSLERGNAMIVAM
-2030 LAVLKSGGAFVP
+2030 LAVLKAGGAFVP

-2058 SGLKWLIASSDLAE
+2058 SGLKWLITSSDLAE
-2072 RLPLGEGVEPLYLD
+2072 RLPLGESVEPLYLD
-2086 QLDLCAFEASAPAV
+2086 QLDLSAFDSSAPEV

-2123 AVNHLGLSMHVQT
+2123 AVNHLGLTMHVQT
-2136 IGQRYGMTAADVEL
+2136 IGQRYGMTPDDVEL

-2185 KTCQVIAAEGV
+2185 KTCQVIADEGV

-2204 YAQQLLDWV
+2204 YAMQLLDWV
-2213 ESQGLKLPVRSW
+2213 ESEKAAEAAALGQPSLKAASECSLTDVSTALPQPLSPSLTVARDASTTFSRMAVRSW

-2238 RLQRVLEPK
+2238 RLQKVLQPQ

-2352 EDGTLDYLGRVD
+2352 ADGTLDYLGRVD

-2378 IESQLLALDGVQEAA
+2378 IESQLLALEGVQEAA
-2393 VIARETPSGKQLVG
+2393 VIARETPTGKQLVG
-2407 YIVAKPDSHPSPNG
+2407 YVVAK
-2421 RGDGGEGAPELHD
+2421 DGTD
-2434 ASLTPTLSQGERE
+2434 ANV
-2447 LRAAL
+2447 LRSEL

-2463 QIIVLAKLPLTPAGK
+2463 QIIALEKLPLTPAGK

-2485 EPSWQSQS
+2485 EPTWQSQD
-2493 YEAPQSNNE
+2493 YEAPQTDNE
-2502 RILAAIWAEVL
+2502 RILAAIWADVL

-2560 DCAVALQREATD
+2560 DCAAALQREAAD

-2577 ALPRGGDL
+2577 ALLRGGDL

-2596 LNRLDPSNGAYH
+2596 LNRLDPSNCAYH

-2644 VNGEA
+2644 VDGEA
-2649 RQRILP
+2649 RQRILAP
-2655 AQGQRIDWLDLR
+2655 QGQRIDWFDLR
-2667 ELAANEREA
+2667 ELPASEREVE
-2676 KARDYAQKL
+2676 ARGYAQKL
-2685 LKRPFNLASEALLRV
+2685 LTRPFNLASEPLLRV
-2700 AVLRLGDQEYR
+2700 SVLRLADQEYR
-2711 LLLIQHHIVSDGW
+2711 LLLVQHHIVSDGW

-2729 IGEFSAAYAAVAEG
+2729 IGEFAAAYAAFAEG
-2743 RTAQLAPLPLQYADY
+2743 RTAQFAPLPLQYADY

-2790 LPTDHPRPAHGSR
+2790 LPTDHPRPAQGAR

-2814 QLTAQLRALAQ
+2814 LLTAQLRALAQ

-2883 SGLKPFRSLLGELAQ
+2883 AGLKPFRELLGELAQ

-2910 FDQLVEALQPSRSLS
+2910 FDQLVEALQPTRSLS

-2937 QVDFSALGSLPG
+2937 QVDFSALGNLPG

-2963 FDLALDTEEAAD
+2963 FDLALDTEESAD

-2995 RLARHFVRLLDGIC
+2995 RLARHFVRLLEGIC
-3009 ADPSQPIGLLPLL
+3009 ADPSQAIGLLPLL
-3022 EEDEQAQLAGWNATA
+3022 EEDEQAQLATWNDTA
-3037 KDYGPLVN
+3037 KDRGPLVN
-3045 LSQRISQQA
+3045 LSERISLQA

-3065 GEQTLNYAEL
+3065 GAQTLSYAEL
-3075 EQRIN
+3075 EARIN
-3080 RLANRLRGL
+3080 QLANRLRSL
-3089 GVNRG
+3089 GVQRG

-3140 GVDLLLSHSALLE
+3140 GVDLLLSHSALVE

-3158 AGLQALSLDRED
+3158 AGFKALCLDRED
-3170 CSTESATPPA
+3170 CSAEPVTPPA
-3180 VTLQGNDLAYLIYT
+3180 ISLQGNDLAYVIYT

-3243 EFFWPLI
+3243 EFFWPLV

-3275 HKVST
+3275 HRVST

-3342 VSHWTCVEEGRHAVP
+3342 VSHWTCVEEGLHAVP

-3388 GIGLARGYHRRPELT
+3388 GIGLARGYHHRPELT
-3403 AERFLPDPHGPAGS
+3403 AERFLPDPFSSEGG

-3463 SGVAE
+3463 PGVAE

-3482 VGYVVAEPLPAD
+3482 VGYLVADPLPVD
-3494 ESAWLA
+3494 ETAWLA

-3506 KVELPEHMVPS
+3506 KSELPEHMVPS

-3540 PMWQARSYRAPQ
+3540 PVWQARVYRAPQ
-3552 GEREIALASIWQEVL
+3552 SEREVALAAIWQEVL
-3567 EVQQVGLDDNF
+3567 EVAQVGLDDNF

-3619 TLDGQAPAAAEEE
+3619 NLDGQAPAAAEEE